1 MSRIALALLVLL
13 ASFPSD
19 ARDYQLSATNAD
31 LPTCSSNN
39 WQQGISG
46 GIRTYHCVNGSVSLS
61 SGDNITA
68 TSQAILSA
76 DAGFSFAGSN
86 IIGSSTTVVD
96 LVSSSGS
103 TTWQESNNRLFGNY
117 RAADTPVT
125 LNNVD
130 VQGAITTGGAITIQ
144 SGSVSG
150 DVRSNNHGIRLKNTN
165 VQGAVFANGDI
176 VVDGSSVSG
185 SIETPNN
192 ALTIIDSTITGNLT
206 ANGDIIVTRSD
217 VSGNITT
224 PNNALMVTDSTI
236 KGSLTANGD
245 IIVTRS
251 DVSGNITTPNNSVTI
266 TGANVVGSVSANGNV
281 VIDNTS
287 VTGNLTSTSNQ
298 VTLNNASYVLGDV
311 TAGKPNWGVVN
322 INGGSVVEGNCLY
335 NTVPANAC
343 GASVLPSAVALYH
356 LEEQVW
362 DGRANEVLDASGNSL
377 HGRAVNGAVTAIA
390 TPALPTLNNL
400 GTCGYGVFNKSS
412 NQYLE
417 IPDSPLLDFEQTL
430 TISTWVYPK
439 DYPNSGLMS
448 IVSKDGNYEFHLDSS
463 GRVYWYWEIQG
474 AGYHVLTSTKSIPKN
489 KWSHITIRYDRN
501 RSNQRQAIF
510 INGQLDSSNNIFGR
524 LRTNNLP
531 LQIGQDQN
539 FSGRAFDGF
548 IDEVQIFSQAL
559 SNAQILQLY
568 RQRHLCGG
576 HIPQCFSDDFNR
588 SELGQDWVAF
598 KSIGN
603 FTPRIVDNR
612 LRLTE
617 AIGNQATAVTYQRIF
632 PAANNLV
639 QVELDYYAWAN
650 LTGNGADGVS
660 LIFSDATVTPRTGGF
675 GGSLGYA
682 QRTDTNP
689 NTPGFAGGWLG
700 IGLDE
705 WGNFANPT
713 EGRVGGVGFRPQSI
727 TVRGSQA
734 SNYRY
739 LTHQTVSPNIDTR
752 NTNTPAPGDRYLIEI
767 DSRNASQVLLS
778 IRRTRNNS
786 TTTILNQYSIPL
798 NQQGAI
804 PEEFFLSLAGST
816 GASVNNH
823 EIDNFRVCAL
833 KSRPVG
839 AQINHFR
846 ITLPQQALTCD
857 VADVS
862 VRACANSDC
871 SNTFTDPVTAYLT
884 PNSLPSATGGW
895 VNGSTLTL
903 NNGIGLT
910 QLRRNEAGTVDVG
923 VSGSNPTAVAFNN
936 TQCSYN
942 GSDFSANNCTVNFLD
957 SGFIVDVPNAYAN
970 QTVTGTIKA
979 VRKDNASQQCLP
991 SFGNVQKSVAF
1002 WSEYLNPTANN
1013 SGFQSVTVGVNGTP
1027 IGQSANNATSIS
1039 LNFNQNGEASF
1050 PISYREVGSL
1060 ALHARFTGSGDEQDL
1075 LLEGQDSFIR
1085 VPKALVLSAKSF
1097 YDSDGKCAAADMS
1110 CNVFARA
1117 DENFDLNIRAEAVV
1131 ADPVDASDD
1140 LTIHNYQQQNI
1151 ALQHTLVQPS
1161 AGQSGVL
1168 GVNEYTHL
1176 LGGTTTVA
1184 QKVSEVGVFD
1194 FSLVA
1199 PTHYLGLDLASAN
1212 LPIAVTSTGSIGRF
1226 IPAYFDVSPMT
1237 VTLAAACST
1246 GGQPFTYLGQP
1257 FSYANNPG
1265 LYLQPKSGSGSDT
1278 LNYLIGDWW
1287 RYENSWTERDYSD
1300 AANDLSIVFT
1310 NQLDEPVTRQTAST
1324 SGVILD
1330 GERLSYQKP
1339 LQPKPVFNAA
1349 FNLTLSASDLTDQD
1363 GVCYR
1368 PNASP
1373 LCSGYTF
1380 SHIDGAMPLYWGK
1393 LVIQDVY
1400 GPETQALEQP
1410 IYVEHFTNNGF
1421 VRTIEDSCT
1430 ALPAI
1435 TGFTLQSDPN
1445 NNGYTVLTTGV
1456 AVPPQVLAEHSAANL
1471 NSGKRAIRFS
1481 APGAGARGVIDS
1493 VLDLNAHNLLWLAED
1508 KDGDGNFDQT
1518 TQGRAQFGLYRGSD
1532 RVIWWRESN

>member
-1 MSRIALALLVLL
+1 MNV
-13 ASFPSD
+13 
-19 ARDYQLSATNAD
+19 
-31 LPTCSSNN
+31 NN
-39 WQQGISG
+39 
-46 GIRTYHCVNGSVSLS
+46 
-61 SGDNITA
+61 
-68 TSQAILSA
+68 
-76 DAGFSFAGSN
+76 
-86 IIGSSTTVVD
+86 
-96 LVSSSGS
+96 
-103 TTWQESNNRLFGNY
+103 
-117 RAADTPVT
+117 
-125 LNNVD
+125 
-130 VQGAITTGGAITIQ
+130 
-144 SGSVSG
+144 
-150 DVRSNNHGIRLKNTN
+150 
-165 VQGAVFANGDI
+165 
-176 VVDGSSVSG
+176 SSV
-185 SIETPNN
+185 
-192 ALTIIDSTITGNLT
+192 
-206 ANGDIIVTRSD
+206 V
-217 VSGNITT
+217 
-224 PNNALMVTDSTI
+224 
-236 KGSLTANGD
+236 
-245 IIVTRS
+245 
-251 DVSGNITTPNNSVTI
+251 
-266 TGANVVGSVSANGNV
+266 
-281 VIDNTS
+281 
-287 VTGNLTSTSNQ
+287 
-298 VTLNNASYVLGDV
+298 
-311 TAGKPNWGVVN
+311 
-322 INGGSVVEGNCLY
+322 GNCLPST
-335 NTVPANAC
+335 NPLNAC
-343 GASVLPSAVALYH
+343 SPAPIAVYQLDEAQWNGQVGQVKNSVR
-356 LEEQVW
+356 
-362 DGRANEVLDASGNSL
+362 DTL
-377 HGRAVNGAVTAIA
+377 HGRAINGATTNNTA
-390 TPALPTLNNL
+390 PALPVDLNNM
-400 GTCGYGVFNKSS
+400 GTCGYGVFIGNQ
-412 NQYLE
+412 NQYVD
-417 IPDSPLLDFEQTL
+417 IPHNQQLSFSERL
-430 TISTWVYPK
+430 TVSAWVYPVSRSTGDGLHTIVAK
-439 DYPNSGLMS
+439 D
-448 IVSKDGNYEFHLDSS
+448 DNYEFHLDSQ
-463 GRVYWYWEIQG
+463 GRVYWYW
-474 AGYHVLTSTKSIPKN
+474 ATSNNNANSLRTTQSIPLN
-489 KWSHITIRYDRN
+489 TWSHITIRYDRN
-501 RSNQRQAIF
+501 LSDNQRQRIY
-510 INGQLDSSNNIFGR
+510 INGVAVASNNDSRALKTNTLNLEIGR
-524 LRTNNLP
+524 
-531 LQIGQDQN
+531 DFN
-539 FSGRAFDGF
+539 FDSRSFNGR
-548 IDEVQIFSQAL
+548 IDEVTIYSSAL
-559 SNAQILQLY
+559 TDEQILSLY
-568 RQRHLCGG
+568 NQRHSCGG
-576 HIPQCFSDDFNR
+576 DIPQCFSDDFNR
-588 SELGQDWVAF
+588 PNLEQDWVPF
-598 KSIGN
+598 TSSGN
-603 FTPRIVDNR
+603 FTPRVVSNR

-895 VNGSTLTL
+895 VNGPTLTL

-957 SGFIVDVPNAYAN
+957 SGFVVDVPNAYAN

-1002 WSEYLNPTANN
+1002 WSDYLEPSSGS
-1013 SGFQSVTVGVNGTP
+1013 SGFKVLPVVVNGTNV
-1027 IGQSANNATSIS
+1027 GQSANNAQPINLT
-1039 LNFNQNGEASF
+1039 FDQNGTAAF
-1050 PISYREVGSL
+1050 TVSYREAGNV
-1060 ALHARFTGSGDEQDL
+1060 ALNARFTGSGDEQDL
-1075 LLEGQDSFIR
+1075 LLEGQASFIR
-1085 VPKALVLSAKSF
+1085 VPKALVLNAKSF
-1097 YDSDGKCAAADMS
+1097 YNSDGQCPAANMS

-1161 AGQSGVL
+1161 TGQSGVL

-1176 LGGTTTVA
+1176 QGGTTTVA

-1212 LPIAVTSTGSIGRF
+1212 LPIDVVSTGPIGRF

-1300 AANDLSIVFT
+1300 TANNLSIVFT

-1393 LVIQDVY
+1393 LVIQDLY

-1456 AVPPQVLAEHSAANL
+1456 AVPPQVLAEHSAASL
-1471 NSGKRAIRFS
+1471 NSGQRAIRFS

>member
-1 MSRIALALLVLL
+1 MINYKWLIGLILFSSTV
-13 ASFPSD
+13 
-19 ARDYQLSATNAD
+19 SAQQYN
-31 LPTCSSNN
+31 LSNN
-39 WQQGISG
+39 QYPPCNTSWQKSG
-46 GIRTYHCVNGSVSLS
+46 NTYTCTGDGKVTLNNGDVIIANIESTLVANNGFELRGNVIGSQTNRINLQANYGHIQTVTTQTS
-61 SGDNITA
+61 TMYGNITA
-68 TSQAILSA
+68 TS
-76 DAGFSFAGSN
+76 SN
-86 IIGSSTTVVD
+86 ID
-96 LVSSSGS
+96 LSYLS
-103 TTWQESNNRLFGNY
+103 LFGNI
-117 RAADTPVT
+117 TSGGVIT
-125 LNNVD
+125 LNSGVVEGNVISLNKSVNINNVNFSGD
-130 VQGAITTGGAITIQ
+130 IRGNDAVNITGGTY
-144 SGSVSG
+144 
-150 DVRSNNHGIRLKNTN
+150 
-165 VQGAVFANGDI
+165 
-176 VVDGSSVSG
+176 
-185 SIETPNN
+185 
-192 ALTIIDSTITGNLT
+192 
-206 ANGDIIVTRSD
+206 
-217 VSGNITT
+217 SGNITMSA
-224 PNNALMVTDSTI
+224 NNPVTFNSVTMTSGSISGSNRFNASNSTLGSLSNPI
-236 KGSLTANGD
+236 SVTTNSNDITINNSTVYGSLTVNNPGG
-245 IIVTRS
+245 V
-251 DVSGNITTPNNSVTI
+251 VQVNNS
-266 TGANVVGSVSANGNV
+266 
-281 VIDNTS
+281 S
-287 VTGNLTSTSNQ
+287 VTGSCLPRSNP
-298 VTLNNASYVLGDV
+298 L
-311 TAGKPNWGVVN
+311 
-322 INGGSVVEGNCLY
+322 
-335 NTVPANAC
+335 NAC
-343 GASVLPSAVALYH
+343 SPAPIAVYQLDEAQWNGQVGQVKNSVS
-356 LEEQVW
+356 
-362 DGRANEVLDASGNSL
+362 DTL
-377 HGRAVNGAVTAIA
+377 HGRAINGATTNNTA
-390 TPALPTLNNL
+390 PALPVDLNNM
-400 GTCGYGVFNKSS
+400 GTCGYGVFIGNQ
-412 NQYLE
+412 NQYVD
-417 IPDSPLLDFEQTL
+417 IPHNQQLSFSERL
-430 TISTWVYPK
+430 TVSAWVYPVSRPTGDGLHTIVAK
-439 DYPNSGLMS
+439 D
-448 IVSKDGNYEFHLDSS
+448 DNYEFHLDSQ
-463 GRVYWYWEIQG
+463 GRVYWYW
-474 AGYHVLTSTKSIPKN
+474 ATSNNNANSLRTTQSIPLN
-489 KWSHITIRYDRN
+489 TWSHITIRYDRN
-501 RSNQRQAIF
+501 LSGNQRQRIY
-510 INGQLDSSNNIFGR
+510 INGVAVASNNDSR
-524 LRTNNLP
+524 ALRTNTLNLE
-531 LQIGQDQN
+531 IGRDFN
-539 FSGRAFDGF
+539 FDSRSFNGR
-548 IDEVQIFSQAL
+548 IDEVTIYGSAL
-559 SNAQILQLY
+559 TDEQILSLY
-568 RQRHLCGG
+568 NQRHSCGG
-576 HIPQCFSDDFNR
+576 DIPQCFSDDFNR
-588 SELGQDWVAF
+588 PNLEQDWVPF
-598 KSIGN
+598 TSSGN
-603 FTPRIVDNR
+603 FTPRVVSNR

-705 WGNFANPT
+705 WGNFSNPT

-957 SGFIVDVPNAYAN
+957 SGFVVDVPNAYAN

-1002 WSEYLNPTANN
+1002 WSDYLEPSSGS
-1013 SGFQSVTVGVNGTP
+1013 SGFKVLPVVVNGTNV
-1027 IGQSANNATSIS
+1027 GQSANNAQPINLT
-1039 LNFNQNGEASF
+1039 FDQNGTAAF
-1050 PISYREVGSL
+1050 TVSYREAGNV
-1060 ALHARFTGSGDEQDL
+1060 ALNARFTGSGDEQDL
-1075 LLEGQDSFIR
+1075 LLEGQASFIR
-1085 VPKALVLSAKSF
+1085 VPKALVLNAKSF
-1097 YDSDGKCAAADMS
+1097 YNSDGQCPAANMS

-1161 AGQSGVL
+1161 TGQSGVL

-1176 LGGTTTVA
+1176 QGGTTTVA

-1212 LPIAVTSTGSIGRF
+1212 LPIDVVSTGPIGRF

-1300 AANDLSIVFT
+1300 AANNLSIVFT

-1380 SHIDGAMPLYWGK
+1380 PPIDGAMPLYWGK

-1400 GPETQALEQP
+1400 GPETQPLEQP

-1435 TGFTLQSDPN
+1435 SGFTLQSDPN

-1471 NSGKRAIRFS
+1471 NSGQRAIRFS
-1481 APGAGARGVIDS
+1481 APGAGALGVIDS

>member
-1 MSRIALALLVLL
+1 MINYKWLIGLILFSSTV
-13 ASFPSD
+13 
-19 ARDYQLSATNAD
+19 SAQQYN
-31 LPTCSSNN
+31 LSNN
-39 WQQGISG
+39 QYPPCNTSWQKSG
-46 GIRTYHCVNGSVSLS
+46 NTYTCTGDGKVTLNNGDVIIANIESTLVANNGFELRGNVIGSQTNRINLQANYGHIQTVTTQTS
-61 SGDNITA
+61 TMYGNITA
-68 TSQAILSA
+68 TS
-76 DAGFSFAGSN
+76 SN
-86 IIGSSTTVVD
+86 ID
-96 LVSSSGS
+96 LSYLS
-103 TTWQESNNRLFGNY
+103 LFGNI
-117 RAADTPVT
+117 TSGGVIT
-125 LNNVD
+125 LNSGVVEGNVISLNKSVNINNVNFSGD
-130 VQGAITTGGAITIQ
+130 IRGNDAVNITGGTY
-144 SGSVSG
+144 
-150 DVRSNNHGIRLKNTN
+150 
-165 VQGAVFANGDI
+165 
-176 VVDGSSVSG
+176 
-185 SIETPNN
+185 
-192 ALTIIDSTITGNLT
+192 
-206 ANGDIIVTRSD
+206 
-217 VSGNITT
+217 SGNITMSA
-224 PNNALMVTDSTI
+224 NNPVTFNSVTMTSGSISGSNRFNASNSTLGSLSNPI
-236 KGSLTANGD
+236 SVTTNSNDITINNSTVYGSLTVNNPGG
-245 IIVTRS
+245 V
-251 DVSGNITTPNNSVTI
+251 VQVNNS
-266 TGANVVGSVSANGNV
+266 
-281 VIDNTS
+281 S
-287 VTGNLTSTSNQ
+287 VTGSCLPRSNP
-298 VTLNNASYVLGDV
+298 L
-311 TAGKPNWGVVN
+311 
-322 INGGSVVEGNCLY
+322 
-335 NTVPANAC
+335 NAC
-343 GASVLPSAVALYH
+343 SPAPIAVYQLDEAQWNGQVGQVKNSVS
-356 LEEQVW
+356 
-362 DGRANEVLDASGNSL
+362 DTL
-377 HGRAVNGAVTAIA
+377 HGRAINGATTNNTA
-390 TPALPTLNNL
+390 PALPVDLNNM
-400 GTCGYGVFNKSS
+400 GTCGYGVFIGNQ
-412 NQYLE
+412 NQYVD
-417 IPDSPLLDFEQTL
+417 IPHNQQLSFSERL
-430 TISTWVYPK
+430 TVSAWVYPVSRPTGDGLHTIVAK
-439 DYPNSGLMS
+439 D
-448 IVSKDGNYEFHLDSS
+448 DNYEFHLDSQ
-463 GRVYWYWEIQG
+463 GRVYWYW
-474 AGYHVLTSTKSIPKN
+474 ATSNNNANSLRTTQSIPLN
-489 KWSHITIRYDRN
+489 TWSHITIRYDRN
-501 RSNQRQAIF
+501 LSGNQRQRIY
-510 INGQLDSSNNIFGR
+510 INGVAVASNNDSR
-524 LRTNNLP
+524 ELRTNTLNLE
-531 LQIGQDQN
+531 IGRDFN
-539 FSGRAFDGF
+539 FDSRSFNGR
-548 IDEVQIFSQAL
+548 IDEVTIYGSAL
-559 SNAQILQLY
+559 TDEQILSLY
-568 RQRHLCGG
+568 NQRHSCGG
-576 HIPQCFSDDFNR
+576 DIPQCFSDDFNR
-588 SELGQDWVAF
+588 PNLEQDWVPF
-598 KSIGN
+598 TSSGN
-603 FTPRIVDNR
+603 FTPRVVSNR

-1184 QKVSEVGVFD
+1184 EKVSEVGVFD

-1199 PTHYLGLDLASAN
+1199 PTHYLGLDLANAN

-1226 IPAYFDVSPMT
+1226 IPAYFSVSPMSN
-1237 VTLAAACST
+1237 VTLDAACKT
-1246 GGQPFTYLGQP
+1246 GNAFSYLGQP
-1257 FSYANNPG
+1257 FEYSNSPG
-1265 LYLQPKSGSGSDT
+1265 LYLQPKSANNADT
-1278 LNYLIGDWW
+1278 QNYLIDPWW
-1287 RYENSWTERDYSD
+1287 RYNNQWNGRTYSD
-1300 AANDLSIVFT
+1300 SANGVNLGFDNLQTSPISRQALNNSGIVL
-1310 NQLDEPVTRQTAST
+1310 N
-1324 SGVILD
+1324 
-1330 GERLSYQKP
+1330 GERVWYQKP
-1339 LQPKPVFNAA
+1339 LQPKPVFNSA
-1349 FNLTLSASDLTDQD
+1349 FDLTLNASNLTDQD

-1368 PNASP
+1368 QNASSP
-1373 LCSGYTF
+1373 CLGYTF

-1471 NSGKRAIRFS
+1471 NSGQRSIRFS
-1481 APGAGARGVIDS
+1481 APGAGALGVIDS

>member
-1 MSRIALALLVLL
+1 MINYKWLIGLILFSSTV
-13 ASFPSD
+13 
-19 ARDYQLSATNAD
+19 SAHQYN
-31 LPTCSSNN
+31 LSNN
-39 WQQGISG
+39 QYPPCNTSWQKSG
-46 GIRTYHCVNGSVSLS
+46 NTYTCTGDGKVTLNNGDVIIANIESTLVANNGFELRGNVIGSQTNRINLQANYGHIQTVTTQTS
-61 SGDNITA
+61 TMYGNITA
-68 TSQAILSA
+68 TS
-76 DAGFSFAGSN
+76 SN
-86 IIGSSTTVVD
+86 ID
-96 LVSSSGS
+96 LSYLS
-103 TTWQESNNRLFGNY
+103 LFGNI
-117 RAADTPVT
+117 TSGGVIT
-125 LNNVD
+125 LNSGVVEGNVISLNKSVNINNVNFSGD
-130 VQGAITTGGAITIQ
+130 IRGNDAVNITGGTY
-144 SGSVSG
+144 
-150 DVRSNNHGIRLKNTN
+150 
-165 VQGAVFANGDI
+165 
-176 VVDGSSVSG
+176 
-185 SIETPNN
+185 
-192 ALTIIDSTITGNLT
+192 
-206 ANGDIIVTRSD
+206 
-217 VSGNITT
+217 SGNITMSA
-224 PNNALMVTDSTI
+224 NNPVTFNSVTMTSGSISGSNRFNASNSTLGLLSNPI
-236 KGSLTANGD
+236 SVTTNSNDITINNSTVYGSLTVNNPGG
-245 IIVTRS
+245 V
-251 DVSGNITTPNNSVTI
+251 VQVNNS
-266 TGANVVGSVSANGNV
+266 
-281 VIDNTS
+281 S
-287 VTGNLTSTSNQ
+287 VTGSCLPRSNP
-298 VTLNNASYVLGDV
+298 L
-311 TAGKPNWGVVN
+311 
-322 INGGSVVEGNCLY
+322 
-335 NTVPANAC
+335 NAC
-343 GASVLPSAVALYH
+343 SPAPIAVYQLDEAQWNGQVGQVKNSVS
-356 LEEQVW
+356 
-362 DGRANEVLDASGNSL
+362 DTL
-377 HGRAVNGAVTAIA
+377 HGRAINGATTNNTA
-390 TPALPTLNNL
+390 PALPVDLNNM
-400 GTCGYGVFNKSS
+400 GTCGYGVFIGNQ
-412 NQYLE
+412 NQYVD
-417 IPDSPLLDFEQTL
+417 IPHNQQLSFSERL
-430 TISTWVYPK
+430 TVSAWVYPVSRPTGDGLHTIVAK
-439 DYPNSGLMS
+439 D
-448 IVSKDGNYEFHLDSS
+448 DNYEFHLDSQ
-463 GRVYWYWEIQG
+463 GRVYWYW
-474 AGYHVLTSTKSIPKN
+474 ATSNNNANSLRTTQSIPLN
-489 KWSHITIRYDRN
+489 TWSHITIRYDRN
-501 RSNQRQAIF
+501 LSGNQRQRIY
-510 INGQLDSSNNIFGR
+510 INGVAVASNNDSR
-524 LRTNNLP
+524 ALRTNTLNLE
-531 LQIGQDQN
+531 IGRDFN
-539 FSGRAFDGF
+539 FDSRSFNGR
-548 IDEVQIFSQAL
+548 IDEVTIYGSAL
-559 SNAQILQLY
+559 TDEQILSLY
-568 RQRHLCGG
+568 NQHHSCGG
-576 HIPQCFSDDFNR
+576 DIPQCFSDDFNR
-588 SELGQDWVAF
+588 PNLEQDWVPF
-598 KSIGN
+598 TSSGN
-603 FTPRIVDNR
+603 FTPRVVSNR

-1199 PTHYLGLDLASAN
+1199 PTHYLGLDLANAN

-1226 IPAYFDVSPMT
+1226 IPAYFSVSPMSN
-1237 VTLAAACST
+1237 VTLDAACKT
-1246 GGQPFTYLGQP
+1246 GNAFSYLGQP
-1257 FSYANNPG
+1257 FEYSNSPG
-1265 LYLQPKSGSGSDT
+1265 LYLQPKSANNADT
-1278 LNYLIGDWW
+1278 QNYLIDPWW
-1287 RYENSWTERDYSD
+1287 RYNNQWNGRTYSD
-1300 AANDLSIVFT
+1300 SANGVNLGFDNLQTSPISRQALNNSGIVL
-1310 NQLDEPVTRQTAST
+1310 N
-1324 SGVILD
+1324 
-1330 GERLSYQKP
+1330 GERVWYQKP
-1339 LQPKPVFNAA
+1339 LQPKPVFNSA
-1349 FNLTLSASDLTDQD
+1349 FDLTLNASNLTDQD

-1368 PNASP
+1368 QNASSP
-1373 LCSGYTF
+1373 CLGYTF

-1445 NNGYTVLTTGV
+1445 NNGYNVLTTGV

-1471 NSGKRAIRFS
+1471 NSGQRAIRFS

-1493 VLDLNAHNLLWLAED
+1493 VLDLNGHNLLWLAED
-1508 KDGDGNFDQT
+1508 KDGDNNFDQT

>member
-1 MSRIALALLVLL
+1 MINYKWLIGLILFSSTV
-13 ASFPSD
+13 
-19 ARDYQLSATNAD
+19 SAQQYN
-31 LPTCSSNN
+31 LSNN
-39 WQQGISG
+39 QYPPCNTSWQKSG
-46 GIRTYHCVNGSVSLS
+46 NTYTCTGDGKVTLNNGDVIIANIESTLVANNGFELRGNVIGSQTNRINLQANYGHIQTVTTQTS
-61 SGDNITA
+61 TMYGNITA
-68 TSQAILSA
+68 TS
-76 DAGFSFAGSN
+76 SN
-86 IIGSSTTVVD
+86 ID
-96 LVSSSGS
+96 LSYLS
-103 TTWQESNNRLFGNY
+103 LFGNI
-117 RAADTPVT
+117 TSGGVIT
-125 LNNVD
+125 LNSGVVEGNV
-130 VQGAITTGGAITIQ
+130 I
-144 SGSVSG
+144 SLNKSVNINNVNFSG
-150 DVRSNNHGIRLKNTN
+150 DVRGND
-165 VQGAVFANGDI
+165 AVN
-176 VVDGSSVSG
+176 
-185 SIETPNN
+185 
-192 ALTIIDSTITGNLT
+192 ITGGT
-206 ANGDIIVTRSD
+206 Y
-217 VSGNITT
+217 SGNITMSA
-224 PNNALMVTDSTI
+224 NNPVTFNSVTMTSGSISGSNRFNASNSTLGSLSNPI
-236 KGSLTANGD
+236 SVTTNSNDITINNSTVYGSLTVNNPGG
-245 IIVTRS
+245 V
-251 DVSGNITTPNNSVTI
+251 VQVNNS
-266 TGANVVGSVSANGNV
+266 
-281 VIDNTS
+281 S
-287 VTGNLTSTSNQ
+287 VTGSCLPRSNP
-298 VTLNNASYVLGDV
+298 L
-311 TAGKPNWGVVN
+311 
-322 INGGSVVEGNCLY
+322 
-335 NTVPANAC
+335 NAC
-343 GASVLPSAVALYH
+343 SPAPIAVYQLDEAQWNGQVGQVKNSVS
-356 LEEQVW
+356 
-362 DGRANEVLDASGNSL
+362 DTL
-377 HGRAVNGAVTAIA
+377 HGRAINGATTNNTA
-390 TPALPTLNNL
+390 PALPVDLNNM
-400 GTCGYGVFNKSS
+400 GTCGYGVFIGNQ
-412 NQYLE
+412 NQYVD
-417 IPDSPLLDFEQTL
+417 IPHNQQLSFSERL
-430 TISTWVYPK
+430 TVSAWVYPVSRPTGDGLHTIVAK
-439 DYPNSGLMS
+439 D
-448 IVSKDGNYEFHLDSS
+448 DNYEFHLDSQ
-463 GRVYWYWEIQG
+463 GRVYWYW
-474 AGYHVLTSTKSIPKN
+474 ATSNNNANSLRTTQSIPLN
-489 KWSHITIRYDRN
+489 TWSHITIRYDRN
-501 RSNQRQAIF
+501 LSDNQRQRIY
-510 INGQLDSSNNIFGR
+510 INGVAVASNNDSRALKTNTLNLEIGR
-524 LRTNNLP
+524 
-531 LQIGQDQN
+531 DFN
-539 FSGRAFDGF
+539 FDSRSFNGR
-548 IDEVQIFSQAL
+548 IDEVTIYGSAL
-559 SNAQILQLY
+559 TDEQILSLY
-568 RQRHLCGG
+568 NQRHSCGG
-576 HIPQCFSDDFNR
+576 DIPQCFSDDFNR
-588 SELGQDWVAF
+588 PNLEQDWVPF
-598 KSIGN
+598 TSSGN
-603 FTPRIVDNR
+603 FTPRVVSNR

-895 VNGSTLTL
+895 VNGPTLTL

-957 SGFIVDVPNAYAN
+957 SGFVVDVPNAYAN

-1002 WSEYLNPTANN
+1002 WSDYLEPSSGS
-1013 SGFQSVTVGVNGTP
+1013 SGFKVLPVVVNGTNV
-1027 IGQSANNATSIS
+1027 GQSANNAQPINLT
-1039 LNFNQNGEASF
+1039 FDQNGTAAF
-1050 PISYREVGSL
+1050 TVSYREAGNV
-1060 ALHARFTGSGDEQDL
+1060 ALNARFTGSGDEQDL
-1075 LLEGQDSFIR
+1075 LLEGQASFIR
-1085 VPKALVLSAKSF
+1085 VPKALVLNAKSF
-1097 YDSDGKCAAADMS
+1097 YNSDGQCPAANMS

-1161 AGQSGVL
+1161 TGQSGVL

-1212 LPIAVTSTGSIGRF
+1212 LPIDVVSTGPIGRF

-1246 GGQPFTYLGQP
+1246 GAQPFTYLGQP

-1265 LYLQPKSGSGSDT
+1265 LYLQPKSANNADT
-1278 LNYLIGDWW
+1278 QNYLIDPWW
-1287 RYENSWTERDYSD
+1287 RYNNQWNGRTYSD
-1300 AANDLSIVFT
+1300 SANGVNLGFDNLQTSPISRQALNNSGIVLT
-1310 NQLDEPVTRQTAST
+1310 
-1324 SGVILD
+1324 
-1330 GERLSYQKP
+1330 GERVWYE
-1339 LQPKPVFNAA
+1339 KPVQLKEVFKAA
-1349 FNLTLSASDLTDQD
+1349 FDLTLNASNLTDLD

-1368 PNASP
+1368 LDATSP
-1373 LCSGYTF
+1373 CLGFVF
-1380 SHIDGAMPLYWGK
+1380 SNIDQTMSLYWGK

-1471 NSGKRAIRFS
+1471 NSGQRAIRFS
-1481 APGAGARGVIDS
+1481 APGAGARGVINS

-1508 KDGDGNFDQT
+1508 KDGDNNFDQA

>member
-1 MSRIALALLVLL
+1 MINYKWLIGLILFSSTV
-13 ASFPSD
+13 
-19 ARDYQLSATNAD
+19 SAQQYN
-31 LPTCSSNN
+31 LSNN
-39 WQQGISG
+39 QYPPCNTSWQKSG
-46 GIRTYHCVNGSVSLS
+46 NTYTCTGDGKVTLNNGDVIIANIESTLVANNGFELRGNVIGSQTNRINLQANYGHIQTVTTQTS
-61 SGDNITA
+61 IMYGNITA
-68 TSQAILSA
+68 T
-76 DAGFSFAGSN
+76 GSN
-86 IIGSSTTVVD
+86 ID
-96 LVSSSGS
+96 LSYLS
-103 TTWQESNNRLFGNY
+103 LFGNM
-117 RAADTPVT
+117 TSGGVIT
-125 LNNVD
+125 LNSGVVEGNVISLNKSVNINNVNFSGD
-130 VQGAITTGGAITIQ
+130 IRGNDAVNITGGTY
-144 SGSVSG
+144 
-150 DVRSNNHGIRLKNTN
+150 
-165 VQGAVFANGDI
+165 
-176 VVDGSSVSG
+176 
-185 SIETPNN
+185 
-192 ALTIIDSTITGNLT
+192 
-206 ANGDIIVTRSD
+206 
-217 VSGNITT
+217 SGNITMSA
-224 PNNALMVTDSTI
+224 NNPVTFNSVTMTSGSISGSNRFNASNSTLGSLSNPI
-236 KGSLTANGD
+236 SVTTNSNDITINNSTVYGSLTVNNPGG
-245 IIVTRS
+245 V
-251 DVSGNITTPNNSVTI
+251 VQVNNS
-266 TGANVVGSVSANGNV
+266 
-281 VIDNTS
+281 S
-287 VTGNLTSTSNQ
+287 VTGSCLPRSNP
-298 VTLNNASYVLGDV
+298 L
-311 TAGKPNWGVVN
+311 
-322 INGGSVVEGNCLY
+322 
-335 NTVPANAC
+335 NAC
-343 GASVLPSAVALYH
+343 SPAPIAVYQLDEAQWNGQVGQVKNSVS
-356 LEEQVW
+356 
-362 DGRANEVLDASGNSL
+362 DTL
-377 HGRAVNGAVTAIA
+377 HGRAINGATTNNTA
-390 TPALPTLNNL
+390 PALPVDLNNM
-400 GTCGYGVFNKSS
+400 GTCGYGVFIGNQ
-412 NQYLE
+412 NQYVD
-417 IPDSPLLDFEQTL
+417 IPHNQQLSFSERL
-430 TISTWVYPK
+430 TVSAWVYPVSRPTGDGLHTIVAK
-439 DYPNSGLMS
+439 D
-448 IVSKDGNYEFHLDSS
+448 DNYEFHLDSQ
-463 GRVYWYWEIQG
+463 GRVYWYW
-474 AGYHVLTSTKSIPKN
+474 ATSNNNANSLRTTQSIPLN
-489 KWSHITIRYDRN
+489 TWSHITIRYDRN
-501 RSNQRQAIF
+501 LSGNQRQRIY
-510 INGQLDSSNNIFGR
+510 INGVAVASNNDSR
-524 LRTNNLP
+524 ALRTNTLNLE
-531 LQIGQDQN
+531 IGRDFN
-539 FSGRAFDGF
+539 FDSRSFNGR
-548 IDEVQIFSQAL
+548 IDEVTIYGSAL
-559 SNAQILQLY
+559 TDEQILSLY
-568 RQRHLCGG
+568 NQRHSCGG
-576 HIPQCFSDDFNR
+576 DIPQCFSDDFNR
-588 SELGQDWVAF
+588 PNLEQDWVPF
-598 KSIGN
+598 TSSGN
-603 FTPRIVDNR
+603 FTPRVVSNR

-957 SGFIVDVPNAYAN
+957 SGFVVDVPNAYAN

-1002 WSEYLNPTANN
+1002 WSDYLEPSSGS
-1013 SGFQSVTVGVNGTP
+1013 SGFKVLPVVVNGTNV
-1027 IGQSANNATSIS
+1027 GQSANNAQPINLT
-1039 LNFNQNGEASF
+1039 FDQNGTAAF
-1050 PISYREVGSL
+1050 TVSYREAGNV
-1060 ALHARFTGSGDEQDL
+1060 ALNARFTGSGDEQDL
-1075 LLEGQDSFIR
+1075 LLEGQASFIR
-1085 VPKALVLSAKSF
+1085 VPKALVLNAKSF
-1097 YDSDGKCAAADMS
+1097 YNSDGQCPAANMS

-1161 AGQSGVL
+1161 TGQSGVL

-1176 LGGTTTVA
+1176 QGGTTTVA

-1212 LPIAVTSTGSIGRF
+1212 LPIDVVSTGPIGRF

-1300 AANDLSIVFT
+1300 AANNLSIVFT

-1380 SHIDGAMPLYWGK
+1380 PPIDGAMPLYWGK

-1435 TGFTLQSDPN
+1435 SGFTLQSDPN

-1471 NSGKRAIRFS
+1471 NSGQRAIRFS
-1481 APGAGARGVIDS
+1481 APGAGALGVIDS
-1493 VLDLNAHNLLWLAED
+1493 VLDLNAHNLL
-1508 KDGDGNFDQT
+1508 
-1518 TQGRAQFGLYRGSD
+1518 
-1532 RVIWWRESN
+1532 

>member
-1 MSRIALALLVLL
+1 MINYKWLIGLILFSSTV
-13 ASFPSD
+13 
-19 ARDYQLSATNAD
+19 SAQQYN
-31 LPTCSSNN
+31 LSNN
-39 WQQGISG
+39 QYPPCNTSWQKSG
-46 GIRTYHCVNGSVSLS
+46 NTYTCTGDGKVTLNNGDVIIANIESTLVANNGFELRGNVIGSQTNRINLQANYGHIQTVTTQTS
-61 SGDNITA
+61 IMYGNITA
-68 TSQAILSA
+68 TS
-76 DAGFSFAGSN
+76 SN
-86 IIGSSTTVVD
+86 ID
-96 LVSSSGS
+96 LSYLS
-103 TTWQESNNRLFGNY
+103 LFGNI
-117 RAADTPVT
+117 TSGGVIT
-125 LNNVD
+125 LNSGVVEGNVISLNKSVNINNVNFSGD
-130 VQGAITTGGAITIQ
+130 IRGNDAVNITGGTY
-144 SGSVSG
+144 
-150 DVRSNNHGIRLKNTN
+150 
-165 VQGAVFANGDI
+165 
-176 VVDGSSVSG
+176 
-185 SIETPNN
+185 
-192 ALTIIDSTITGNLT
+192 
-206 ANGDIIVTRSD
+206 
-217 VSGNITT
+217 SGNITMSA
-224 PNNALMVTDSTI
+224 NNPVTFNSVTMTSGSISGSNRFNASNSTLGSLSNPI
-236 KGSLTANGD
+236 SVTTNSNDITINNSTVYGSLTVNNPGG
-245 IIVTRS
+245 V
-251 DVSGNITTPNNSVTI
+251 VQVNNS
-266 TGANVVGSVSANGNV
+266 
-281 VIDNTS
+281 S
-287 VTGNLTSTSNQ
+287 VTGSCLPRSNP
-298 VTLNNASYVLGDV
+298 L
-311 TAGKPNWGVVN
+311 
-322 INGGSVVEGNCLY
+322 
-335 NTVPANAC
+335 NAC
-343 GASVLPSAVALYH
+343 SPAPIAVYQLDEAQWNGQVGQVKNSVS
-356 LEEQVW
+356 
-362 DGRANEVLDASGNSL
+362 DTL
-377 HGRAVNGAVTAIA
+377 HGRAINGATTNNTA
-390 TPALPTLNNL
+390 PALPVDLNNM
-400 GTCGYGVFNKSS
+400 GTCGYGVFIGNQ
-412 NQYLE
+412 NQYVD
-417 IPDSPLLDFEQTL
+417 IPHNQQLSFSERL
-430 TISTWVYPK
+430 TVSAWVYPVSRPTGDGLHTIVAK
-439 DYPNSGLMS
+439 D
-448 IVSKDGNYEFHLDSS
+448 DNYEFHLDSQ
-463 GRVYWYWEIQG
+463 GRVYWYW
-474 AGYHVLTSTKSIPKN
+474 ATSNNNANSLRTTQSIPLN
-489 KWSHITIRYDRN
+489 TWSHITIRYDRN
-501 RSNQRQAIF
+501 LSGNQRQRIY
-510 INGQLDSSNNIFGR
+510 INGVAVASNNDSR
-524 LRTNNLP
+524 ALRTNTLNLE
-531 LQIGQDQN
+531 IGRDFN
-539 FSGRAFDGF
+539 FDSRSFNGR
-548 IDEVQIFSQAL
+548 IDEVTIYGSAL
-559 SNAQILQLY
+559 TDEQILSLY
-568 RQRHLCGG
+568 NQRHSCGG
-576 HIPQCFSDDFNR
+576 DIPQCFSDDFNR
-588 SELGQDWVAF
+588 PNLEQDWVPF
-598 KSIGN
+598 TSSGN
-603 FTPRIVDNR
+603 FTPRVVSNR

-957 SGFIVDVPNAYAN
+957 SGFVVDVPNAYAN

-1002 WSEYLNPTANN
+1002 WSDYLEPSSGS
-1013 SGFQSVTVGVNGTP
+1013 SGFKVLPVVVNGTNV
-1027 IGQSANNATSIS
+1027 GQSANNAQPINLT
-1039 LNFNQNGEASF
+1039 FDQNGTAAF
-1050 PISYREVGSL
+1050 TVSYREAGNV
-1060 ALHARFTGSGDEQDL
+1060 ALNARFTGSGDEQDL
-1075 LLEGQDSFIR
+1075 LLEGQASFIR
-1085 VPKALVLSAKSF
+1085 VPKALVLNAKSF
-1097 YDSDGKCAAADMS
+1097 YNSDGQCPAANMS

-1161 AGQSGVL
+1161 TGQSGVL

-1176 LGGTTTVA
+1176 QGGTTTVA

-1212 LPIAVTSTGSIGRF
+1212 LPIDVVSTGPIGRF

-1456 AVPPQVLAEHSAANL
+1456 AVPPQVFAEHSAANL
-1471 NSGKRAIRFS
+1471 SSGKRAIRFS
-1481 APGAGARGVIDS
+1481 APGAGALGVIDS

-1508 KDGDGNFDQT
+1508 KDGDNNFDQT

>member
-1 MSRIALALLVLL
+1 MINYKWLIGLILFSSTV
-13 ASFPSD
+13 
-19 ARDYQLSATNAD
+19 SAQQYN
-31 LPTCSSNN
+31 LSNN
-39 WQQGISG
+39 QYPPCNTSWQKSG
-46 GIRTYHCVNGSVSLS
+46 NTYTCTGDGKVTLNNGDVIIANIESTLVANNGFELRGNVIGSQTNRINLQANYGHIQTVTTQTS
-61 SGDNITA
+61 TMYGNITA
-68 TSQAILSA
+68 TS
-76 DAGFSFAGSN
+76 SN
-86 IIGSSTTVVD
+86 ID
-96 LVSSSGS
+96 LSYLS
-103 TTWQESNNRLFGNY
+103 LFGNI
-117 RAADTPVT
+117 TSGGVIT
-125 LNNVD
+125 LNSGVVEGNVISLNKSVNINNVNFSGD
-130 VQGAITTGGAITIQ
+130 IRGNDAVNITGGTY
-144 SGSVSG
+144 
-150 DVRSNNHGIRLKNTN
+150 
-165 VQGAVFANGDI
+165 
-176 VVDGSSVSG
+176 
-185 SIETPNN
+185 
-192 ALTIIDSTITGNLT
+192 
-206 ANGDIIVTRSD
+206 
-217 VSGNITT
+217 SGNITMSA
-224 PNNALMVTDSTI
+224 NNPVTFNSVTMTSGSISGSNRFNASNSTLGSLSNPI
-236 KGSLTANGD
+236 SVTTNSNDITINNSTVYGSLTVNNPGG
-245 IIVTRS
+245 V
-251 DVSGNITTPNNSVTI
+251 VQVNNS
-266 TGANVVGSVSANGNV
+266 
-281 VIDNTS
+281 S
-287 VTGNLTSTSNQ
+287 VTGSCLPRSNP
-298 VTLNNASYVLGDV
+298 L
-311 TAGKPNWGVVN
+311 
-322 INGGSVVEGNCLY
+322 
-335 NTVPANAC
+335 NAC
-343 GASVLPSAVALYH
+343 SPAPIAVYQLDEAQWNGQVGQVKNSVS
-356 LEEQVW
+356 
-362 DGRANEVLDASGNSL
+362 DTL
-377 HGRAVNGAVTAIA
+377 HGRAINGATTNNTA
-390 TPALPTLNNL
+390 PALPVDLNNM
-400 GTCGYGVFNKSS
+400 GTCGYGVFIGNQ
-412 NQYLE
+412 NQYVD
-417 IPDSPLLDFEQTL
+417 IPHNQQLSFSERL
-430 TISTWVYPK
+430 TVSAWVYPVSRPTGDGLHTIVAK
-439 DYPNSGLMS
+439 D
-448 IVSKDGNYEFHLDSS
+448 DNYEFHLDSQ
-463 GRVYWYWEIQG
+463 GRVYWYW
-474 AGYHVLTSTKSIPKN
+474 ATSNNNANSLRTTQSIPLN
-489 KWSHITIRYDRN
+489 TWSHITIRYDRN
-501 RSNQRQAIF
+501 LSGNQRQRIY
-510 INGQLDSSNNIFGR
+510 INGVAVASNNDSR
-524 LRTNNLP
+524 ALRTNTLNLE
-531 LQIGQDQN
+531 IGRDFN
-539 FSGRAFDGF
+539 FDSRSFNGR
-548 IDEVQIFSQAL
+548 IDEVTIYGSAL
-559 SNAQILQLY
+559 TDEQILSLY
-568 RQRHLCGG
+568 NQRHSCGG
-576 HIPQCFSDDFNR
+576 DIPQCFSDDFNR
-588 SELGQDWVAF
+588 PNLEQDWVPF
-598 KSIGN
+598 TSSGN
-603 FTPRIVDNR
+603 FTPRVVSNR

-895 VNGSTLTL
+895 VNGPTLTL

-957 SGFIVDVPNAYAN
+957 SGFVVDVPNAYAN

-1002 WSEYLNPTANN
+1002 WSDYLEPSSGS
-1013 SGFQSVTVGVNGTP
+1013 SGFKVLPVVVNGTNV
-1027 IGQSANNATSIS
+1027 GQSANNAQPINLT
-1039 LNFNQNGEASF
+1039 FDQNGTAAF
-1050 PISYREVGSL
+1050 TVSYREAGNV
-1060 ALHARFTGSGDEQDL
+1060 ALNARFTGSGDEQDL
-1075 LLEGQDSFIR
+1075 LLEGQASFIR
-1085 VPKALVLSAKSF
+1085 VPKALVLNAKSF
-1097 YDSDGKCAAADMS
+1097 YNSDGQCPAANMS

-1131 ADPVDASDD
+1131 ADPDDASDD

-1161 AGQSGVL
+1161 TGQSGVL

-1176 LGGTTTVA
+1176 QGGTTTVA

-1212 LPIAVTSTGSIGRF
+1212 LPIDVVSTGPIGRF

-1300 AANDLSIVFT
+1300 AANNLSIVFT

-1380 SHIDGAMPLYWGK
+1380 PPIDGAMPLYWGK

-1435 TGFTLQSDPN
+1435 SGFTLQSDPN

-1471 NSGKRAIRFS
+1471 NSGQRAIRFS

-1508 KDGDGNFDQT
+1508 KDGDNNFDQT

>member
-1 MSRIALALLVLL
+1 MINYKWLIGLILFSSTV
-13 ASFPSD
+13 
-19 ARDYQLSATNAD
+19 SAQQYN
-31 LPTCSSNN
+31 LSNN
-39 WQQGISG
+39 QYPPCNTSWQKSG
-46 GIRTYHCVNGSVSLS
+46 NTYTCTGDGKVTLNNGDVIIANIESTLVANNGFELRGNVIGSQTNRINLQANYGHIQTVTTQTS
-61 SGDNITA
+61 IMYGNITA
-68 TSQAILSA
+68 TS
-76 DAGFSFAGSN
+76 SN
-86 IIGSSTTVVD
+86 ID
-96 LVSSSGS
+96 LSYLS
-103 TTWQESNNRLFGNY
+103 LFGNI
-117 RAADTPVT
+117 TSGGVIT
-125 LNNVD
+125 LNSGVVEGNVISLNKSVNINNVNFSGD
-130 VQGAITTGGAITIQ
+130 IRGNDAVNITGGTY
-144 SGSVSG
+144 
-150 DVRSNNHGIRLKNTN
+150 
-165 VQGAVFANGDI
+165 
-176 VVDGSSVSG
+176 
-185 SIETPNN
+185 
-192 ALTIIDSTITGNLT
+192 
-206 ANGDIIVTRSD
+206 
-217 VSGNITT
+217 SGNITMSA
-224 PNNALMVTDSTI
+224 NNPVTFNSVTMTSGSISGSNRFNASNSTLGSLSNPI
-236 KGSLTANGD
+236 SVTTNSNDITINNSTVYGSLTVNNPGG
-245 IIVTRS
+245 V
-251 DVSGNITTPNNSVTI
+251 VQVNNS
-266 TGANVVGSVSANGNV
+266 
-281 VIDNTS
+281 S
-287 VTGNLTSTSNQ
+287 VTGSCLPRSNP
-298 VTLNNASYVLGDV
+298 L
-311 TAGKPNWGVVN
+311 
-322 INGGSVVEGNCLY
+322 
-335 NTVPANAC
+335 NAC
-343 GASVLPSAVALYH
+343 SPAPIAVYQLDEAQWNGQVGQVKNSVS
-356 LEEQVW
+356 
-362 DGRANEVLDASGNSL
+362 DTL
-377 HGRAVNGAVTAIA
+377 HGRAINGATTNNTA
-390 TPALPTLNNL
+390 PALPVDLNNM
-400 GTCGYGVFNKSS
+400 GTCGYGVFIGNQ
-412 NQYLE
+412 NQYVD
-417 IPDSPLLDFEQTL
+417 IPHNQQLSFSERL
-430 TISTWVYPK
+430 TVSAWVYPVSRPTGDGLHTIVAK
-439 DYPNSGLMS
+439 D
-448 IVSKDGNYEFHLDSS
+448 DNYEFHLDSQ
-463 GRVYWYWEIQG
+463 GRVYWYW
-474 AGYHVLTSTKSIPKN
+474 ATSNNNANSLRTTQSIPLN
-489 KWSHITIRYDRN
+489 TWSHITIRYDRN
-501 RSNQRQAIF
+501 LSGNQRQRIY
-510 INGQLDSSNNIFGR
+510 INGVAVASNNDSR
-524 LRTNNLP
+524 ALRTNTLNLE
-531 LQIGQDQN
+531 IGRDFN
-539 FSGRAFDGF
+539 FDSRSFNGR
-548 IDEVQIFSQAL
+548 IDEVTIYGSAL
-559 SNAQILQLY
+559 TDEQILSLY
-568 RQRHLCGG
+568 NQRHSCGG
-576 HIPQCFSDDFNR
+576 DIPQCFSDDFNR
-588 SELGQDWVAF
+588 PNLEQDWVPF
-598 KSIGN
+598 TSSGN
-603 FTPRIVDNR
+603 FTPRVVSNR

-884 PNSLPSATGGW
+884 PNSLPSTTGGW
-895 VNGSTLTL
+895 VNGPTLTL

-942 GSDFSANNCTVNFLD
+942 GSDFSANNCTVNFAD

-1013 SGFQSVTVGVNGTP
+1013 SGFQSVSVGVNGTP

-1060 ALHARFTGSGDEQDL
+1060 ALHARFTGSGDEQGL
-1075 LLEGQDSFIR
+1075 LLEGEDSFIR
-1085 VPKALVLSAKSF
+1085 VPRALVLSANHS
-1097 YDSDGKCAAADMS
+1097 YNPTHQNGQCSAEDIS

-1117 DENFDLNIRAEAVV
+1117 DENFDLIIRAVV
-1131 ADPVDASDD
+1131 AAPIEDNDFTNN
-1140 LTIHNYQQQNI
+1140 LTAYNYQQQNI

-1176 LGGTTTVA
+1176 LGGTTTIA

-1194 FSLVA
+1194 FSLFA

-1226 IPAYFDVSPMT
+1226 IPAYFSVSPMSN
-1237 VTLAAACST
+1237 VTLDAACKT
-1246 GGQPFTYLGQP
+1246 GNAFSYLGQP
-1257 FSYANNPG
+1257 FEYSNSPG
-1265 LYLQPKSGSGSDT
+1265 LYLQPKSANNADT
-1278 LNYLIGDWW
+1278 QNYLIDPWW
-1287 RYENSWTERDYSD
+1287 RYNNQWNGRTYSD
-1300 AANDLSIVFT
+1300 SANGVNLGFDNLQTSPISRQALNNSGIVL
-1310 NQLDEPVTRQTAST
+1310 N
-1324 SGVILD
+1324 
-1330 GERLSYQKP
+1330 GERVWYQKP
-1339 LQPKPVFNAA
+1339 LQPKPVFNSA
-1349 FNLTLSASDLTDQD
+1349 FDLTLNASNLTDQD

-1368 PNASP
+1368 QNASSP
-1373 LCSGYTF
+1373 CLGYTF

-1400 GPETQALEQP
+1400 GPETQASEQP

-1445 NNGYTVLTTGV
+1445 DNGYTVLTTGV

-1471 NSGKRAIRFS
+1471 NSGQRAIRFS

>member
-1 MSRIALALLVLL
+1 MINYKWLIGLILFSSTV
-13 ASFPSD
+13 
-19 ARDYQLSATNAD
+19 SAQQYN
-31 LPTCSSNN
+31 LSNN
-39 WQQGISG
+39 QYPPCNTSWQKSG
-46 GIRTYHCVNGSVSLS
+46 NTYTCTGDGKVTLNNGDVIIANIESTLVANNGFELRGNVIGSQTNRINLQANYGHIQTVTTQTS
-61 SGDNITA
+61 TMYGNITA
-68 TSQAILSA
+68 TS
-76 DAGFSFAGSN
+76 SN
-86 IIGSSTTVVD
+86 ID
-96 LVSSSGS
+96 LSYLS
-103 TTWQESNNRLFGNY
+103 LFGNI
-117 RAADTPVT
+117 TSGGVIT
-125 LNNVD
+125 LNSGVVEGNVISLNKSVNINNVNFSGD
-130 VQGAITTGGAITIQ
+130 IRGNDAVNITGGTY
-144 SGSVSG
+144 
-150 DVRSNNHGIRLKNTN
+150 
-165 VQGAVFANGDI
+165 
-176 VVDGSSVSG
+176 
-185 SIETPNN
+185 
-192 ALTIIDSTITGNLT
+192 
-206 ANGDIIVTRSD
+206 
-217 VSGNITT
+217 SGNITMSA
-224 PNNALMVTDSTI
+224 NNPVTFNSVTMTSGSISGSNRFNASNSTLGSLSNPI
-236 KGSLTANGD
+236 SVTTNSNDITINNSTVYGSLTVNNPGG
-245 IIVTRS
+245 V
-251 DVSGNITTPNNSVTI
+251 VQVNNS
-266 TGANVVGSVSANGNV
+266 
-281 VIDNTS
+281 S
-287 VTGNLTSTSNQ
+287 VTGSCLPRSNP
-298 VTLNNASYVLGDV
+298 L
-311 TAGKPNWGVVN
+311 
-322 INGGSVVEGNCLY
+322 
-335 NTVPANAC
+335 NAC
-343 GASVLPSAVALYH
+343 SPAPIAVYQLDEAQWNGQVGQVKNSVS
-356 LEEQVW
+356 
-362 DGRANEVLDASGNSL
+362 DTL
-377 HGRAVNGAVTAIA
+377 HGRAINGATTNNTA
-390 TPALPTLNNL
+390 PALPVDLNNM
-400 GTCGYGVFNKSS
+400 GTCGYGVFIGNQ
-412 NQYLE
+412 NQYVD
-417 IPDSPLLDFEQTL
+417 IPHNQQLSFSERL
-430 TISTWVYPK
+430 TVSAWVYPVSRPTGDGLHTIVAK
-439 DYPNSGLMS
+439 D
-448 IVSKDGNYEFHLDSS
+448 DNYEFHLDSQ
-463 GRVYWYWEIQG
+463 GRVYWYW
-474 AGYHVLTSTKSIPKN
+474 ATSNNNANSLRTTQSIPLN
-489 KWSHITIRYDRN
+489 TWSHITIRYDRN
-501 RSNQRQAIF
+501 LSGNQRQRIY
-510 INGQLDSSNNIFGR
+510 INGVAVASNNDSR
-524 LRTNNLP
+524 ALRTNTLNLE
-531 LQIGQDQN
+531 IGRDFN
-539 FSGRAFDGF
+539 FDSRSFNGR
-548 IDEVQIFSQAL
+548 IDEVTIYGSAL
-559 SNAQILQLY
+559 TDEQILSLY
-568 RQRHLCGG
+568 NQRHSCGG
-576 HIPQCFSDDFNR
+576 DIPQCFSDDFNR
-588 SELGQDWVAF
+588 PNLEQDWVPF
-598 KSIGN
+598 TSSGN
-603 FTPRIVDNR
+603 FTPRVVSNR

-957 SGFIVDVPNAYAN
+957 SGFVVDVPNAYAN

-1002 WSEYLNPTANN
+1002 WSDYLEPSSGS
-1013 SGFQSVTVGVNGTP
+1013 SGFKVLPVVVNGTNV
-1027 IGQSANNATSIS
+1027 GQSANNAQPINLT
-1039 LNFNQNGEASF
+1039 FDQNGTAAF
-1050 PISYREVGSL
+1050 TVSYREAGNV
-1060 ALHARFTGSGDEQDL
+1060 ALNARFTGSGDEQDL
-1075 LLEGQDSFIR
+1075 LLEGQASFIR
-1085 VPKALVLSAKSF
+1085 VPKALVLNAKSF
-1097 YDSDGKCAAADMS
+1097 YNSDGQCPAANMS

-1161 AGQSGVL
+1161 TGQSGVL

-1176 LGGTTTVA
+1176 QGGTTTVA

-1212 LPIAVTSTGSIGRF
+1212 LPIDVVSTGPIGRF

-1300 AANDLSIVFT
+1300 AANNLSIVFT

-1324 SGVILD
+1324 SGVILN

-1339 LQPKPVFNAA
+1339 LQLKPVFNAA

-1380 SHIDGAMPLYWGK
+1380 PPIDGAMPLYWGK

-1471 NSGKRAIRFS
+1471 NSGQRAIRFS
-1481 APGAGARGVIDS
+1481 APGAGALGVIDS

>member
-1 MSRIALALLVLL
+1 MINYKWLIGLILFSSTV
-13 ASFPSD
+13 
-19 ARDYQLSATNAD
+19 SAQQYN
-31 LPTCSSNN
+31 LSNN
-39 WQQGISG
+39 QYPPCNTSWQKSG
-46 GIRTYHCVNGSVSLS
+46 NTYTCTGDGKVTLNNGDVIIANIESTLVANNGFELRGNVIGSQTNRINLQANYGHIQTVTTQTS
-61 SGDNITA
+61 TMYGNITA
-68 TSQAILSA
+68 TS
-76 DAGFSFAGSN
+76 SN
-86 IIGSSTTVVD
+86 ID
-96 LVSSSGS
+96 LSYLS
-103 TTWQESNNRLFGNY
+103 LFGNI
-117 RAADTPVT
+117 TSGGVIT
-125 LNNVD
+125 LNSGVVEGNVISLNKSVNINNVNFSGD
-130 VQGAITTGGAITIQ
+130 IRGNDAVNITGGTY
-144 SGSVSG
+144 
-150 DVRSNNHGIRLKNTN
+150 
-165 VQGAVFANGDI
+165 
-176 VVDGSSVSG
+176 
-185 SIETPNN
+185 
-192 ALTIIDSTITGNLT
+192 
-206 ANGDIIVTRSD
+206 
-217 VSGNITT
+217 SGNITMSA
-224 PNNALMVTDSTI
+224 NNPVTF
-236 KGSLTANGD
+236 
-245 IIVTRS
+245 
-251 DVSGNITTPNNSVTI
+251 NSVTM
-266 TGANVVGSVSANGNV
+266 TSGSISGSNRFNASNSTLGSLSNPV
-281 VIDNTS
+281 S
-287 VTGNLTSTSNQ
+287 VTTNSNEITITNSTVYGNLTSAINNQ
-298 VTLNNASYVLGDV
+298 G
-311 TAGKPNWGVVN
+311 GVVN
-322 INGGSVVEGNCLY
+322 VNNSSVVGNCLPST
-335 NTVPANAC
+335 NPLNAC
-343 GASVLPSAVALYH
+343 SPAPIAVYQLDEAQWNGQV
-356 LEEQVW
+356 EQVK
-362 DGRANEVLDASGNSL
+362 NSVSDTL
-377 HGRAVNGAVTAIA
+377 HGRAINGATTNNTA
-390 TPALPTLNNL
+390 PALPVDLNNM
-400 GTCGYGVFNKSS
+400 GTCGYGVFIGNQ
-412 NQYLE
+412 NQYVD
-417 IPDSPLLDFEQTL
+417 IPHNQQLSFSERL
-430 TISTWVYPK
+430 TVSAWVYPVSRPTGDGLHTIVAK
-439 DYPNSGLMS
+439 D
-448 IVSKDGNYEFHLDSS
+448 DNYEFHLDSQ
-463 GRVYWYWEIQG
+463 GRVYWYW
-474 AGYHVLTSTKSIPKN
+474 ATSNNNANSLRTTQSIPLN
-489 KWSHITIRYDRN
+489 TWSHITIRYDRN
-501 RSNQRQAIF
+501 LSGNQRQRIY
-510 INGQLDSSNNIFGR
+510 INGVAVASNNDSR
-524 LRTNNLP
+524 ALRTNTLNLE
-531 LQIGQDQN
+531 IGRDFN
-539 FSGRAFDGF
+539 FDSRSFNGR
-548 IDEVQIFSQAL
+548 IDEVTIYGSAL
-559 SNAQILQLY
+559 TDEQILSLY
-568 RQRHLCGG
+568 NQRHSCGG
-576 HIPQCFSDDFNR
+576 DIPQCFSDDFNR
-588 SELGQDWVAF
+588 PNLEQDWVPF
-598 KSIGN
+598 TSSGN
-603 FTPRIVDNR
+603 FTPRVVSNR

-895 VNGSTLTL
+895 VNGPTLTL

-957 SGFIVDVPNAYAN
+957 SGFVVDVPNAYAN

-1002 WSEYLNPTANN
+1002 WSDYLEPSSGS
-1013 SGFQSVTVGVNGTP
+1013 SGFKVLPVVVNGTNV
-1027 IGQSANNATSIS
+1027 GQSANNAQPINLT
-1039 LNFNQNGEASF
+1039 FDQNGTAAF
-1050 PISYREVGSL
+1050 TVSYREAGNV
-1060 ALHARFTGSGDEQDL
+1060 ALNARFTGSGDEQDL
-1075 LLEGQDSFIR
+1075 LLEGQASFIR
-1085 VPKALVLSAKSF
+1085 VPKALVLNAKSF
-1097 YDSDGKCAAADMS
+1097 YNSDGQCPAANMS

-1300 AANDLSIVFT
+1300 AANNLSIVFT

-1380 SHIDGAMPLYWGK
+1380 PPIDGAMPLYWGK

-1410 IYVEHFTNNGF
+1410 MYVEHFTNNGF

-1430 ALPAI
+1430 GLPAI

-1471 NSGKRAIRFS
+1471 NSGQRAIRFS
-1481 APGAGARGVIDS
+1481 APGAGALGVIDS

>member
-1 MSRIALALLVLL
+1 MINYKWLIGLILFSSTV
-13 ASFPSD
+13 
-19 ARDYQLSATNAD
+19 SAQQYN
-31 LPTCSSNN
+31 LSNN
-39 WQQGISG
+39 QYPPCNTSWQKSG
-46 GIRTYHCVNGSVSLS
+46 NTYTCT
-61 SGDNITA
+61 GD
-68 TSQAILSA
+68 
-76 DAGFSFAGSN
+76 GK
-86 IIGSSTTVVD
+86 
-96 LVSSSGS
+96 
-103 TTWQESNNRLFGNY
+103 
-117 RAADTPVT
+117 VT
-125 LNNVD
+125 LNNGD
-130 VQGAITTGGAITIQ
+130 VIIANIESTLVANNGFELRGNVIGSQTNRINLQANYGHIQTVTTQTSIMYGNVTATGSNIDLSYLSLFGNITSGGVITLNSGVVEGNVISLNKSVNINNVNFSGDIRGNDAVNITGGTY
-144 SGSVSG
+144 
-150 DVRSNNHGIRLKNTN
+150 
-165 VQGAVFANGDI
+165 
-176 VVDGSSVSG
+176 
-185 SIETPNN
+185 
-192 ALTIIDSTITGNLT
+192 
-206 ANGDIIVTRSD
+206 
-217 VSGNITT
+217 SGNITMSA
-224 PNNALMVTDSTI
+224 NNPVTFNSVTMTSGSISGSNRFNASNSTLGSLSNPI
-236 KGSLTANGD
+236 SVTTNSNDITINNSTVYGSLTVNNPGG
-245 IIVTRS
+245 V
-251 DVSGNITTPNNSVTI
+251 VQVNNS
-266 TGANVVGSVSANGNV
+266 
-281 VIDNTS
+281 S
-287 VTGNLTSTSNQ
+287 VTGSCLPRSNP
-298 VTLNNASYVLGDV
+298 L
-311 TAGKPNWGVVN
+311 
-322 INGGSVVEGNCLY
+322 
-335 NTVPANAC
+335 NAC
-343 GASVLPSAVALYH
+343 SPAPIAVYQLDEAQWNGQVGQVKNSVS
-356 LEEQVW
+356 
-362 DGRANEVLDASGNSL
+362 DTL
-377 HGRAVNGAVTAIA
+377 HGRAINGATTNNTA
-390 TPALPTLNNL
+390 PALPVDLNNM
-400 GTCGYGVFNKSS
+400 GTCGYGVFIGNQ
-412 NQYLE
+412 NQYVD
-417 IPDSPLLDFEQTL
+417 IPHNQQLSFSERL
-430 TISTWVYPK
+430 TVSAWVYPVSRPTGDGLHTIVAK
-439 DYPNSGLMS
+439 D
-448 IVSKDGNYEFHLDSS
+448 DNYEFHLDSQ
-463 GRVYWYWEIQG
+463 GRVYWYW
-474 AGYHVLTSTKSIPKN
+474 ATSNNNANSLRTTQSIPLN
-489 KWSHITIRYDRN
+489 TWSHITIRYDRN
-501 RSNQRQAIF
+501 LSGNQRQRIY
-510 INGQLDSSNNIFGR
+510 INGVAVASNNDSR
-524 LRTNNLP
+524 ALRTNTLNLE
-531 LQIGQDQN
+531 IGRDFN
-539 FSGRAFDGF
+539 FDSRSFNGR
-548 IDEVQIFSQAL
+548 IDEVTIYGSAL
-559 SNAQILQLY
+559 TDEQILSLY
-568 RQRHLCGG
+568 NQRHSCGG
-576 HIPQCFSDDFNR
+576 DIPQCFSDDFNR
-588 SELGQDWVAF
+588 PNLEQDWVPF
-598 KSIGN
+598 TSSGN
-603 FTPRIVDNR
+603 FTPRVVSNR

-1013 SGFQSVTVGVNGTP
+1013 SGFQSVSVGVNGTP

-1060 ALHARFTGSGDEQDL
+1060 ALHARFTGSGDEQGL
-1075 LLEGQDSFIR
+1075 LLEGEDSFIR
-1085 VPKALVLSAKSF
+1085 VPRALVLSANHS
-1097 YDSDGKCAAADMS
+1097 YNPTHQNGQCSAEDIS

-1117 DENFDLNIRAEAVV
+1117 DENFDLNIRAVV
-1131 ADPVDASDD
+1131 AAPIEDNDFTNN
-1140 LTIHNYQQQNI
+1140 LTAYNYQQQNI

-1176 LGGTTTVA
+1176 LGGTTIVA

-1226 IPAYFDVSPMT
+1226 IPAYFSVSPMSN
-1237 VTLAAACST
+1237 VTLDAACKT
-1246 GGQPFTYLGQP
+1246 GNAFSYLGQP
-1257 FSYANNPG
+1257 FEYSNSPG
-1265 LYLQPKSGSGSDT
+1265 LYLQPKSANNSDT
-1278 LNYLIGDWW
+1278 QNYLIDPWW
-1287 RYENSWTERDYSD
+1287 RYNNQWNGRIYSD
-1300 AANDLSIVFT
+1300 SANGVNLGFDNLQTSPISRQALNNSGIVL
-1310 NQLDEPVTRQTAST
+1310 N
-1324 SGVILD
+1324 
-1330 GERLSYQKP
+1330 GERVWYQKP

-1380 SHIDGAMPLYWGK
+1380 PPIDGAMPLYWGK

-1471 NSGKRAIRFS
+1471 NSGQRAIRFS

-1508 KDGDGNFDQT
+1508 KDGDNNFDQT

>member
-1 MSRIALALLVLL
+1 MINYKWLIGLILFSSTV
-13 ASFPSD
+13 
-19 ARDYQLSATNAD
+19 SAQQYN
-31 LPTCSSNN
+31 LSNN
-39 WQQGISG
+39 QYPPCNTSWQKSG
-46 GIRTYHCVNGSVSLS
+46 NTYTCTGDGKVTLNNGDVIIANIESTLVANNGFELRGNVIGSQTNRINLQANYGHIQTVTTQTS
-61 SGDNITA
+61 TMYGNITA
-68 TSQAILSA
+68 TS
-76 DAGFSFAGSN
+76 SN
-86 IIGSSTTVVD
+86 ID
-96 LVSSSGS
+96 LSYLS
-103 TTWQESNNRLFGNY
+103 LFGNI
-117 RAADTPVT
+117 TSGGVIT
-125 LNNVD
+125 LNSGVVEGNVISLNKSVNINNVNFSGD
-130 VQGAITTGGAITIQ
+130 IRGNDAVNITGGTY
-144 SGSVSG
+144 
-150 DVRSNNHGIRLKNTN
+150 
-165 VQGAVFANGDI
+165 
-176 VVDGSSVSG
+176 
-185 SIETPNN
+185 
-192 ALTIIDSTITGNLT
+192 
-206 ANGDIIVTRSD
+206 
-217 VSGNITT
+217 SGNITMSA
-224 PNNALMVTDSTI
+224 NNPVTFNSVTMTSGSISGSNRFNASNSTLGSLSNPI
-236 KGSLTANGD
+236 SVTTNSNDITINNSTVYGSLTVNNPGG
-245 IIVTRS
+245 V
-251 DVSGNITTPNNSVTI
+251 VQVNNS
-266 TGANVVGSVSANGNV
+266 
-281 VIDNTS
+281 S
-287 VTGNLTSTSNQ
+287 VTGSCLPRSNP
-298 VTLNNASYVLGDV
+298 L
-311 TAGKPNWGVVN
+311 
-322 INGGSVVEGNCLY
+322 
-335 NTVPANAC
+335 NAC
-343 GASVLPSAVALYH
+343 SPAPIAVYQLDEAQWNGQVGQVKNSVS
-356 LEEQVW
+356 
-362 DGRANEVLDASGNSL
+362 DTL
-377 HGRAVNGAVTAIA
+377 HGRAINGATTNNTA
-390 TPALPTLNNL
+390 PALPVDLNNM
-400 GTCGYGVFNKSS
+400 GTCGYGVFIGNQ
-412 NQYLE
+412 NQYVD
-417 IPDSPLLDFEQTL
+417 IPHNQQLSFSERL
-430 TISTWVYPK
+430 TVSAWVYPVSRPTGDGLHTIVAK
-439 DYPNSGLMS
+439 D
-448 IVSKDGNYEFHLDSS
+448 DNYEFHLDSQ
-463 GRVYWYWEIQG
+463 GRVYWYW
-474 AGYHVLTSTKSIPKN
+474 ATSNNNANSLRTTQSIPLN
-489 KWSHITIRYDRN
+489 TWSHITIRYDRN
-501 RSNQRQAIF
+501 LSGNQRQRIY
-510 INGQLDSSNNIFGR
+510 INGVAVASNNDSR
-524 LRTNNLP
+524 ALRTNTLNLE
-531 LQIGQDQN
+531 IGRDFN
-539 FSGRAFDGF
+539 FDSRSFNGR
-548 IDEVQIFSQAL
+548 IDEVTIYGSAL
-559 SNAQILQLY
+559 TDEQILSLY
-568 RQRHLCGG
+568 NQRHSCGG
-576 HIPQCFSDDFNR
+576 DIPQCFSDDFNR
-588 SELGQDWVAF
+588 PNLEQDWVPF
-598 KSIGN
+598 TSSGN
-603 FTPRIVDNR
+603 FTPRVVSNR

-895 VNGSTLTL
+895 VNGPTLTL

-942 GSDFSANNCTVNFLD
+942 GSDFSANNCTINFLD

-1013 SGFQSVTVGVNGTP
+1013 SGFQSVSVGVNGTP

-1085 VPKALVLSAKSF
+1085 VPRALVLSANNPYNPTHPNGQCS
-1097 YDSDGKCAAADMS
+1097 AENIS

-1117 DENFDLNIRAEAVV
+1117 DENFDLIIRAVV
-1131 ADPVDASDD
+1131 AAPIEDNDFTNN
-1140 LTIHNYQQQNI
+1140 LTAYNYQQQNI

-1176 LGGTTTVA
+1176 LGGTTTIA

-1194 FSLVA
+1194 FSLFA

-1226 IPAYFDVSPMT
+1226 IPAYFSVSPMSN
-1237 VTLAAACST
+1237 VTLDAACKT
-1246 GGQPFTYLGQP
+1246 GNAFSYLGQP
-1257 FSYANNPG
+1257 FEYSNSPG
-1265 LYLQPKSGSGSDT
+1265 LYLQPKSANNADT
-1278 LNYLIGDWW
+1278 QNYLIDPWW
-1287 RYENSWTERDYSD
+1287 RYNNQWNGRTYSD
-1300 AANDLSIVFT
+1300 SANGVNLGFDNLQTSPISRQALNNSGIVL
-1310 NQLDEPVTRQTAST
+1310 N
-1324 SGVILD
+1324 
-1330 GERLSYQKP
+1330 GERVWYQKP
-1339 LQPKPVFNAA
+1339 LQPKPVFNSA
-1349 FNLTLSASDLTDQD
+1349 FDLTLNASNLTDQD

-1368 PNASP
+1368 QNASSP
-1373 LCSGYTF
+1373 CLGYTF

-1400 GPETQALEQP
+1400 GPETQASEQP

-1471 NSGKRAIRFS
+1471 NSGQRAIRFS
-1481 APGAGARGVIDS
+1481 APGAGALGVIDS

-1508 KDGDGNFDQT
+1508 KDGDNNFDQT

>member
-1 MSRIALALLVLL
+1 MINYKWLIGLILFSSTV
-13 ASFPSD
+13 
-19 ARDYQLSATNAD
+19 SAQQYN
-31 LPTCSSNN
+31 LSNN
-39 WQQGISG
+39 QYPPCNTSWQKSG
-46 GIRTYHCVNGSVSLS
+46 NTYTCTGDGKVTLNNGDVIIANIESTLVANNGFELRGNVIGSQINRINLQANYGHIQTITTQTS
-61 SGDNITA
+61 TMYGNITA
-68 TSQAILSA
+68 TS
-76 DAGFSFAGSN
+76 SN
-86 IIGSSTTVVD
+86 ID
-96 LVSSSGS
+96 LSYLS
-103 TTWQESNNRLFGNY
+103 LFGNI
-117 RAADTPVT
+117 TSGGVIT
-125 LNNVD
+125 LNSGVVEGNVISLNKSVNINNVNFSGD
-130 VQGAITTGGAITIQ
+130 IRGNDAVNITGGTY
-144 SGSVSG
+144 
-150 DVRSNNHGIRLKNTN
+150 
-165 VQGAVFANGDI
+165 
-176 VVDGSSVSG
+176 
-185 SIETPNN
+185 
-192 ALTIIDSTITGNLT
+192 
-206 ANGDIIVTRSD
+206 
-217 VSGNITT
+217 SGNITMSA
-224 PNNALMVTDSTI
+224 NNPVTFNSVTMTSGSISGSNRFNASNSTLGSLSNPI
-236 KGSLTANGD
+236 SVTTNSNDITINNSTVYGSLT
-245 IIVTRS
+245 V
-251 DVSGNITTPNNSVTI
+251 NNS
-266 TGANVVGSVSANGNV
+266 GGVVQVNNS
-281 VIDNTS
+281 S
-287 VTGNLTSTSNQ
+287 VTGSCLPRSNP
-298 VTLNNASYVLGDV
+298 L
-311 TAGKPNWGVVN
+311 
-322 INGGSVVEGNCLY
+322 
-335 NTVPANAC
+335 NAC
-343 GASVLPSAVALYH
+343 SPAPIAVYQLDEAQWNGQVGQVKNSVS
-356 LEEQVW
+356 
-362 DGRANEVLDASGNSL
+362 DTL
-377 HGRAVNGAVTAIA
+377 HGRAINGATTNNTA
-390 TPALPTLNNL
+390 PALPVDLNNM
-400 GTCGYGVFNKSS
+400 GTCGYGVFIGNQ
-412 NQYLE
+412 NQYVD
-417 IPDSPLLDFEQTL
+417 IPHNQQLSFSERL
-430 TISTWVYPK
+430 TVSAWVYPVSRPTGDGLHTIVAK
-439 DYPNSGLMS
+439 D
-448 IVSKDGNYEFHLDSS
+448 DNYEFHLDSQ
-463 GRVYWYWEIQG
+463 GRVYWYW
-474 AGYHVLTSTKSIPKN
+474 ATSNNNANSLRTTQSVPLN
-489 KWSHITIRYDRN
+489 TWSHITIRYDRN
-501 RSNQRQAIF
+501 LSGNQRQRIY
-510 INGQLDSSNNIFGR
+510 INGVAVASNNDSR
-524 LRTNNLP
+524 ALRTNTLNLE
-531 LQIGQDQN
+531 IGRDFN
-539 FSGRAFDGF
+539 FDSRSFNGR
-548 IDEVQIFSQAL
+548 IDEVTIYGSAL
-559 SNAQILQLY
+559 TDEQILSLY
-568 RQRHLCGG
+568 NQRHSCGG
-576 HIPQCFSDDFNR
+576 ESPQCFSDDFNR
-588 SELGQDWVAF
+588 PNLEQDWVPF
-598 KSIGN
+598 TSSGN
-603 FTPRIVDNR
+603 FTPRVVSNR

-839 AQINHFR
+839 AQVNHFR

-895 VNGSTLTL
+895 VNGPTLTL

-942 GSDFSANNCTVNFLD
+942 GSDFSVNNCTVNFLD

-1002 WSEYLNPTANN
+1002 WSDYLEPSSGS
-1013 SGFQSVTVGVNGTP
+1013 SGFKVLPVVVNGTNV
-1027 IGQSANNATSIS
+1027 GQSANNAQPINLT
-1039 LNFNQNGEASF
+1039 FDQNGTAAF
-1050 PISYREVGSL
+1050 TVSYREAGNV
-1060 ALHARFTGSGDEQDL
+1060 ALNARFTGSGDEQDL
-1075 LLEGQDSFIR
+1075 LLEGQASFIR
-1085 VPKALVLSAKSF
+1085 VPKALVLNAKSF
-1097 YDSDGKCAAADMS
+1097 YNSDGQCPAANMS

-1226 IPAYFDVSPMT
+1226 IPAYFSVSPMSN
-1237 VTLAAACST
+1237 VTLDAACKT
-1246 GGQPFTYLGQP
+1246 GNAFSYLGQP
-1257 FSYANNPG
+1257 FEYSNSPG
-1265 LYLQPKSGSGSDT
+1265 LYLQPKSANNVDT
-1278 LNYLIGDWW
+1278 QNYLIDPWW
-1287 RYENSWTERDYSD
+1287 RYNNQWNGRTYSD
-1300 AANDLSIVFT
+1300 SANGVNLGFDNLQTSPISRQALNNSGIVL
-1310 NQLDEPVTRQTAST
+1310 N
-1324 SGVILD
+1324 
-1330 GERLSYQKP
+1330 GERVWYQKP
-1339 LQPKPVFNAA
+1339 LQPKPVFNSA
-1349 FNLTLSASDLTDQD
+1349 FDLTLNASNLTDQD

-1368 PNASP
+1368 QNASSP
-1373 LCSGYTF
+1373 CLGYTF

-1410 IYVEHFTNNGF
+1410 MYVEHFTNNGF

-1471 NSGKRAIRFS
+1471 NSGQRAIRFS

-1508 KDGDGNFDQT
+1508 KDGDNNFDQT

>member
-1 MSRIALALLVLL
+1 MINYKWLIGLILFSSTV
-13 ASFPSD
+13 
-19 ARDYQLSATNAD
+19 SAQQYN
-31 LPTCSSNN
+31 LSNN
-39 WQQGISG
+39 QYPPCNTSWQKSG
-46 GIRTYHCVNGSVSLS
+46 NTYTCTGDGKVTLNNGDVIIANIESTLVANNGFELRGNVIGSQTNRINLQANYGHIQTVTTQTS
-61 SGDNITA
+61 IMYGNITA
-68 TSQAILSA
+68 TS
-76 DAGFSFAGSN
+76 SN
-86 IIGSSTTVVD
+86 ID
-96 LVSSSGS
+96 LSYLS
-103 TTWQESNNRLFGNY
+103 LFGNI
-117 RAADTPVT
+117 TSGGVIT
-125 LNNVD
+125 LNSGVVEGNVISLNKSVNINNVNFSGD
-130 VQGAITTGGAITIQ
+130 IRGNDAVNITGGTY
-144 SGSVSG
+144 
-150 DVRSNNHGIRLKNTN
+150 
-165 VQGAVFANGDI
+165 
-176 VVDGSSVSG
+176 
-185 SIETPNN
+185 
-192 ALTIIDSTITGNLT
+192 
-206 ANGDIIVTRSD
+206 
-217 VSGNITT
+217 SGNITMSA
-224 PNNALMVTDSTI
+224 NNPVTFNSVTMTSGSISGSNRFNASNSTLGSLSNPI
-236 KGSLTANGD
+236 SVTTNSNDITINNSTVYGSLT
-245 IIVTRS
+245 V
-251 DVSGNITTPNNSVTI
+251 NNS
-266 TGANVVGSVSANGNV
+266 GGVVQVNNS
-281 VIDNTS
+281 S
-287 VTGNLTSTSNQ
+287 VTGSCLPRSNP
-298 VTLNNASYVLGDV
+298 L
-311 TAGKPNWGVVN
+311 
-322 INGGSVVEGNCLY
+322 
-335 NTVPANAC
+335 NAC
-343 GASVLPSAVALYH
+343 SPAPIAVYQLDEAQWNGQAGQVKNSVS
-356 LEEQVW
+356 
-362 DGRANEVLDASGNSL
+362 DTL
-377 HGRAVNGAVTAIA
+377 HGRAINGATTNNTA
-390 TPALPTLNNL
+390 PALPVDLNNM
-400 GTCGYGVFNKSS
+400 GTCGYGVFIGNQ
-412 NQYLE
+412 NQYVD
-417 IPDSPLLDFEQTL
+417 IPHNQQLSFSERL
-430 TISTWVYPK
+430 TVSAWVYPVSRPTGDGLHTIVAK
-439 DYPNSGLMS
+439 D
-448 IVSKDGNYEFHLDSS
+448 DNYEFHLDSQ
-463 GRVYWYWEIQG
+463 GRVYWYW
-474 AGYHVLTSTKSIPKN
+474 ATSNNNANSLRTTQSIPLN
-489 KWSHITIRYDRN
+489 TWSHITIRYDRN
-501 RSNQRQAIF
+501 LSGNQRQRIY
-510 INGQLDSSNNIFGR
+510 INGVAVASNNDSR
-524 LRTNNLP
+524 ALRTNTLNLE
-531 LQIGQDQN
+531 IGRDFN
-539 FSGRAFDGF
+539 FDSRSFNGR
-548 IDEVQIFSQAL
+548 IDEVTIYGSAL
-559 SNAQILQLY
+559 TDEQILSLY
-568 RQRHLCGG
+568 NQRHSCGG
-576 HIPQCFSDDFNR
+576 DIPQCFSDDFNR
-588 SELGQDWVAF
+588 PNLEQDWVPF
-598 KSIGN
+598 TSSGN
-603 FTPRIVDNR
+603 FTPRVVSNR

-957 SGFIVDVPNAYAN
+957 SGFVVDVPNAYAN

-1002 WSEYLNPTANN
+1002 WSDYLEPSSGS
-1013 SGFQSVTVGVNGTP
+1013 SGFKVLPVVVNGTNV
-1027 IGQSANNATSIS
+1027 GQSANNAQPINLT
-1039 LNFNQNGEASF
+1039 FDQNGTAAF
-1050 PISYREVGSL
+1050 TVSYREAGNV
-1060 ALHARFTGSGDEQDL
+1060 ALNARFTGSGDEQDL
-1075 LLEGQDSFIR
+1075 LLEGQASFIR
-1085 VPKALVLSAKSF
+1085 VPKALVLNAKSF
-1097 YDSDGKCAAADMS
+1097 YNSDGQCPAANMS

-1161 AGQSGVL
+1161 TGQSGVL

-1176 LGGTTTVA
+1176 QGGTTTVA

-1226 IPAYFDVSPMT
+1226 IPAYFSVSPMSN
-1237 VTLAAACST
+1237 VTLDAACKT
-1246 GGQPFTYLGQP
+1246 GNAFSYLGQP
-1257 FSYANNPG
+1257 FEYSNSPG
-1265 LYLQPKSGSGSDT
+1265 LYLQPKSANNADT
-1278 LNYLIGDWW
+1278 QNYLIDPWW
-1287 RYENSWTERDYSD
+1287 RYNNQWNGRTYSD
-1300 AANDLSIVFT
+1300 SANGVNLGFDNLQTSPISRQALNNSGIVL
-1310 NQLDEPVTRQTAST
+1310 N
-1324 SGVILD
+1324 
-1330 GERLSYQKP
+1330 GERVWYQKP

-1380 SHIDGAMPLYWGK
+1380 PPIDGAMPLYWGK

-1471 NSGKRAIRFS
+1471 NSGQRAIRFS

-1508 KDGDGNFDQT
+1508 KDGDNNFDQT

>member
-1 MSRIALALLVLL
+1 MINYKWLIGLILFSSTV
-13 ASFPSD
+13 
-19 ARDYQLSATNAD
+19 SAQQYN
-31 LPTCSSNN
+31 LSNN
-39 WQQGISG
+39 QYPPCNTSWQKSG
-46 GIRTYHCVNGSVSLS
+46 NTYTCTGDGKVTLNNGDVIIANIESTLVANNGFELRGNVIGSQTNRINLQANYGHIQTVTTQTS
-61 SGDNITA
+61 IMYGNITA
-68 TSQAILSA
+68 T
-76 DAGFSFAGSN
+76 GSN
-86 IIGSSTTVVD
+86 ID
-96 LVSSSGS
+96 LIYLS
-103 TTWQESNNRLFGNY
+103 LFGNI
-117 RAADTPVT
+117 TSGGVIT
-125 LNNVD
+125 LNSGVVEGNVISLNKSVNINNVNFSGD
-130 VQGAITTGGAITIQ
+130 IRGNDAVNITGGTY
-144 SGSVSG
+144 
-150 DVRSNNHGIRLKNTN
+150 
-165 VQGAVFANGDI
+165 
-176 VVDGSSVSG
+176 
-185 SIETPNN
+185 
-192 ALTIIDSTITGNLT
+192 
-206 ANGDIIVTRSD
+206 
-217 VSGNITT
+217 SGNITMSA
-224 PNNALMVTDSTI
+224 NNPVTFNSVTMTSGSISGSNRFNASNSTLGSLSNPI
-236 KGSLTANGD
+236 SVTTNSNDITINNSTVYGSLTVNNPGG
-245 IIVTRS
+245 V
-251 DVSGNITTPNNSVTI
+251 VQVNNS
-266 TGANVVGSVSANGNV
+266 
-281 VIDNTS
+281 S
-287 VTGNLTSTSNQ
+287 VTGSCLPRSNP
-298 VTLNNASYVLGDV
+298 L
-311 TAGKPNWGVVN
+311 
-322 INGGSVVEGNCLY
+322 
-335 NTVPANAC
+335 NAC
-343 GASVLPSAVALYH
+343 SPAPIAVYQLDEAQWNGQVGQVKNSVS
-356 LEEQVW
+356 
-362 DGRANEVLDASGNSL
+362 DTL
-377 HGRAVNGAVTAIA
+377 HGRAINGATTNNTA
-390 TPALPTLNNL
+390 PALPVDLNNM
-400 GTCGYGVFNKSS
+400 GTCGYGVFIGNQ
-412 NQYLE
+412 NQYVD
-417 IPDSPLLDFEQTL
+417 IPHNQQLSFSERL
-430 TISTWVYPK
+430 TVSAWVYPVSRPTGDGLHTIVAK
-439 DYPNSGLMS
+439 D
-448 IVSKDGNYEFHLDSS
+448 DNYEFHLDSQ
-463 GRVYWYWEIQG
+463 GRVYWYW
-474 AGYHVLTSTKSIPKN
+474 ATSNNNANSLRTTQSIPLN
-489 KWSHITIRYDRN
+489 TWSHITIRYDRN
-501 RSNQRQAIF
+501 LSGNQRQRIY
-510 INGQLDSSNNIFGR
+510 INGVAVASNNDSR
-524 LRTNNLP
+524 ALRTNTLNLE
-531 LQIGQDQN
+531 IGRDFN
-539 FSGRAFDGF
+539 FDSRSFNGR
-548 IDEVQIFSQAL
+548 IDEVTIYGSAL
-559 SNAQILQLY
+559 TDEQILSLY
-568 RQRHLCGG
+568 NQRHSCGG
-576 HIPQCFSDDFNR
+576 DIPQCFSDDFNR
-588 SELGQDWVAF
+588 PNLEQDWVPF
-598 KSIGN
+598 TSSGN
-603 FTPRIVDNR
+603 FTPRVVSNR

-895 VNGSTLTL
+895 VNGPTLTL

-957 SGFIVDVPNAYAN
+957 SGFVVDVPNAYAN

-1002 WSEYLNPTANN
+1002 WSDYLEPSSGS
-1013 SGFQSVTVGVNGTP
+1013 SGFKVLPVVVNGTNV
-1027 IGQSANNATSIS
+1027 GQSANNAQPINLT
-1039 LNFNQNGEASF
+1039 FDQNGTAAF
-1050 PISYREVGSL
+1050 TVSYREAGNV
-1060 ALHARFTGSGDEQDL
+1060 ALNARFTGSGDEQDL
-1075 LLEGQDSFIR
+1075 LLEGQASFIR
-1085 VPKALVLSAKSF
+1085 VPKALVLNAKSF
-1097 YDSDGKCAAADMS
+1097 YNSDGQCPAANMS

-1131 ADPVDASDD
+1131 ADPADASDD

-1161 AGQSGVL
+1161 TGQSGVL

-1212 LPIAVTSTGSIGRF
+1212 LPIDVVSTGPIGRF

-1246 GGQPFTYLGQP
+1246 GAQPFTYLGQP

-1265 LYLQPKSGSGSDT
+1265 LYLQPKSANNADT
-1278 LNYLIGDWW
+1278 QNYLIDPWW
-1287 RYENSWTERDYSD
+1287 RYNNQWNGRTYSD
-1300 AANDLSIVFT
+1300 SANGVNLGFDNLQTSPISRQALNNSGIVLT
-1310 NQLDEPVTRQTAST
+1310 
-1324 SGVILD
+1324 
-1330 GERLSYQKP
+1330 GERVWYE
-1339 LQPKPVFNAA
+1339 KPVQLKEVFKAA
-1349 FNLTLSASDLTDQD
+1349 FDLTLNASNLTDLD

-1368 PNASP
+1368 LDATSP
-1373 LCSGYTF
+1373 CLGFVF
-1380 SHIDGAMPLYWGK
+1380 SNIDQTMSLYWGK

-1471 NSGKRAIRFS
+1471 NSGQRAIRFS
-1481 APGAGARGVIDS
+1481 APGAGARGVINS

-1508 KDGDGNFDQT
+1508 KDGDNNFDQA

>member
-1 MSRIALALLVLL
+1 MINYKWLIGLILFSSTV
-13 ASFPSD
+13 
-19 ARDYQLSATNAD
+19 SAQQYN
-31 LPTCSSNN
+31 LSNN
-39 WQQGISG
+39 QYPPCNTSWQKSG
-46 GIRTYHCVNGSVSLS
+46 NTYTCTGDGKVTLNNGDVIIANIESTLVANNGFELRGNVIGSQTNRINLQANYGHIQTVTTQTS
-61 SGDNITA
+61 IMYGNITA
-68 TSQAILSA
+68 TS
-76 DAGFSFAGSN
+76 SN
-86 IIGSSTTVVD
+86 ID
-96 LVSSSGS
+96 LSYLS
-103 TTWQESNNRLFGNY
+103 LFGNI
-117 RAADTPVT
+117 TSGGVIT
-125 LNNVD
+125 LNSGVVEGNVISLNKSVNINNVNFSGD
-130 VQGAITTGGAITIQ
+130 IRGNDAVNITGGTY
-144 SGSVSG
+144 
-150 DVRSNNHGIRLKNTN
+150 
-165 VQGAVFANGDI
+165 
-176 VVDGSSVSG
+176 
-185 SIETPNN
+185 
-192 ALTIIDSTITGNLT
+192 
-206 ANGDIIVTRSD
+206 
-217 VSGNITT
+217 SGNITMSA
-224 PNNALMVTDSTI
+224 NNPVTFNSVTMTSGSISGSNRFNASNSTLGSLSNPI
-236 KGSLTANGD
+236 SVTTNSNDITINNSTVYGSLTVNNPGG
-245 IIVTRS
+245 V
-251 DVSGNITTPNNSVTI
+251 VQVNNS
-266 TGANVVGSVSANGNV
+266 
-281 VIDNTS
+281 S
-287 VTGNLTSTSNQ
+287 VTGSCLPRSNP
-298 VTLNNASYVLGDV
+298 L
-311 TAGKPNWGVVN
+311 
-322 INGGSVVEGNCLY
+322 
-335 NTVPANAC
+335 NAC
-343 GASVLPSAVALYH
+343 SPAPIAVYQLDEAQWNGQVGQVKNSVS
-356 LEEQVW
+356 
-362 DGRANEVLDASGNSL
+362 DTL
-377 HGRAVNGAVTAIA
+377 HGRAINGATTNNTA
-390 TPALPTLNNL
+390 PALPVDLNNM
-400 GTCGYGVFNKSS
+400 GTCGYGVFIGNQ
-412 NQYLE
+412 NQYVD
-417 IPDSPLLDFEQTL
+417 IPHNQQLSFSERL
-430 TISTWVYPK
+430 TVSAWVYPVSRPTGDGLHTIVAK
-439 DYPNSGLMS
+439 D
-448 IVSKDGNYEFHLDSS
+448 DNYEFHLDSQ
-463 GRVYWYWEIQG
+463 GRVYWYW
-474 AGYHVLTSTKSIPKN
+474 ATSNNNANSLRTTQSIPLN
-489 KWSHITIRYDRN
+489 TWSHITIRYDRN
-501 RSNQRQAIF
+501 LSGNQRQRIY
-510 INGQLDSSNNIFGR
+510 INGVAVASNNDSR
-524 LRTNNLP
+524 ALRTNTLNLE
-531 LQIGQDQN
+531 IGRDFN
-539 FSGRAFDGF
+539 FDSRSFNGR
-548 IDEVQIFSQAL
+548 IDEVTIYGSAL
-559 SNAQILQLY
+559 TDEQILSLY
-568 RQRHLCGG
+568 NQRHSCGG
-576 HIPQCFSDDFNR
+576 DIPQCFSDDFNR
-588 SELGQDWVAF
+588 PNLEQDWVPF
-598 KSIGN
+598 TSSGN
-603 FTPRIVDNR
+603 FTPRVVSNR

-895 VNGSTLTL
+895 VNGPTLTL

-942 GSDFSANNCTVNFLD
+942 GSDFSANNCTVNFAD

-1002 WSEYLNPTANN
+1002 WSDYLNPTANN
-1013 SGFQSVTVGVNGTP
+1013 SGFQSVSVGVNGTP

-1060 ALHARFTGSGDEQDL
+1060 ALHARFTGSGDEQGL
-1075 LLEGQDSFIR
+1075 LLEGEDSFIR
-1085 VPKALVLSAKSF
+1085 VPRALVLSANHS
-1097 YDSDGKCAAADMS
+1097 YNPTHQNGQCSAEDIS

-1117 DENFDLNIRAEAVV
+1117 DENFDLIIRAVV
-1131 ADPVDASDD
+1131 AAPIEENDFTNN
-1140 LTIHNYQQQNI
+1140 LTAYNYQQQNI

-1176 LGGTTTVA
+1176 LGGTTTIA

-1194 FSLVA
+1194 FSLFA

-1226 IPAYFDVSPMT
+1226 IPAYFSVSPMSN
-1237 VTLAAACST
+1237 VTLDAACKT
-1246 GGQPFTYLGQP
+1246 GNAFSYLGQP
-1257 FSYANNPG
+1257 FEYSNSPG
-1265 LYLQPKSGSGSDT
+1265 LYLQPKSANNADT
-1278 LNYLIGDWW
+1278 QNYLIDPWW
-1287 RYENSWTERDYSD
+1287 RYNNQWNGRTYSD
-1300 AANDLSIVFT
+1300 SANGVNLGFDNLQTSPISRQALNNSGIVL
-1310 NQLDEPVTRQTAST
+1310 N
-1324 SGVILD
+1324 
-1330 GERLSYQKP
+1330 GERVWYQKP
-1339 LQPKPVFNAA
+1339 LQPKPVFNSA
-1349 FNLTLSASDLTDQD
+1349 FDLALNASNLTDQD

-1368 PNASP
+1368 QNASSP
-1373 LCSGYTF
+1373 CLGYTF

-1400 GPETQALEQP
+1400 GPETQASEQP

-1445 NNGYTVLTTGV
+1445 DNGYTVLTTGV

-1508 KDGDGNFDQT
+1508 KDGDNNFDQT

>member
-1 MSRIALALLVLL
+1 MINYKWLIGLILFSSTV
-13 ASFPSD
+13 
-19 ARDYQLSATNAD
+19 SAQQYN
-31 LPTCSSNN
+31 LSNN
-39 WQQGISG
+39 QYPPCNTSWQKSG
-46 GIRTYHCVNGSVSLS
+46 NTYTCTGDGKVTLNNGDVIIANIESTLVANNGFELRGNVIGSQTNRINLQANYGHIQTVTTQTS
-61 SGDNITA
+61 TMYGNITA
-68 TSQAILSA
+68 TS
-76 DAGFSFAGSN
+76 SN
-86 IIGSSTTVVD
+86 ID
-96 LVSSSGS
+96 LSYLS
-103 TTWQESNNRLFGNY
+103 LFGNI
-117 RAADTPVT
+117 TSGGVIT
-125 LNNVD
+125 LNSGVVEGNVISLNKSVNINNVNFSGD
-130 VQGAITTGGAITIQ
+130 IRGNDAVNITGGTY
-144 SGSVSG
+144 
-150 DVRSNNHGIRLKNTN
+150 
-165 VQGAVFANGDI
+165 
-176 VVDGSSVSG
+176 
-185 SIETPNN
+185 
-192 ALTIIDSTITGNLT
+192 
-206 ANGDIIVTRSD
+206 
-217 VSGNITT
+217 SGNITMSA
-224 PNNALMVTDSTI
+224 NNPVTFNSVTMTSGSISGSNRFNASNSTLGSLSNPI
-236 KGSLTANGD
+236 SVTTNSNDITINNSTVYGSLTVNNPGG
-245 IIVTRS
+245 V
-251 DVSGNITTPNNSVTI
+251 VQVNNS
-266 TGANVVGSVSANGNV
+266 
-281 VIDNTS
+281 S
-287 VTGNLTSTSNQ
+287 VTGSCLPRSNP
-298 VTLNNASYVLGDV
+298 L
-311 TAGKPNWGVVN
+311 
-322 INGGSVVEGNCLY
+322 
-335 NTVPANAC
+335 NAC
-343 GASVLPSAVALYH
+343 SPAPIAVYQLDEAQWNGQVGQVKNSVS
-356 LEEQVW
+356 
-362 DGRANEVLDASGNSL
+362 DTL
-377 HGRAVNGAVTAIA
+377 HGRAINGATTNNTA
-390 TPALPTLNNL
+390 PALPVDLNNM
-400 GTCGYGVFNKSS
+400 GTCGYGVFIGNQ
-412 NQYLE
+412 NQYVD
-417 IPDSPLLDFEQTL
+417 IPHNQQLSFSERL
-430 TISTWVYPK
+430 TVSAWVYPVSRPTGDGLHTIVAK
-439 DYPNSGLMS
+439 D
-448 IVSKDGNYEFHLDSS
+448 DNYEFHLDSQ
-463 GRVYWYWEIQG
+463 GRVYWYW
-474 AGYHVLTSTKSIPKN
+474 ATSNNNANSLRTTQSIPLN
-489 KWSHITIRYDRN
+489 TWSHITIRYDRN
-501 RSNQRQAIF
+501 LSGNQRQRIY
-510 INGQLDSSNNIFGR
+510 INGVAVASNNDSR
-524 LRTNNLP
+524 ALRTNTLNLE
-531 LQIGQDQN
+531 IGRDFN
-539 FSGRAFDGF
+539 FDSRSFNGR
-548 IDEVQIFSQAL
+548 IDEVTIYGSAL
-559 SNAQILQLY
+559 TDEQILSLY
-568 RQRHLCGG
+568 NQRHSCGG
-576 HIPQCFSDDFNR
+576 DIPQCFSDDFNR
-588 SELGQDWVAF
+588 PNLEQDWVPF
-598 KSIGN
+598 TSSGN
-603 FTPRIVDNR
+603 FTPRVVSNR

-957 SGFIVDVPNAYAN
+957 SGFVVDVPNAYAN

-1002 WSEYLNPTANN
+1002 WSHYLEPSSGS
-1013 SGFQSVTVGVNGTP
+1013 SGFKVLPVVVNGTNV
-1027 IGQSANNATSIS
+1027 GQSANNAQPINLT
-1039 LNFNQNGEASF
+1039 FDQNGTAAF
-1050 PISYREVGSL
+1050 TVSYREAGNV
-1060 ALHARFTGSGDEQDL
+1060 ALNARFTGSGDEQDL
-1075 LLEGQDSFIR
+1075 LLEGQASFIR
-1085 VPKALVLSAKSF
+1085 VPKALVLNAKSF
-1097 YDSDGKCAAADMS
+1097 YNSDGQCPAANMS

-1161 AGQSGVL
+1161 TGQSGVL

-1176 LGGTTTVA
+1176 QGGTTTVA

-1212 LPIAVTSTGSIGRF
+1212 LPIDVVSTGPIGRF

-1471 NSGKRAIRFS
+1471 NSGQRAIRFS

-1508 KDGDGNFDQT
+1508 KDGDNNFDQT

>member
-1 MSRIALALLVLL
+1 MINYKWLIGLILFSSTV
-13 ASFPSD
+13 
-19 ARDYQLSATNAD
+19 SAQQYN
-31 LPTCSSNN
+31 LSNN
-39 WQQGISG
+39 QYPPCNTSWQKSG
-46 GIRTYHCVNGSVSLS
+46 NTYTCTGDGKVTLNNGDVIIANIESTLVANNGFELRGNVIGSQTNRINLQANYGHIQTVTTQTS
-61 SGDNITA
+61 TMYGNITA
-68 TSQAILSA
+68 TS
-76 DAGFSFAGSN
+76 SN
-86 IIGSSTTVVD
+86 ID
-96 LVSSSGS
+96 LSYLS
-103 TTWQESNNRLFGNY
+103 LFGNI
-117 RAADTPVT
+117 TSGGVIT
-125 LNNVD
+125 LNSGVVEGNVISLNKSVNINNVNFSGD
-130 VQGAITTGGAITIQ
+130 IRGNDAVNITGGTY
-144 SGSVSG
+144 
-150 DVRSNNHGIRLKNTN
+150 
-165 VQGAVFANGDI
+165 
-176 VVDGSSVSG
+176 
-185 SIETPNN
+185 
-192 ALTIIDSTITGNLT
+192 
-206 ANGDIIVTRSD
+206 
-217 VSGNITT
+217 SGNITMSA
-224 PNNALMVTDSTI
+224 NNPVTFNSVTMTSGSISGSNRFNASNSTLGSLSNPI
-236 KGSLTANGD
+236 SVTTNSNDITINNSTVYGSLTVNNPGG
-245 IIVTRS
+245 V
-251 DVSGNITTPNNSVTI
+251 VQVNNS
-266 TGANVVGSVSANGNV
+266 
-281 VIDNTS
+281 S
-287 VTGNLTSTSNQ
+287 VTGSCLPRSNP
-298 VTLNNASYVLGDV
+298 L
-311 TAGKPNWGVVN
+311 
-322 INGGSVVEGNCLY
+322 
-335 NTVPANAC
+335 NAC
-343 GASVLPSAVALYH
+343 SPAPIAVYQLDEAQWNGQVGQVKNSVS
-356 LEEQVW
+356 
-362 DGRANEVLDASGNSL
+362 DTL
-377 HGRAVNGAVTAIA
+377 HGRAINGATTNNTA
-390 TPALPTLNNL
+390 PALPVDLNNM
-400 GTCGYGVFNKSS
+400 GTCGYGVFIGNQ
-412 NQYLE
+412 NQYVD
-417 IPDSPLLDFEQTL
+417 IPHNQQLSFSERL
-430 TISTWVYPK
+430 TVSAWVYPVSRPTGDGLHTIVAK
-439 DYPNSGLMS
+439 D
-448 IVSKDGNYEFHLDSS
+448 DNYEFHLDSQ
-463 GRVYWYWEIQG
+463 GRVYWYW
-474 AGYHVLTSTKSIPKN
+474 ATSNNNANSLRTTQSIPLN
-489 KWSHITIRYDRN
+489 TWSHITIRYDRN
-501 RSNQRQAIF
+501 LSGNQRQRIY
-510 INGQLDSSNNIFGR
+510 INGVAVASNNDSR
-524 LRTNNLP
+524 ALRTNTLNLE
-531 LQIGQDQN
+531 IGRDFN
-539 FSGRAFDGF
+539 FDSRSFNGR
-548 IDEVQIFSQAL
+548 IDEVTIYGSAL
-559 SNAQILQLY
+559 TDEQILSLY
-568 RQRHLCGG
+568 NQRHSCGG
-576 HIPQCFSDDFNR
+576 DIPQCFSDDFNR
-588 SELGQDWVAF
+588 PNLEQDWVPF
-598 KSIGN
+598 TSSGN
-603 FTPRIVDNR
+603 FTPRVVSNR

-895 VNGSTLTL
+895 VNGPTLTL

-957 SGFIVDVPNAYAN
+957 SGFVVDVPNAYAN

-1002 WSEYLNPTANN
+1002 WSDYLEPSSGS
-1013 SGFQSVTVGVNGTP
+1013 SGFKVLPVVVNGTNV
-1027 IGQSANNATSIS
+1027 GQSANNAQPINLT
-1039 LNFNQNGEASF
+1039 FDQNGTAAF
-1050 PISYREVGSL
+1050 TVSYREAGNV
-1060 ALHARFTGSGDEQDL
+1060 ALNARFTGSGDEQDL
-1075 LLEGQDSFIR
+1075 LLEGQASFIR
-1085 VPKALVLSAKSF
+1085 VPKALVLNAKSF
-1097 YDSDGKCAAADMS
+1097 YNSDGQCPAANMS

-1131 ADPVDASDD
+1131 ADPDDASDD

-1161 AGQSGVL
+1161 TGQSGVL

-1176 LGGTTTVA
+1176 QGGTTTVA

-1212 LPIAVTSTGSIGRF
+1212 LPIDVVSTGPIGRF

-1300 AANDLSIVFT
+1300 AANNLSIVFT

-1380 SHIDGAMPLYWGK
+1380 PPIDGAMPLYWGK

-1435 TGFTLQSDPN
+1435 SGFTLQSDPN

-1471 NSGKRAIRFS
+1471 NSGQRAIRFS

>member
-1 MSRIALALLVLL
+1 MINYKWLIGLILFSSTV
-13 ASFPSD
+13 
-19 ARDYQLSATNAD
+19 SAQQYN
-31 LPTCSSNN
+31 LSNN
-39 WQQGISG
+39 QYPPCNTSWQKSG
-46 GIRTYHCVNGSVSLS
+46 NTYTCTGDGKVTLNNGDVIIANIESTLVANNGFELRGNVIGSQTNRINLQANYGHIQTVTTQTS
-61 SGDNITA
+61 TMYGNITA
-68 TSQAILSA
+68 TS
-76 DAGFSFAGSN
+76 SN
-86 IIGSSTTVVD
+86 ID
-96 LVSSSGS
+96 LSYLS
-103 TTWQESNNRLFGNY
+103 LFGNI
-117 RAADTPVT
+117 TSGGVIT
-125 LNNVD
+125 LNSGVVEGNVISLNKSVNINNVNFSGD
-130 VQGAITTGGAITIQ
+130 IRGNDAVNITGGTY
-144 SGSVSG
+144 
-150 DVRSNNHGIRLKNTN
+150 
-165 VQGAVFANGDI
+165 
-176 VVDGSSVSG
+176 
-185 SIETPNN
+185 
-192 ALTIIDSTITGNLT
+192 
-206 ANGDIIVTRSD
+206 
-217 VSGNITT
+217 SGNITMSA
-224 PNNALMVTDSTI
+224 NNPVTFNSVTMTSGSISGSNRFNASNSTLGSLSNPI
-236 KGSLTANGD
+236 SVTTNSNDITINNSTVYGSLTVNNPDG
-245 IIVTRS
+245 V
-251 DVSGNITTPNNSVTI
+251 VQVNNS
-266 TGANVVGSVSANGNV
+266 
-281 VIDNTS
+281 S
-287 VTGNLTSTSNQ
+287 VTGSCLPRSNP
-298 VTLNNASYVLGDV
+298 L
-311 TAGKPNWGVVN
+311 
-322 INGGSVVEGNCLY
+322 
-335 NTVPANAC
+335 NAC
-343 GASVLPSAVALYH
+343 SPVPIAVYQLDEAQWNGQVGQVKNSVS
-356 LEEQVW
+356 
-362 DGRANEVLDASGNSL
+362 DTL
-377 HGRAVNGAVTAIA
+377 HGRAINGATTNNTA
-390 TPALPTLNNL
+390 PALPVDLNNM
-400 GTCGYGVFNKSS
+400 GTCGYGVFIGNQ
-412 NQYLE
+412 NQYVD
-417 IPDSPLLDFEQTL
+417 IPHNQQLSFSERL
-430 TISTWVYPK
+430 TVSAWVYPVSRPTGDGLHTIVAK
-439 DYPNSGLMS
+439 D
-448 IVSKDGNYEFHLDSS
+448 DNYEFHLDSQ
-463 GRVYWYWEIQG
+463 GRVYWYW
-474 AGYHVLTSTKSIPKN
+474 ATSNNNANSLRTTQSIPLN
-489 KWSHITIRYDRN
+489 TWSHITIRYDRN
-501 RSNQRQAIF
+501 LSGNQRQRIY
-510 INGQLDSSNNIFGR
+510 INGVAVASNNDSR
-524 LRTNNLP
+524 ALRTNTLNLE
-531 LQIGQDQN
+531 IGRDFN
-539 FSGRAFDGF
+539 FDSRSFNGR
-548 IDEVQIFSQAL
+548 IDEVTIYGSAL
-559 SNAQILQLY
+559 TDEQILSLY
-568 RQRHLCGG
+568 NQRHSCGG
-576 HIPQCFSDDFNR
+576 DIPQCFSDDFNR
-588 SELGQDWVAF
+588 PNLEQDWVPF
-598 KSIGN
+598 TSSGN
-603 FTPRIVDNR
+603 FTPRVVSNR

-739 LTHQTVSPNIDTR
+739 LTYQTVSPNIDTR

-957 SGFIVDVPNAYAN
+957 SGFVVDVPNAYAN

-1002 WSEYLNPTANN
+1002 WSDYLEPSSGS
-1013 SGFQSVTVGVNGTP
+1013 SGFKVLPVVVNGTNV
-1027 IGQSANNATSIS
+1027 GQSANNAQPINLT
-1039 LNFNQNGEASF
+1039 FDQNGTAAF
-1050 PISYREVGSL
+1050 TVSYREAGNV
-1060 ALHARFTGSGDEQDL
+1060 ALNARFTGSGDEQDL
-1075 LLEGQDSFIR
+1075 LLEGQASFIR
-1085 VPKALVLSAKSF
+1085 VPKALVLNAKSF
-1097 YDSDGKCAAADMS
+1097 YNSDGQCPAANMS

-1161 AGQSGVL
+1161 TGQSGVL

-1176 LGGTTTVA
+1176 QGGTTTVA

-1212 LPIAVTSTGSIGRF
+1212 LPIDVVSTGPIGRF

-1300 AANDLSIVFT
+1300 AANNLSIVFT

-1380 SHIDGAMPLYWGK
+1380 PPIDGAMPLYWGK

-1435 TGFTLQSDPN
+1435 SGFTLQSDPN

-1471 NSGKRAIRFS
+1471 NSGQRAIRFS

-1508 KDGDGNFDQT
+1508 KDGDNNFDQT

>member
-1 MSRIALALLVLL
+1 MINYKWLIGLILFSSTV
-13 ASFPSD
+13 
-19 ARDYQLSATNAD
+19 SAQQYN
-31 LPTCSSNN
+31 LSNN
-39 WQQGISG
+39 QYPPCNTSWQKSG
-46 GIRTYHCVNGSVSLS
+46 NTYTCTGDGKVTLNNGDVIIANIESTLVANNGFELRGNVIGSQTNRINLQANYGHIQTVTTQTS
-61 SGDNITA
+61 TMYGNITA
-68 TSQAILSA
+68 TS
-76 DAGFSFAGSN
+76 SN
-86 IIGSSTTVVD
+86 ID
-96 LVSSSGS
+96 LSYLS
-103 TTWQESNNRLFGNY
+103 LFGNI
-117 RAADTPVT
+117 TSGGVIT
-125 LNNVD
+125 LNSGVVEGNVISLNKSVNINNVNFSGD
-130 VQGAITTGGAITIQ
+130 IRGNDAVNITGGTY
-144 SGSVSG
+144 
-150 DVRSNNHGIRLKNTN
+150 
-165 VQGAVFANGDI
+165 
-176 VVDGSSVSG
+176 
-185 SIETPNN
+185 
-192 ALTIIDSTITGNLT
+192 
-206 ANGDIIVTRSD
+206 
-217 VSGNITT
+217 SGNITMSA
-224 PNNALMVTDSTI
+224 NNPVTFNSVTMTSGSISGSNRFNASNSTLGSLSNPI
-236 KGSLTANGD
+236 SVTTNSNDITINNSTVYGSLTVNNPGG
-245 IIVTRS
+245 V
-251 DVSGNITTPNNSVTI
+251 VQVNNS
-266 TGANVVGSVSANGNV
+266 
-281 VIDNTS
+281 S
-287 VTGNLTSTSNQ
+287 VTGSCLPRSNP
-298 VTLNNASYVLGDV
+298 L
-311 TAGKPNWGVVN
+311 
-322 INGGSVVEGNCLY
+322 
-335 NTVPANAC
+335 NAC
-343 GASVLPSAVALYH
+343 SPAPIAVYQLDEAQWNGQVGQVKNSVS
-356 LEEQVW
+356 
-362 DGRANEVLDASGNSL
+362 DTL
-377 HGRAVNGAVTAIA
+377 HGRAINGATTNNTA
-390 TPALPTLNNL
+390 PALPVDLNNM
-400 GTCGYGVFNKSS
+400 GTCGYGVFIGNQ
-412 NQYLE
+412 NQYVD
-417 IPDSPLLDFEQTL
+417 IPHNQQLSFSERL
-430 TISTWVYPK
+430 TVSAWVYPVSRPTGDGLHTIVAK
-439 DYPNSGLMS
+439 D
-448 IVSKDGNYEFHLDSS
+448 DNYEFHLDSQ
-463 GRVYWYWEIQG
+463 GRVYWYW
-474 AGYHVLTSTKSIPKN
+474 ATSNNNANSLRTTQSIPLN
-489 KWSHITIRYDRN
+489 TWSHITIRYDRN
-501 RSNQRQAIF
+501 LSGNQRQRIY
-510 INGQLDSSNNIFGR
+510 INGVAVASNNDSR
-524 LRTNNLP
+524 ALRTNTLNLE
-531 LQIGQDQN
+531 IGRDFN
-539 FSGRAFDGF
+539 FDSRSFNGR
-548 IDEVQIFSQAL
+548 IDEVTIYGSAL
-559 SNAQILQLY
+559 TDEQILSLY
-568 RQRHLCGG
+568 NQRHSCGG
-576 HIPQCFSDDFNR
+576 DIPQCFSDDFNR
-588 SELGQDWVAF
+588 PNLEQDWVPF
-598 KSIGN
+598 TSSGN
-603 FTPRIVDNR
+603 FTPRVVSNR

-839 AQINHFR
+839 AQVNHFR

-895 VNGSTLTL
+895 VNGPTLTL

-942 GSDFSANNCTVNFLD
+942 GSDFSVNNCTVNFAD

-1002 WSEYLNPTANN
+1002 WSDYLEPSSGS
-1013 SGFQSVTVGVNGTP
+1013 SGFKVLPVVVNGTNV
-1027 IGQSANNATSIS
+1027 GQSANNAQPINLT
-1039 LNFNQNGEASF
+1039 FDQNGTAAF
-1050 PISYREVGSL
+1050 TVSYREAGNV
-1060 ALHARFTGSGDEQDL
+1060 ALNARFTGSGDEQDL
-1075 LLEGQDSFIR
+1075 LLEGQASFIR
-1085 VPKALVLSAKSF
+1085 VPKALVLNAKSF
-1097 YDSDGKCAAADMS
+1097 YNSDGQCPAANMS

-1161 AGQSGVL
+1161 TGQSGVL

-1176 LGGTTTVA
+1176 QGGTTTVA

-1212 LPIAVTSTGSIGRF
+1212 LPIDVVSTGPIGRF

-1300 AANDLSIVFT
+1300 AANNLSIVFT

-1380 SHIDGAMPLYWGK
+1380 PPIDGAMPLYWGK

-1435 TGFTLQSDPN
+1435 SGFTLQSDPN

-1471 NSGKRAIRFS
+1471 NSGQRAIRFS

>member
-1 MSRIALALLVLL
+1 MINYKWLIGLILFSSTV
-13 ASFPSD
+13 
-19 ARDYQLSATNAD
+19 SAQQYN
-31 LPTCSSNN
+31 LSNN
-39 WQQGISG
+39 QYPPCNTSWQKSG
-46 GIRTYHCVNGSVSLS
+46 NTYTCTGDGKVTLNNGDVIIANIESTLVANNGFELRGNVIGSQTNRINLQANYGHIQTVTTQTS
-61 SGDNITA
+61 TMYGNITA
-68 TSQAILSA
+68 TS
-76 DAGFSFAGSN
+76 SN
-86 IIGSSTTVVD
+86 ID
-96 LVSSSGS
+96 LSYLS
-103 TTWQESNNRLFGNY
+103 LFGNI
-117 RAADTPVT
+117 TSGGVIT
-125 LNNVD
+125 LNSGVVEGNVISLNKSVNINNVNFSGD
-130 VQGAITTGGAITIQ
+130 IRGNDAVNITGGTY
-144 SGSVSG
+144 
-150 DVRSNNHGIRLKNTN
+150 
-165 VQGAVFANGDI
+165 
-176 VVDGSSVSG
+176 
-185 SIETPNN
+185 
-192 ALTIIDSTITGNLT
+192 
-206 ANGDIIVTRSD
+206 
-217 VSGNITT
+217 SGNITMSA
-224 PNNALMVTDSTI
+224 NNPVTFNSVTMTSGSISGSNRFNASNSTLGSLSNPI
-236 KGSLTANGD
+236 SVTTNSNDITINNSTVYGSLTVNNPGG
-245 IIVTRS
+245 V
-251 DVSGNITTPNNSVTI
+251 VQVNNS
-266 TGANVVGSVSANGNV
+266 
-281 VIDNTS
+281 S
-287 VTGNLTSTSNQ
+287 VTGSCLPRSNP
-298 VTLNNASYVLGDV
+298 L
-311 TAGKPNWGVVN
+311 
-322 INGGSVVEGNCLY
+322 
-335 NTVPANAC
+335 NAC
-343 GASVLPSAVALYH
+343 SPAPIAVYQLDEAQWNGQVGQVKNSVS
-356 LEEQVW
+356 
-362 DGRANEVLDASGNSL
+362 DTL
-377 HGRAVNGAVTAIA
+377 HGRAINGATTNNTA
-390 TPALPTLNNL
+390 PALPVDLNNM
-400 GTCGYGVFNKSS
+400 GTCGYGVFIGNQ
-412 NQYLE
+412 NQYVD
-417 IPDSPLLDFEQTL
+417 IPHNQQLSFSERL
-430 TISTWVYPK
+430 TVSAWVYPVSRPTGDGLHTIVAK
-439 DYPNSGLMS
+439 D
-448 IVSKDGNYEFHLDSS
+448 DNYEFHLDSQ
-463 GRVYWYWEIQG
+463 GRVYWYW
-474 AGYHVLTSTKSIPKN
+474 ATSNNNANSLRTTQSIPLN
-489 KWSHITIRYDRN
+489 TWSHITIRYDRN
-501 RSNQRQAIF
+501 LSGNQRQRIY
-510 INGQLDSSNNIFGR
+510 INGVAVASNNDSR
-524 LRTNNLP
+524 ALRTNTLNLE
-531 LQIGQDQN
+531 IGRDFN
-539 FSGRAFDGF
+539 FDSRSFNGR
-548 IDEVQIFSQAL
+548 IDEVTIYGSAL
-559 SNAQILQLY
+559 TDEQILSLY
-568 RQRHLCGG
+568 NQRHSCGG
-576 HIPQCFSDDFNR
+576 DIPQCFSDDFNR
-588 SELGQDWVAF
+588 PNLEQDWVPF
-598 KSIGN
+598 TSSGN
-603 FTPRIVDNR
+603 FTPRVVSNR

-942 GSDFSANNCTVNFLD
+942 GSDFSVNNCTVNFLD

-1013 SGFQSVTVGVNGTP
+1013 SGFQSVSVGVNGTP

-1050 PISYREVGSL
+1050 PISYREVGIL
-1060 ALHARFTGSGDEQDL
+1060 ALHARFTGSGDEQGL
-1075 LLEGQDSFIR
+1075 LLEGEDSFIR
-1085 VPKALVLSAKSF
+1085 VPRALVLSANHS
-1097 YDSDGKCAAADMS
+1097 YNPTHQNGQCSAEDIS

-1117 DENFDLNIRAEAVV
+1117 DENFYLNIRAVV
-1131 ADPVDASDD
+1131 AAPIEDNDFTNN
-1140 LTIHNYQQQNI
+1140 LTAYNYQQQNI

-1161 AGQSGVL
+1161 AGRSGVL

>member
-1 MSRIALALLVLL
+1 MINYKWLIGLILFS
-13 ASFPSD
+13 
-19 ARDYQLSATNAD
+19 SAVSAQQYN
-31 LPTCSSNN
+31 LSNN
-39 WQQGISG
+39 QYPPCNTSWQKSG
-46 GIRTYHCVNGSVSLS
+46 NTYTCTGDGKVTLNNGDVIIANIESTLVANNGFELRGNVIGSQTNRINLQANYGHIQTVTTQTS
-61 SGDNITA
+61 TMYGNITA
-68 TSQAILSA
+68 TS
-76 DAGFSFAGSN
+76 SN
-86 IIGSSTTVVD
+86 ID
-96 LVSSSGS
+96 LSYLS
-103 TTWQESNNRLFGNY
+103 LFGNI
-117 RAADTPVT
+117 TSGGVIT
-125 LNNVD
+125 LNSGVVEGNVISLNKSVNINNVNFSGD
-130 VQGAITTGGAITIQ
+130 IRGNDAVNITGGTY
-144 SGSVSG
+144 
-150 DVRSNNHGIRLKNTN
+150 
-165 VQGAVFANGDI
+165 
-176 VVDGSSVSG
+176 
-185 SIETPNN
+185 
-192 ALTIIDSTITGNLT
+192 
-206 ANGDIIVTRSD
+206 
-217 VSGNITT
+217 SGNITMSA
-224 PNNALMVTDSTI
+224 NNPVTF
-236 KGSLTANGD
+236 
-245 IIVTRS
+245 
-251 DVSGNITTPNNSVTI
+251 NSVTMTSGSI
-266 TGANVVGSVSANGNV
+266 SGANRFNASNSTLGSLSNP
-281 VIDNTS
+281 IS
-287 VTGNLTSTSNQ
+287 VTTNSNEITITNSTVYGNLTSAINNQ
-298 VTLNNASYVLGDV
+298 G
-311 TAGKPNWGVVN
+311 GVVN
-322 INGGSVVEGNCLY
+322 VNNSSVIGNCLPST
-335 NTVPANAC
+335 NPLNAC
-343 GASVLPSAVALYH
+343 MPAAVALYRF
-356 LEEQVW
+356 EEAQW
-362 DGRANEVLDASGNSL
+362 TGQAGEVKNSVSNAL
-377 HGRAVNGAVTAIA
+377 HGRAINGATTNNTA
-390 TPALPTLNNL
+390 PALPVDLNNM
-400 GTCGYGVFNKSS
+400 GTCGYGVFIGNQ
-412 NQYLE
+412 NQYVD
-417 IPDSPLLDFEQTL
+417 IPHNQQLSFSERL
-430 TISTWVYPK
+430 TVSAWVYPVSRPSGDGLHTIVAK
-439 DYPNSGLMS
+439 D
-448 IVSKDGNYEFHLDSS
+448 DNYEFHLDSQ
-463 GRVYWYWEIQG
+463 GRVYWYW
-474 AGYHVLTSTKSIPKN
+474 ATSNNNANSLRTTQSIPLN
-489 KWSHITIRYDRN
+489 TWSHITIRYDRTLPN
-501 RSNQRQAIF
+501 HRQRIY
-510 INGQLDSSNNIFGR
+510 INGVAVASNNDSNALKTNTRNLEIGR
-524 LRTNNLP
+524 
-531 LQIGQDQN
+531 DFN
-539 FSGRAFDGF
+539 FDSRSFNGR
-548 IDEVQIFSQAL
+548 IDEVTIYGSAL
-559 SNAQILQLY
+559 TDEQILSLY
-568 RQRHLCGG
+568 NQRHSCGG
-576 HIPQCFSDDFNR
+576 EIPQCFSDDFNR
-588 SELGQDWVAF
+588 PNLEQDWVPF
-598 KSIGN
+598 TSSGN
-603 FTPRIVDNR
+603 FTPRVVSNR

-767 DSRNASQVLLS
+767 DSRNANQVLLS
-778 IRRTRNNS
+778 IRRTNNNT

-857 VADVS
+857 VAEVS
-862 VRACANSDC
+862 VKACANSDC
-871 SNTFTDPVTAYLT
+871 SSTFTDPVTAYLT

-895 VNGSTLTL
+895 VNGPTLTL

-910 QLRRNEAGTVDVG
+910 QLRRNQAGNVEVG

-942 GSDFSANNCTVNFLD
+942 GSDFSANNCTVNFAD

-991 SFGNVQKSVAF
+991 SFQNVQKSVAF
-1002 WSEYLNPTANN
+1002 WSDYLEPSSGS
-1013 SGFQSVTVGVNGTP
+1013 SGFKVLPVVVNGTNV
-1027 IGQSANNATSIS
+1027 GQSANNAQPINLT
-1039 LNFNQNGEASF
+1039 FDQNGTAAF
-1050 PISYREVGSL
+1050 TVSYREAGHV
-1060 ALHARFTGSGDEQDL
+1060 ALNARFNGSGDEQDL

-1085 VPKALVLSAKSF
+1085 VPKTLVLSAKSF
-1097 YDSDGKCAAADMS
+1097 YNSDGQCPAANMS

-1131 ADPVDASDD
+1131 ADPADASDD
-1140 LTIHNYQQQNI
+1140 LAIRNYQQQNI

-1161 AGQSGVL
+1161 AGQPGVL

-1199 PTHYLGLDLASAN
+1199 PTHYLGLDLTSAN

-1226 IPAYFDVSPMT
+1226 IPAYFAVSPMSNA
-1237 VTLAAACST
+1237 TLDAACKT
-1246 GGQPFTYLGQP
+1246 GNAFSYLGQP
-1257 FSYANNPG
+1257 FEYSNSPG
-1265 LYLQPKSGSGSDT
+1265 LYLQPKSANNADT
-1278 LNYLIGDWW
+1278 QNYLIDPWW
-1287 RYENSWTERDYSD
+1287 RYNNQWNGRTYSD
-1300 AANDLSIVFT
+1300 SANGVNLGFDNLQTSPISRQASNNSGIVL
-1310 NQLDEPVTRQTAST
+1310 N
-1324 SGVILD
+1324 
-1330 GERLSYQKP
+1330 GERVWYQKP
-1339 LQPKPVFNAA
+1339 LEPKAVFNAA
-1349 FNLTLSASDLTDQD
+1349 FDLTLNASNLTDQD

-1368 PNASP
+1368 QNASS
-1373 LCSGYTF
+1373 LCLGYTF

-1435 TGFTLQSDPN
+1435 TGFTLQSND
-1445 NNGYTVLTTGV
+1445 YTVLTSGS
-1456 AVPPQVLAEHSAANL
+1456 AIPPQVRAEHDT
-1471 NSGKRAIRFS
+1471 GKLAQGQRTIRFS
-1481 APGAGARGVIDS
+1481 APGAGARGVIDA
-1493 VLDLNAHNLLWLAED
+1493 VLDLDTHNLMWLAED
-1508 KDGDGNFDQT
+1508 KDGDNNFEQT

-1532 RVIWWRESN
+1532 RVIWWRESHSL

>member
-1 MSRIALALLVLL
+1 MINYKWLIGLILFSSTV
-13 ASFPSD
+13 
-19 ARDYQLSATNAD
+19 SAQQYN
-31 LPTCSSNN
+31 LSNN
-39 WQQGISG
+39 QYPPCNTSWQKSG
-46 GIRTYHCVNGSVSLS
+46 NTYTCTGDGKVTLNNGDVIIANIESTLVANNGFELRGNVIGSQTNRINLQANYGHIQTVTTQTS
-61 SGDNITA
+61 IMYGNITA
-68 TSQAILSA
+68 TS
-76 DAGFSFAGSN
+76 SN
-86 IIGSSTTVVD
+86 ID
-96 LVSSSGS
+96 LSYLS
-103 TTWQESNNRLFGNY
+103 LFGNI
-117 RAADTPVT
+117 TSGGVIT
-125 LNNVD
+125 LNSGVVEGNVISLNKSVNINNVNFSGD
-130 VQGAITTGGAITIQ
+130 IRGNDAVNITGGTY
-144 SGSVSG
+144 
-150 DVRSNNHGIRLKNTN
+150 
-165 VQGAVFANGDI
+165 
-176 VVDGSSVSG
+176 
-185 SIETPNN
+185 
-192 ALTIIDSTITGNLT
+192 
-206 ANGDIIVTRSD
+206 
-217 VSGNITT
+217 SGNITMSA
-224 PNNALMVTDSTI
+224 NNPVTFNSVTMTSGSISGSNRFNASNSTLGSLSNPI
-236 KGSLTANGD
+236 SVTTNSNDITINNSTVYGSLT
-245 IIVTRS
+245 V
-251 DVSGNITTPNNSVTI
+251 NNS
-266 TGANVVGSVSANGNV
+266 GGVVQVNNS
-281 VIDNTS
+281 S
-287 VTGNLTSTSNQ
+287 VTGSCLPSSNP
-298 VTLNNASYVLGDV
+298 L
-311 TAGKPNWGVVN
+311 
-322 INGGSVVEGNCLY
+322 
-335 NTVPANAC
+335 NAC
-343 GASVLPSAVALYH
+343 SPAPIAVYQLDEAQWNGQVGQVKNSVS
-356 LEEQVW
+356 
-362 DGRANEVLDASGNSL
+362 DTL
-377 HGRAVNGAVTAIA
+377 HGRAINGATTNNTA
-390 TPALPTLNNL
+390 PALPVDLNNM
-400 GTCGYGVFNKSS
+400 GTCGYGVFIGNQ
-412 NQYLE
+412 NQYVD
-417 IPDSPLLDFEQTL
+417 IPHNQQLSFSERL
-430 TISTWVYPK
+430 TISAWVYPVSRPTGDGLHTIVAK
-439 DYPNSGLMS
+439 D
-448 IVSKDGNYEFHLDSS
+448 DNYEFHLDSQ
-463 GRVYWYWEIQG
+463 GRVYWYW
-474 AGYHVLTSTKSIPKN
+474 ATSNNNANSLRTTQSIPLN
-489 KWSHITIRYDRN
+489 TWSHITIRYDRN
-501 RSNQRQAIF
+501 LSGNQRQRIY
-510 INGQLDSSNNIFGR
+510 INGVAVASNNDSR
-524 LRTNNLP
+524 ALRTNTLNLE
-531 LQIGQDQN
+531 IGRDFN
-539 FSGRAFDGF
+539 FDSRSFNGR
-548 IDEVQIFSQAL
+548 IDEVTIYGSAL
-559 SNAQILQLY
+559 TDEQILSLY
-568 RQRHLCGG
+568 NQRHSCGG
-576 HIPQCFSDDFNR
+576 DIPQCFSDDFNR
-588 SELGQDWVAF
+588 PNLEQDWVPF
-598 KSIGN
+598 TSSGN
-603 FTPRIVDNR
+603 FTPRVVSNR

-1199 PTHYLGLDLASAN
+1199 PTHYLGLDLANAN

-1226 IPAYFDVSPMT
+1226 IPAYFSVSPMSN
-1237 VTLAAACST
+1237 VTLDAACKT
-1246 GGQPFTYLGQP
+1246 GNAFSYLGQP
-1257 FSYANNPG
+1257 FEYSNSPG
-1265 LYLQPKSGSGSDT
+1265 LYLQPKSANNADT
-1278 LNYLIGDWW
+1278 QNYLIDPWW
-1287 RYENSWTERDYSD
+1287 RYNNQWNGRTYSD
-1300 AANDLSIVFT
+1300 SANGVNLGFDNLQTSPISRQALNNSGIVL
-1310 NQLDEPVTRQTAST
+1310 N
-1324 SGVILD
+1324 
-1330 GERLSYQKP
+1330 GERVWYQKP
-1339 LQPKPVFNAA
+1339 LQPKPVFNSA
-1349 FNLTLSASDLTDQD
+1349 FDLTLNASNLTDQD

-1368 PNASP
+1368 QNASSP
-1373 LCSGYTF
+1373 CLGYTF

-1471 NSGKRAIRFS
+1471 NSGQRSIRFS
-1481 APGAGARGVIDS
+1481 APGAGALGVIDS

>member
-1 MSRIALALLVLL
+1 MINYKWLIGLILFSSTV
-13 ASFPSD
+13 
-19 ARDYQLSATNAD
+19 SAQQYN
-31 LPTCSSNN
+31 LSNN
-39 WQQGISG
+39 QYPPCNTSWQKSG
-46 GIRTYHCVNGSVSLS
+46 NTYTCTGGGKVTLNNGDVIIANIESTLVANNGFELRGNVIGSQTNRINLQANYGHIQTVTTQTS
-61 SGDNITA
+61 TMYGNITA
-68 TSQAILSA
+68 TS
-76 DAGFSFAGSN
+76 SN
-86 IIGSSTTVVD
+86 ID
-96 LVSSSGS
+96 LSYLS
-103 TTWQESNNRLFGNY
+103 LFGNI
-117 RAADTPVT
+117 TSGGVIT
-125 LNNVD
+125 LNSGVVEGNVISLNKSVNINNVNFSGD
-130 VQGAITTGGAITIQ
+130 IRGNDAVNITGGTY
-144 SGSVSG
+144 
-150 DVRSNNHGIRLKNTN
+150 
-165 VQGAVFANGDI
+165 
-176 VVDGSSVSG
+176 
-185 SIETPNN
+185 
-192 ALTIIDSTITGNLT
+192 
-206 ANGDIIVTRSD
+206 
-217 VSGNITT
+217 SGNITMSA
-224 PNNALMVTDSTI
+224 NNPVTFNSVTMTSGSISGSNRFNASNSTLGSLSNPI
-236 KGSLTANGD
+236 SVTTNSNDITINNSTVYGSLTVNNPGG
-245 IIVTRS
+245 V
-251 DVSGNITTPNNSVTI
+251 VQVNNS
-266 TGANVVGSVSANGNV
+266 
-281 VIDNTS
+281 S
-287 VTGNLTSTSNQ
+287 VTGSCLPRSNP
-298 VTLNNASYVLGDV
+298 L
-311 TAGKPNWGVVN
+311 
-322 INGGSVVEGNCLY
+322 
-335 NTVPANAC
+335 NAC
-343 GASVLPSAVALYH
+343 SPAPIAVYQLDEAQWNGQVGQVKNSVS
-356 LEEQVW
+356 
-362 DGRANEVLDASGNSL
+362 DTL
-377 HGRAVNGAVTAIA
+377 HGRAINGATTNNTA
-390 TPALPTLNNL
+390 PALPVDLNNM
-400 GTCGYGVFNKSS
+400 GTCGYGVFIGNQ
-412 NQYLE
+412 NQYVD
-417 IPDSPLLDFEQTL
+417 IPHNQQLSFSERL
-430 TISTWVYPK
+430 TVSAWVYPVSRPTGDGLHTIVAK
-439 DYPNSGLMS
+439 D
-448 IVSKDGNYEFHLDSS
+448 DNYEFHLDSQ
-463 GRVYWYWEIQG
+463 GRVYWYW
-474 AGYHVLTSTKSIPKN
+474 ATSNNNANSLRTTQSIPLN
-489 KWSHITIRYDRN
+489 TWSHITIRYDRN
-501 RSNQRQAIF
+501 LSGNQRQRIY
-510 INGQLDSSNNIFGR
+510 INGVAVASNNDSR
-524 LRTNNLP
+524 ALRTNTLNLE
-531 LQIGQDQN
+531 IGRDFN
-539 FSGRAFDGF
+539 FDSRSFNGR
-548 IDEVQIFSQAL
+548 IDEVTIYGSAL
-559 SNAQILQLY
+559 TDEQILSLY
-568 RQRHLCGG
+568 NQRHSCGG
-576 HIPQCFSDDFNR
+576 DIPQCFSDDFNR
-588 SELGQDWVAF
+588 PNLEQDWVPF
-598 KSIGN
+598 TSSGN
-603 FTPRIVDNR
+603 FTPRVVSNR
-612 LRLTE
+612 LSLTE

-871 SNTFTDPVTAYLT
+871 SNTFTEPVTAYLT

-895 VNGSTLTL
+895 VNGPTLTL

-942 GSDFSANNCTVNFLD
+942 GSDFSANNCTINFLD

-1075 LLEGQDSFIR
+1075 LLEGEDSFIR
-1085 VPKALVLSAKSF
+1085 VPRALVLSANHS
-1097 YDSDGKCAAADMS
+1097 YNPTHQNGQCSAEDIS

-1117 DENFDLNIRAEAVV
+1117 DENFDLNIRAVV
-1131 ADPVDASDD
+1131 AAPIEDNDFTNN
-1140 LTIHNYQQQNI
+1140 LTAYNYQQQNI

-1212 LPIAVTSTGSIGRF
+1212 LPIDVVSTGPIGRF

-1246 GGQPFTYLGQP
+1246 GGQSFTYLGQP

-1287 RYENSWTERDYSD
+1287 R
-1300 AANDLSIVFT
+1300 
-1310 NQLDEPVTRQTAST
+1310 
-1324 SGVILD
+1324 
-1330 GERLSYQKP
+1330 
-1339 LQPKPVFNAA
+1339 
-1349 FNLTLSASDLTDQD
+1349 
-1363 GVCYR
+1363 
-1368 PNASP
+1368 
-1373 LCSGYTF
+1373 
-1380 SHIDGAMPLYWGK
+1380 
-1393 LVIQDVY
+1393 
-1400 GPETQALEQP
+1400 
-1410 IYVEHFTNNGF
+1410 
-1421 VRTIEDSCT
+1421 
-1430 ALPAI
+1430 
-1435 TGFTLQSDPN
+1435 
-1445 NNGYTVLTTGV
+1445 
-1456 AVPPQVLAEHSAANL
+1456 
-1471 NSGKRAIRFS
+1471 
-1481 APGAGARGVIDS
+1481 
-1493 VLDLNAHNLLWLAED
+1493 
-1508 KDGDGNFDQT
+1508 
-1518 TQGRAQFGLYRGSD
+1518 
-1532 RVIWWRESN
+1532 

>member
-1 MSRIALALLVLL
+1 MINYKWLIGLILFSSTV
-13 ASFPSD
+13 
-19 ARDYQLSATNAD
+19 SAQQYN
-31 LPTCSSNN
+31 LSNN
-39 WQQGISG
+39 QYPPCNTSWQKSG
-46 GIRTYHCVNGSVSLS
+46 NTYTCTGDGKVTLNNGDVIIANIESTLVANNGFELRGNVIGSQTNRINLQANYGHIQTVTTQTS
-61 SGDNITA
+61 TMYGNITA
-68 TSQAILSA
+68 TS
-76 DAGFSFAGSN
+76 SN
-86 IIGSSTTVVD
+86 ID
-96 LVSSSGS
+96 LSYLS
-103 TTWQESNNRLFGNY
+103 LFGNI
-117 RAADTPVT
+117 TSGGVIT
-125 LNNVD
+125 LNSGVVEGNV
-130 VQGAITTGGAITIQ
+130 I
-144 SGSVSG
+144 SLNKSVNINNVNFSG
-150 DVRSNNHGIRLKNTN
+150 DVRGND
-165 VQGAVFANGDI
+165 AVN
-176 VVDGSSVSG
+176 
-185 SIETPNN
+185 
-192 ALTIIDSTITGNLT
+192 ITGGT
-206 ANGDIIVTRSD
+206 Y
-217 VSGNITT
+217 SGNITMSA
-224 PNNALMVTDSTI
+224 NNPVTFNSVTMTSGSISGSNRFNASNSTLGSLSNPI
-236 KGSLTANGD
+236 SVTTNSNDITINNSTVYGSLTVNNPGG
-245 IIVTRS
+245 V
-251 DVSGNITTPNNSVTI
+251 VQVNNS
-266 TGANVVGSVSANGNV
+266 
-281 VIDNTS
+281 S
-287 VTGNLTSTSNQ
+287 VTGSCLPRSNP
-298 VTLNNASYVLGDV
+298 L
-311 TAGKPNWGVVN
+311 
-322 INGGSVVEGNCLY
+322 
-335 NTVPANAC
+335 NAC
-343 GASVLPSAVALYH
+343 SPAPIAVYQLDEAQWNGQVGQVKNSVS
-356 LEEQVW
+356 
-362 DGRANEVLDASGNSL
+362 DTL
-377 HGRAVNGAVTAIA
+377 HGRAINGATTNNTA
-390 TPALPTLNNL
+390 PALPVDLNNM
-400 GTCGYGVFNKSS
+400 GTCGYGVFIGNQ
-412 NQYLE
+412 NQYVD
-417 IPDSPLLDFEQTL
+417 IPHNQQLSFSERL
-430 TISTWVYPK
+430 TVSAWVYPVSRPTGDGLHTIVAK
-439 DYPNSGLMS
+439 D
-448 IVSKDGNYEFHLDSS
+448 DNYEFHLDSQ
-463 GRVYWYWEIQG
+463 GRVYWYW
-474 AGYHVLTSTKSIPKN
+474 ATSNNNANSLRTTQSIPLN
-489 KWSHITIRYDRN
+489 TWSHITIRYDRN
-501 RSNQRQAIF
+501 LSGNQRQRIY
-510 INGQLDSSNNIFGR
+510 INGVAVASNNDSR
-524 LRTNNLP
+524 ALRTNTLNLE
-531 LQIGQDQN
+531 IGRDFN
-539 FSGRAFDGF
+539 FDSRSFNGR
-548 IDEVQIFSQAL
+548 IDEVTIYGSAL
-559 SNAQILQLY
+559 TDEQILSLY
-568 RQRHLCGG
+568 NQRHSCGG
-576 HIPQCFSDDFNR
+576 DIPQCFSDDFNR
-588 SELGQDWVAF
+588 PNLEQDWVPF
-598 KSIGN
+598 TSSGN
-603 FTPRIVDNR
+603 FTPRVVSNR

-957 SGFIVDVPNAYAN
+957 SGFVVDVPNAYAN

-1002 WSEYLNPTANN
+1002 WSDYLEPSSGS
-1013 SGFQSVTVGVNGTP
+1013 SGFKVLPVVVNGTNV
-1027 IGQSANNATSIS
+1027 GQSANNAQPINLT
-1039 LNFNQNGEASF
+1039 FDQNGTAAF
-1050 PISYREVGSL
+1050 TVSYREAGNV
-1060 ALHARFTGSGDEQDL
+1060 ALNARFTGSGDEQDL
-1075 LLEGQDSFIR
+1075 LLEGQASFIR
-1085 VPKALVLSAKSF
+1085 VPRALVLSANHLYNPTHHGQCSAE
-1097 YDSDGKCAAADMS
+1097 DIS

-1161 AGQSGVL
+1161 TGQSGVL

-1176 LGGTTTVA
+1176 QGGTTTVA

-1212 LPIAVTSTGSIGRF
+1212 LPIDVVSTGPIGRF

-1300 AANDLSIVFT
+1300 AANNLSIVFT

-1380 SHIDGAMPLYWGK
+1380 PPIDGAMPLYWGK

-1456 AVPPQVLAEHSAANL
+1456 AVPPQVLAEHLAANL
-1471 NSGKRAIRFS
+1471 NSGQRAIRFS
-1481 APGAGARGVIDS
+1481 APGAGALGVIDS

-1508 KDGDGNFDQT
+1508 KDGDNNFDQT

>member
-1 MSRIALALLVLL
+1 MINYKWLIGLILFSSTV
-13 ASFPSD
+13 
-19 ARDYQLSATNAD
+19 SAQQYN
-31 LPTCSSNN
+31 LSNN
-39 WQQGISG
+39 QYPPCNTSWQKSG
-46 GIRTYHCVNGSVSLS
+46 NTYTCTGDGKVTLNNGDVIIANIESTLVANNGFELRGNVIGSQTNRINLQANYGHIQTVTTQTS
-61 SGDNITA
+61 TMYGNITA
-68 TSQAILSA
+68 TS
-76 DAGFSFAGSN
+76 SN
-86 IIGSSTTVVD
+86 ID
-96 LVSSSGS
+96 LSYLS
-103 TTWQESNNRLFGNY
+103 LFGNI
-117 RAADTPVT
+117 TSGGVIT
-125 LNNVD
+125 LNSGVVEGNVISLNKSVNINNVNFSGD
-130 VQGAITTGGAITIQ
+130 IRGNDAVNITGGTY
-144 SGSVSG
+144 
-150 DVRSNNHGIRLKNTN
+150 
-165 VQGAVFANGDI
+165 
-176 VVDGSSVSG
+176 
-185 SIETPNN
+185 
-192 ALTIIDSTITGNLT
+192 
-206 ANGDIIVTRSD
+206 
-217 VSGNITT
+217 SGNITMSA
-224 PNNALMVTDSTI
+224 NNPVTF
-236 KGSLTANGD
+236 
-245 IIVTRS
+245 
-251 DVSGNITTPNNSVTI
+251 NSVTM
-266 TGANVVGSVSANGNV
+266 TSGSISGSNRFNASNSTLGSLSNP
-281 VIDNTS
+281 IS
-287 VTGNLTSTSNQ
+287 VTTNSNEITITNSTVYGNLTSAINNQ
-298 VTLNNASYVLGDV
+298 G
-311 TAGKPNWGVVN
+311 GVVN
-322 INGGSVVEGNCLY
+322 VNNSSVVGNCLPST
-335 NTVPANAC
+335 NPLNAC
-343 GASVLPSAVALYH
+343 SPAPIAVYQLDEAQWNG
-356 LEEQVW
+356 QVGQVKNAVS
-362 DGRANEVLDASGNSL
+362 DTL
-377 HGRAVNGAVTAIA
+377 HGRAINGATTNNTA
-390 TPALPTLNNL
+390 PALPVDLNNM
-400 GTCGYGVFNKSS
+400 GTCGYGVFIGNQ
-412 NQYLE
+412 NQYVD
-417 IPDSPLLDFEQTL
+417 IPHNQQLSFSERL
-430 TISTWVYPK
+430 TVSAWVYPVSRPTGDGLHTIVAK
-439 DYPNSGLMS
+439 D
-448 IVSKDGNYEFHLDSS
+448 DNYEFHLDSQ
-463 GRVYWYWEIQG
+463 GRVYWYW
-474 AGYHVLTSTKSIPKN
+474 ATSNNNANSLRTTQSIPLN
-489 KWSHITIRYDRN
+489 TWSHITIRYDRN
-501 RSNQRQAIF
+501 LSGNQRQRIY
-510 INGQLDSSNNIFGR
+510 INGVAVASNNDSR
-524 LRTNNLP
+524 ALRTNTLNLE
-531 LQIGQDQN
+531 IGRDFN
-539 FSGRAFDGF
+539 FDSRSFNGR
-548 IDEVQIFSQAL
+548 IDEVTIYGSAL
-559 SNAQILQLY
+559 TDEQILSLY
-568 RQRHLCGG
+568 NQRHSCGG
-576 HIPQCFSDDFNR
+576 DIPQCFSDDFNR
-588 SELGQDWVAF
+588 PNLEQDWVPF
-598 KSIGN
+598 TSSGN
-603 FTPRIVDNR
+603 FTPRVVSNR

-895 VNGSTLTL
+895 VNGPTLTL

-942 GSDFSANNCTVNFLD
+942 GSDFSVNNCTVNFLD

-1002 WSEYLNPTANN
+1002 WSDYLEPSSGS
-1013 SGFQSVTVGVNGTP
+1013 SGFKVLPVVVNGTNV
-1027 IGQSANNATSIS
+1027 GQSANNAQPINLT
-1039 LNFNQNGEASF
+1039 FDQNGTAAF
-1050 PISYREVGSL
+1050 TVSYREAGNV
-1060 ALHARFTGSGDEQDL
+1060 ALNARFTGSGDEQDL
-1075 LLEGQDSFIR
+1075 LLEGQASFIR
-1085 VPKALVLSAKSF
+1085 VPKALVLNAKSF
-1097 YDSDGKCAAADMS
+1097 YNSDGQCPAANMS

-1226 IPAYFDVSPMT
+1226 IPAYFSVSPMSN
-1237 VTLAAACST
+1237 VTLDAACKT
-1246 GGQPFTYLGQP
+1246 GNAFSYLGQP
-1257 FSYANNPG
+1257 FEYSNSPG
-1265 LYLQPKSGSGSDT
+1265 LYLQPKSANNADT
-1278 LNYLIGDWW
+1278 QNYLIDPWW
-1287 RYENSWTERDYSD
+1287 RYNNQWNGRTYSD
-1300 AANDLSIVFT
+1300 SANDVNLGFDNLQTSPISRQALNNSGIVL
-1310 NQLDEPVTRQTAST
+1310 N
-1324 SGVILD
+1324 
-1330 GERLSYQKP
+1330 GERVWYQKP
-1339 LQPKPVFNAA
+1339 LQPKPVFNSA
-1349 FNLTLSASDLTDQD
+1349 FDLTLNASNLTDQD

-1368 PNASP
+1368 QNASSP
-1373 LCSGYTF
+1373 CLGYTF

-1445 NNGYTVLTTGV
+1445 DNGYTVLTTGV

-1471 NSGKRAIRFS
+1471 NSGQRAIRFS

>member
-1 MSRIALALLVLL
+1 MINYKWLIGLILFSSTV
-13 ASFPSD
+13 
-19 ARDYQLSATNAD
+19 SAQQYN
-31 LPTCSSNN
+31 LSNN
-39 WQQGISG
+39 QYPPCNTSWQKSG
-46 GIRTYHCVNGSVSLS
+46 NTYTCTGDGKVTLNNGDVIIANIESTLVANNGFELRGNVIGSQINRINLQANYGHIQTITTQTS
-61 SGDNITA
+61 TMYGNITA
-68 TSQAILSA
+68 TS
-76 DAGFSFAGSN
+76 SN
-86 IIGSSTTVVD
+86 ID
-96 LVSSSGS
+96 LSYLS
-103 TTWQESNNRLFGNY
+103 LFGNI
-117 RAADTPVT
+117 TSGGVIT
-125 LNNVD
+125 LNSGVVEGNVISLNKSVNINNVNFSGD
-130 VQGAITTGGAITIQ
+130 IRGNDAVNITGGTY
-144 SGSVSG
+144 
-150 DVRSNNHGIRLKNTN
+150 
-165 VQGAVFANGDI
+165 
-176 VVDGSSVSG
+176 
-185 SIETPNN
+185 
-192 ALTIIDSTITGNLT
+192 
-206 ANGDIIVTRSD
+206 
-217 VSGNITT
+217 SGNITMSA
-224 PNNALMVTDSTI
+224 NNPVTFNSVTMTSGSISGSNRFNASNSTLGSLSNPI
-236 KGSLTANGD
+236 SVTTNSNDITINNSTVYGSLT
-245 IIVTRS
+245 V
-251 DVSGNITTPNNSVTI
+251 NNS
-266 TGANVVGSVSANGNV
+266 GGVVQVNNS
-281 VIDNTS
+281 S
-287 VTGNLTSTSNQ
+287 VTGSCLPRSNP
-298 VTLNNASYVLGDV
+298 L
-311 TAGKPNWGVVN
+311 
-322 INGGSVVEGNCLY
+322 
-335 NTVPANAC
+335 NAC
-343 GASVLPSAVALYH
+343 SPAPIAVYQLDEAQWNGQAGQVKNSVS
-356 LEEQVW
+356 
-362 DGRANEVLDASGNSL
+362 DTL
-377 HGRAVNGAVTAIA
+377 HGRAINGATTNNTA
-390 TPALPTLNNL
+390 PALPVDLNNM
-400 GTCGYGVFNKSS
+400 GTCGYGVFIGNQ
-412 NQYLE
+412 NQYVD
-417 IPDSPLLDFEQTL
+417 IPHNQQLSFSERL
-430 TISTWVYPK
+430 TVSAWVYPVSRPTGDGLHTIVAK
-439 DYPNSGLMS
+439 D
-448 IVSKDGNYEFHLDSS
+448 DNYEFHLDSQ
-463 GRVYWYWEIQG
+463 GRVYWYW
-474 AGYHVLTSTKSIPKN
+474 ATSNNNANSLRTTQSIPLN
-489 KWSHITIRYDRN
+489 TWSHITIRYDRN
-501 RSNQRQAIF
+501 LSGNQRQRIY
-510 INGQLDSSNNIFGR
+510 INGVAVASNNDSR
-524 LRTNNLP
+524 ALRTNTLNLE
-531 LQIGQDQN
+531 IGRDFN
-539 FSGRAFDGF
+539 FDSRSFNGR
-548 IDEVQIFSQAL
+548 IDEVTIYGSAL
-559 SNAQILQLY
+559 TDEQILSLY
-568 RQRHLCGG
+568 NQRHSCGG
-576 HIPQCFSDDFNR
+576 EIPQCFSDDFNR
-588 SELGQDWVAF
+588 PNLEQDWVPF
-598 KSIGN
+598 TSSGN
-603 FTPRIVDNR
+603 FTPRVVSNR

-839 AQINHFR
+839 AQVNHFR

-895 VNGSTLTL
+895 VNGPTLTL

-1199 PTHYLGLDLASAN
+1199 PTHYLGLDLANAN

-1226 IPAYFDVSPMT
+1226 IPAYFSVSPMSN
-1237 VTLAAACST
+1237 VTLDAACKT
-1246 GGQPFTYLGQP
+1246 GNAFSYLGQP
-1257 FSYANNPG
+1257 FEYSNSPG
-1265 LYLQPKSGSGSDT
+1265 LYLQPKSANNADT
-1278 LNYLIGDWW
+1278 QNYLIDPWW
-1287 RYENSWTERDYSD
+1287 RYNNQWNGRTYSD
-1300 AANDLSIVFT
+1300 SANGVNLGFDNLQTSPISRQALNNSGIVL
-1310 NQLDEPVTRQTAST
+1310 N
-1324 SGVILD
+1324 
-1330 GERLSYQKP
+1330 GERVWYQKP
-1339 LQPKPVFNAA
+1339 LQPKPVFNSA
-1349 FNLTLSASDLTDQD
+1349 FDLTLNASNLTDQD

-1368 PNASP
+1368 QNASSP
-1373 LCSGYTF
+1373 CLGYTF

-1445 NNGYTVLTTGV
+1445 NNGYNVLTTGV

-1471 NSGKRAIRFS
+1471 NSGQRAIRFS

-1493 VLDLNAHNLLWLAED
+1493 VLDLNGHNLLWLAED
-1508 KDGDGNFDQT
+1508 KDGDNNFDQA

>member
-1 MSRIALALLVLL
+1 MINYKWLIGLILFSSTV
-13 ASFPSD
+13 
-19 ARDYQLSATNAD
+19 SAQQYN
-31 LPTCSSNN
+31 LSNN
-39 WQQGISG
+39 QYPPCNTSWQKSG
-46 GIRTYHCVNGSVSLS
+46 NTYTCTGDGKVTLNNGDVIIANIESTLVANNGFELRGNVIGSQTNRINLQANYGHIQTVTTQTS
-61 SGDNITA
+61 TMYGNITA
-68 TSQAILSA
+68 TS
-76 DAGFSFAGSN
+76 SN
-86 IIGSSTTVVD
+86 ID
-96 LVSSSGS
+96 LSYLS
-103 TTWQESNNRLFGNY
+103 LFGNI
-117 RAADTPVT
+117 TSGGVIT
-125 LNNVD
+125 LNSGVVEGNVISLNKSVNINNVNFSGD
-130 VQGAITTGGAITIQ
+130 IRGNDAVNITGGTY
-144 SGSVSG
+144 
-150 DVRSNNHGIRLKNTN
+150 
-165 VQGAVFANGDI
+165 
-176 VVDGSSVSG
+176 
-185 SIETPNN
+185 
-192 ALTIIDSTITGNLT
+192 
-206 ANGDIIVTRSD
+206 
-217 VSGNITT
+217 SGNITMSA
-224 PNNALMVTDSTI
+224 NNPVTFNSVTMTSGSISGSNRFNASNSTLGSLSNPI
-236 KGSLTANGD
+236 SVTTNSNDITINNSTVYGSLTVNNPGG
-245 IIVTRS
+245 V
-251 DVSGNITTPNNSVTI
+251 VQVNNS
-266 TGANVVGSVSANGNV
+266 
-281 VIDNTS
+281 S
-287 VTGNLTSTSNQ
+287 VTGSCLPRSNP
-298 VTLNNASYVLGDV
+298 L
-311 TAGKPNWGVVN
+311 
-322 INGGSVVEGNCLY
+322 
-335 NTVPANAC
+335 NAC
-343 GASVLPSAVALYH
+343 SPAPIAVYQLDEAQWNGQVGQVKNSVS
-356 LEEQVW
+356 
-362 DGRANEVLDASGNSL
+362 DTL
-377 HGRAVNGAVTAIA
+377 HGRAINGATTNNTA
-390 TPALPTLNNL
+390 PALPVDLNNM
-400 GTCGYGVFNKSS
+400 GTCGYGVFIGNQ
-412 NQYLE
+412 NQYVD
-417 IPDSPLLDFEQTL
+417 IPHNQQLSFSERL
-430 TISTWVYPK
+430 TVSAWVYPVSRPTGDGLHTIVAK
-439 DYPNSGLMS
+439 D
-448 IVSKDGNYEFHLDSS
+448 DNYEFHLDSQ
-463 GRVYWYWEIQG
+463 GRVYWYW
-474 AGYHVLTSTKSIPKN
+474 ATSNNNANSLRTTQSIPLN
-489 KWSHITIRYDRN
+489 TWSHITIRYDRN
-501 RSNQRQAIF
+501 LSGNQRQRIY
-510 INGQLDSSNNIFGR
+510 INGVAVASNNDSR
-524 LRTNNLP
+524 ELRTNTLNLE
-531 LQIGQDQN
+531 IGRDFN
-539 FSGRAFDGF
+539 FDSRSFNGR
-548 IDEVQIFSQAL
+548 IDEVTIYGSAL
-559 SNAQILQLY
+559 TDEQILSLY
-568 RQRHLCGG
+568 NQRHSCGG
-576 HIPQCFSDDFNR
+576 DIPQCFSDDFNR
-588 SELGQDWVAF
+588 PNLEQDWVPF
-598 KSIGN
+598 TSSGN
-603 FTPRIVDNR
+603 FTPRVVSNR

-1199 PTHYLGLDLASAN
+1199 PTHYLGLDLANAN

-1226 IPAYFDVSPMT
+1226 IPAYFSVSPMSN
-1237 VTLAAACST
+1237 VTLDAACKT
-1246 GGQPFTYLGQP
+1246 GNAFSYLGQP
-1257 FSYANNPG
+1257 FEYSNSPG
-1265 LYLQPKSGSGSDT
+1265 LYLQPKSANNADT
-1278 LNYLIGDWW
+1278 QNYLIDPWW
-1287 RYENSWTERDYSD
+1287 RYNNQWNGRTYSD
-1300 AANDLSIVFT
+1300 SANGVNLGFDNLQTSPISRQALNNSGIVL
-1310 NQLDEPVTRQTAST
+1310 N
-1324 SGVILD
+1324 
-1330 GERLSYQKP
+1330 GERVWYQKP
-1339 LQPKPVFNAA
+1339 LQPKPVFNSA
-1349 FNLTLSASDLTDQD
+1349 FDLTLNASNLTDQD

-1368 PNASP
+1368 QNASSP
-1373 LCSGYTF
+1373 CLGYTF

-1471 NSGKRAIRFS
+1471 NSGQRSIRFS
-1481 APGAGARGVIDS
+1481 APGAGALGVIDS

>member
-1 MSRIALALLVLL
+1 MINYKWLIGLILFSSTV
-13 ASFPSD
+13 
-19 ARDYQLSATNAD
+19 SAQQYN
-31 LPTCSSNN
+31 LSNN
-39 WQQGISG
+39 QYPPCNTSWQKSG
-46 GIRTYHCVNGSVSLS
+46 NTYTCTGDGKVTLNNGDVIIANIESTLVANNGFELRGNVIGSQTNRINLQANYGHIQTVTTQTS
-61 SGDNITA
+61 TMYGNITA
-68 TSQAILSA
+68 TS
-76 DAGFSFAGSN
+76 SN
-86 IIGSSTTVVD
+86 ID
-96 LVSSSGS
+96 LSYLS
-103 TTWQESNNRLFGNY
+103 LFGNI
-117 RAADTPVT
+117 TSGGVIT
-125 LNNVD
+125 LNSGVVEGNV
-130 VQGAITTGGAITIQ
+130 I
-144 SGSVSG
+144 SLNKSVNINNVNFSG
-150 DVRSNNHGIRLKNTN
+150 DVRGND
-165 VQGAVFANGDI
+165 AVN
-176 VVDGSSVSG
+176 
-185 SIETPNN
+185 
-192 ALTIIDSTITGNLT
+192 ITGGT
-206 ANGDIIVTRSD
+206 Y
-217 VSGNITT
+217 SGNITMSA
-224 PNNALMVTDSTI
+224 NNPVTFNSVTMTSGSISGSNRFNASNSTLGSLSNPI
-236 KGSLTANGD
+236 SVTTNSNDITINNSTVYGSLTVNNPGG
-245 IIVTRS
+245 V
-251 DVSGNITTPNNSVTI
+251 VQVNNS
-266 TGANVVGSVSANGNV
+266 
-281 VIDNTS
+281 S
-287 VTGNLTSTSNQ
+287 VTGSCLPRSNP
-298 VTLNNASYVLGDV
+298 L
-311 TAGKPNWGVVN
+311 
-322 INGGSVVEGNCLY
+322 
-335 NTVPANAC
+335 NAC
-343 GASVLPSAVALYH
+343 SPAPIAVYQLDESQWNGQVGQVKNSVS
-356 LEEQVW
+356 
-362 DGRANEVLDASGNSL
+362 DTL
-377 HGRAVNGAVTAIA
+377 HGRAINGATTNNTA
-390 TPALPTLNNL
+390 PALPVDLNNM
-400 GTCGYGVFNKSS
+400 GTCGYGVFIGNQ
-412 NQYLE
+412 NQYVD
-417 IPDSPLLDFEQTL
+417 IPHNQQLSFSERL
-430 TISTWVYPK
+430 TVSAWVYPVSRPTGDGLHTIVAK
-439 DYPNSGLMS
+439 D
-448 IVSKDGNYEFHLDSS
+448 DNYEFHLDSQ
-463 GRVYWYWEIQG
+463 GRVYWYW
-474 AGYHVLTSTKSIPKN
+474 ATSNNNANSLRTTQSIPLN
-489 KWSHITIRYDRN
+489 TWSHITIRYDRN
-501 RSNQRQAIF
+501 LSDNQRQRIY
-510 INGQLDSSNNIFGR
+510 INGVAVASNNDSR
-524 LRTNNLP
+524 ALRTNTLNLE
-531 LQIGQDQN
+531 IGRDFN
-539 FSGRAFDGF
+539 FDSRSFNGR
-548 IDEVQIFSQAL
+548 IDEVTIYGSAL
-559 SNAQILQLY
+559 TDEQILSLY
-568 RQRHLCGG
+568 NQRHSCGG
-576 HIPQCFSDDFNR
+576 DIPQCFSDDFNR
-588 SELGQDWVAF
+588 PNLEQDWVPF
-598 KSIGN
+598 TSSGN
-603 FTPRIVDNR
+603 FTPRVVSNR

-857 VADVS
+857 VAYVS

-895 VNGSTLTL
+895 VNGPTLTL

-1002 WSEYLNPTANN
+1002 WSDYLEPSSGS
-1013 SGFQSVTVGVNGTP
+1013 SGFKVLPVVVNGTNV
-1027 IGQSANNATSIS
+1027 GQSANNAQPINLT
-1039 LNFNQNGEASF
+1039 FDQNGTAAF
-1050 PISYREVGSL
+1050 TVSYREAGNV
-1060 ALHARFTGSGDEQDL
+1060 ALNARFTGSGDEQDL
-1075 LLEGQDSFIR
+1075 LLEGQASFIR
-1085 VPKALVLSAKSF
+1085 VPKALVLNAKSF
-1097 YDSDGKCAAADMS
+1097 YNSDGQCPAANMS

-1161 AGQSGVL
+1161 TGQSGVL

-1212 LPIAVTSTGSIGRF
+1212 LPIDVVSTGPIGRF

-1300 AANDLSIVFT
+1300 AANNLSIVFT
-1310 NQLDEPVTRQTAST
+1310 NQLDEPVTRQTASI

-1380 SHIDGAMPLYWGK
+1380 PPIDGAMPLYWGK

-1410 IYVEHFTNNGF
+1410 IYVEHYTNNGF

-1435 TGFTLQSDPN
+1435 TGFSLQSDPN
-1445 NNGYTVLTTGV
+1445 DNGYTVLTTGV

-1471 NSGKRAIRFS
+1471 NSGQRAIRFS

-1508 KDGDGNFDQT
+1508 KDGDNTFDQT

>member
-1 MSRIALALLVLL
+1 M
-13 ASFPSD
+13 
-19 ARDYQLSATNAD
+19 Y
-31 LPTCSSNN
+31 
-39 WQQGISG
+39 G
-46 GIRTYHCVNGSVSLS
+46 
-61 SGDNITA
+61 NITA
-68 TSQAILSA
+68 TS
-76 DAGFSFAGSN
+76 SN
-86 IIGSSTTVVD
+86 ID
-96 LVSSSGS
+96 LSYLS
-103 TTWQESNNRLFGNY
+103 LFGNI
-117 RAADTPVT
+117 TSGGVIT
-125 LNNVD
+125 LNSGVVEGNV
-130 VQGAITTGGAITIQ
+130 I
-144 SGSVSG
+144 SLNKSVNINNVNFSG
-150 DVRSNNHGIRLKNTN
+150 DVRGND
-165 VQGAVFANGDI
+165 AVN
-176 VVDGSSVSG
+176 
-185 SIETPNN
+185 
-192 ALTIIDSTITGNLT
+192 ITGGT
-206 ANGDIIVTRSD
+206 Y
-217 VSGNITT
+217 SGNITMSA
-224 PNNALMVTDSTI
+224 NNPVTFNSVTMTSGSISGSNRFNASNSTLGSLSNPI
-236 KGSLTANGD
+236 SVTTNSNDITINNSTVYGSLTVNNPGG
-245 IIVTRS
+245 V
-251 DVSGNITTPNNSVTI
+251 VQVNNS
-266 TGANVVGSVSANGNV
+266 
-281 VIDNTS
+281 S
-287 VTGNLTSTSNQ
+287 VTGSCLPRSNP
-298 VTLNNASYVLGDV
+298 L
-311 TAGKPNWGVVN
+311 
-322 INGGSVVEGNCLY
+322 
-335 NTVPANAC
+335 NAC
-343 GASVLPSAVALYH
+343 SPAPIAVYQLDEAQWNGQVGQVKNSVS
-356 LEEQVW
+356 
-362 DGRANEVLDASGNSL
+362 DTL
-377 HGRAVNGAVTAIA
+377 HGRAINGATTNNTA
-390 TPALPTLNNL
+390 PALPVDLNNM
-400 GTCGYGVFNKSS
+400 GTCGYGVFIGNQ
-412 NQYLE
+412 NQYVD
-417 IPDSPLLDFEQTL
+417 IPHNQQLSFSERL
-430 TISTWVYPK
+430 TVSAWVYPVSRPTGDGLHTIVAK
-439 DYPNSGLMS
+439 D
-448 IVSKDGNYEFHLDSS
+448 DNYEFHLDSQ
-463 GRVYWYWEIQG
+463 GRVYWYW
-474 AGYHVLTSTKSIPKN
+474 ATSNNNANSLRTTQSIPLN
-489 KWSHITIRYDRN
+489 TWSHITIRYDRN
-501 RSNQRQAIF
+501 LSGNQRQRIY
-510 INGQLDSSNNIFGR
+510 INGVAVASNNDSRALKTNTLNLEIGR
-524 LRTNNLP
+524 
-531 LQIGQDQN
+531 DFN
-539 FSGRAFDGF
+539 FDSRSFNGR
-548 IDEVQIFSQAL
+548 IDEVTIYGSAL
-559 SNAQILQLY
+559 TDEQILSLY
-568 RQRHLCGG
+568 NQRHSCGG
-576 HIPQCFSDDFNR
+576 DIPQCFSDDFNR
-588 SELGQDWVAF
+588 PNLEQDWVPF
-598 KSIGN
+598 TSSGN
-603 FTPRIVDNR
+603 FTPRVVSNR

-895 VNGSTLTL
+895 VNGPTLTL

-942 GSDFSANNCTVNFLD
+942 GSDFSANNCTVNFAD

-1002 WSEYLNPTANN
+1002 WSDYLEPSSGS
-1013 SGFQSVTVGVNGTP
+1013 SGFKVLPVVVNGTNV
-1027 IGQSANNATSIS
+1027 GQSANNAQPINLT
-1039 LNFNQNGEASF
+1039 FDQNGTAAF
-1050 PISYREVGSL
+1050 TVSYREAGNV
-1060 ALHARFTGSGDEQDL
+1060 ALNARFTGSGDEQDL
-1075 LLEGQDSFIR
+1075 LLEGQASFIR
-1085 VPKALVLSAKSF
+1085 VPKALVLNAKSF
-1097 YDSDGKCAAADMS
+1097 YNSDGQCPAANMS

-1161 AGQSGVL
+1161 TGQSGVL

-1212 LPIAVTSTGSIGRF
+1212 LPIDVVSTGPIGRF

-1265 LYLQPKSGSGSDT
+1265 LYLQPKSANNADT
-1278 LNYLIGDWW
+1278 QNYLIDPWW
-1287 RYENSWTERDYSD
+1287 RYNNQWNGRTYSD
-1300 AANDLSIVFT
+1300 SANGVNLGFDNLQTSPISRQALNNSGIVLT
-1310 NQLDEPVTRQTAST
+1310 
-1324 SGVILD
+1324 
-1330 GERLSYQKP
+1330 GERVWYE
-1339 LQPKPVFNAA
+1339 KPVQLKEVFKAA
-1349 FNLTLSASDLTDQD
+1349 FDLTLNASNLTDLD

-1368 PNASP
+1368 LDATSP
-1373 LCSGYTF
+1373 CLGFVF
-1380 SHIDGAMPLYWGK
+1380 SNIDQTMSLYWGK

-1471 NSGKRAIRFS
+1471 NSGQRAIRFS

-1508 KDGDGNFDQT
+1508 KDGDNNFDQT

>member
-1 MSRIALALLVLL
+1 MINYKWLIGLILFSSTV
-13 ASFPSD
+13 
-19 ARDYQLSATNAD
+19 SAQQYN
-31 LPTCSSNN
+31 LSNN
-39 WQQGISG
+39 QYPPCNTSWQKSG
-46 GIRTYHCVNGSVSLS
+46 NTYTCTGDGKVTLNNGDVIIANIESTLVANNGFELRGNVIGSQINRINLQANYGHIQTITTQTS
-61 SGDNITA
+61 TMYGNITA
-68 TSQAILSA
+68 TS
-76 DAGFSFAGSN
+76 SN
-86 IIGSSTTVVD
+86 ID
-96 LVSSSGS
+96 LSYLS
-103 TTWQESNNRLFGNY
+103 LFGNI
-117 RAADTPVT
+117 TSGGVIT
-125 LNNVD
+125 LNSGVVEGNVISLNKSVNINNVNFSGD
-130 VQGAITTGGAITIQ
+130 IRGNDAVNITGGTY
-144 SGSVSG
+144 
-150 DVRSNNHGIRLKNTN
+150 
-165 VQGAVFANGDI
+165 
-176 VVDGSSVSG
+176 
-185 SIETPNN
+185 
-192 ALTIIDSTITGNLT
+192 
-206 ANGDIIVTRSD
+206 
-217 VSGNITT
+217 SGNITMSA
-224 PNNALMVTDSTI
+224 NNPVTFNSVTMTSGSISGSNRFNASNSTLGSLSNPI
-236 KGSLTANGD
+236 SVTTNSNDITINNSTVYGSLT
-245 IIVTRS
+245 V
-251 DVSGNITTPNNSVTI
+251 NNS
-266 TGANVVGSVSANGNV
+266 GGVVQVNNS
-281 VIDNTS
+281 S
-287 VTGNLTSTSNQ
+287 VTGSCLPRSNP
-298 VTLNNASYVLGDV
+298 L
-311 TAGKPNWGVVN
+311 
-322 INGGSVVEGNCLY
+322 
-335 NTVPANAC
+335 NAC
-343 GASVLPSAVALYH
+343 SPAPIAVYQLDEAQWNGQVGQVKNSVS
-356 LEEQVW
+356 
-362 DGRANEVLDASGNSL
+362 DTL
-377 HGRAVNGAVTAIA
+377 HGRAINGATTNNTA
-390 TPALPTLNNL
+390 PALPVDLNNM
-400 GTCGYGVFNKSS
+400 GTCGYGVFIGNQ
-412 NQYLE
+412 NQYVD
-417 IPDSPLLDFEQTL
+417 IPHNQQLSFSERL
-430 TISTWVYPK
+430 TVSAWVYPVSRPTGDGLHTIVAK
-439 DYPNSGLMS
+439 D
-448 IVSKDGNYEFHLDSS
+448 DNYEFHLDSQ
-463 GRVYWYWEIQG
+463 GRVYWYW
-474 AGYHVLTSTKSIPKN
+474 ATSNNNANSLRTTQSIPLN
-489 KWSHITIRYDRN
+489 TWSHITIRYDRN
-501 RSNQRQAIF
+501 LSGNQRQRIY
-510 INGQLDSSNNIFGR
+510 INGVAVASNNDSR
-524 LRTNNLP
+524 ALRTNTLNLE
-531 LQIGQDQN
+531 IGRDFN
-539 FSGRAFDGF
+539 FDSRSFNGR
-548 IDEVQIFSQAL
+548 IDEVTIYGSAL
-559 SNAQILQLY
+559 TDEQILSLY
-568 RQRHLCGG
+568 NQRHSCGG
-576 HIPQCFSDDFNR
+576 ESPQCFSDDFNR
-588 SELGQDWVAF
+588 PNLEQDWVPF
-598 KSIGN
+598 TSSGN
-603 FTPRIVDNR
+603 FTPRVVSNR

-839 AQINHFR
+839 AQVNHFR

-895 VNGSTLTL
+895 VNGPTLTL

-942 GSDFSANNCTVNFLD
+942 GSDFSVNNCTVNFLD

-1002 WSEYLNPTANN
+1002 WSDYLEPSSGS
-1013 SGFQSVTVGVNGTP
+1013 SGFKVLPVVVNGTNV
-1027 IGQSANNATSIS
+1027 GQSANNAQPINLT
-1039 LNFNQNGEASF
+1039 FDQNGTAAF
-1050 PISYREVGSL
+1050 TVSYREAGNV
-1060 ALHARFTGSGDEQDL
+1060 ALNARFTGSGDEQDL

-1184 QKVSEVGVFD
+1184 QKVSEVGVFE

-1226 IPAYFDVSPMT
+1226 IPAYFSVSPMSN
-1237 VTLAAACST
+1237 VTLDAACKT
-1246 GGQPFTYLGQP
+1246 GNAFSYLGQP
-1257 FSYANNPG
+1257 FEYSNSPG
-1265 LYLQPKSGSGSDT
+1265 LYLQPKSANNADT
-1278 LNYLIGDWW
+1278 QNYLIDPWW
-1287 RYENSWTERDYSD
+1287 RYNNQWNGRTYSD
-1300 AANDLSIVFT
+1300 SANGVNLGFDNLQTSPISRQALNNSGIVL
-1310 NQLDEPVTRQTAST
+1310 N
-1324 SGVILD
+1324 
-1330 GERLSYQKP
+1330 GERVWYQKP
-1339 LQPKPVFNAA
+1339 LQPKPVFNSA
-1349 FNLTLSASDLTDQD
+1349 FDLTLNASNLTDQD
-1363 GVCYR
+1363 GVCYQQ
-1368 PNASP
+1368 NASSP
-1373 LCSGYTF
+1373 CLGYTF

-1471 NSGKRAIRFS
+1471 NSGQRAIRFS

-1508 KDGDGNFDQT
+1508 KDGDNNFDQT

>member
-1 MSRIALALLVLL
+1 MSA
-13 ASFPSD
+13 
-19 ARDYQLSATNAD
+19 
-31 LPTCSSNN
+31 NN
-39 WQQGISG
+39 
-46 GIRTYHCVNGSVSLS
+46 
-61 SGDNITA
+61 
-68 TSQAILSA
+68 
-76 DAGFSFAGSN
+76 
-86 IIGSSTTVVD
+86 
-96 LVSSSGS
+96 
-103 TTWQESNNRLFGNY
+103 
-117 RAADTPVT
+117 PVT
-125 LNNVD
+125 FN
-130 VQGAITTGGAITIQ
+130 
-144 SGSVSG
+144 SV
-150 DVRSNNHGIRLKNTN
+150 TMT
-165 VQGAVFANGDI
+165 
-176 VVDGSSVSG
+176 SG
-185 SIETPNN
+185 SISGSNRFNASNSTLGSLSNPISVTTNSNDITINN
-192 ALTIIDSTITGNLT
+192 ST
-206 ANGDIIVTRSD
+206 VY
-217 VSGNITT
+217 
-224 PNNALMVTDSTI
+224 
-236 KGSLTANGD
+236 GSLT
-245 IIVTRS
+245 V
-251 DVSGNITTPNNSVTI
+251 NNS
-266 TGANVVGSVSANGNV
+266 GGVVQVNNS
-281 VIDNTS
+281 S
-287 VTGNLTSTSNQ
+287 VTGSCLPRSNP
-298 VTLNNASYVLGDV
+298 L
-311 TAGKPNWGVVN
+311 
-322 INGGSVVEGNCLY
+322 
-335 NTVPANAC
+335 NAC
-343 GASVLPSAVALYH
+343 SPAPIAVYQLDEAQWNGQVGQVKNSVS
-356 LEEQVW
+356 
-362 DGRANEVLDASGNSL
+362 DTL
-377 HGRAVNGAVTAIA
+377 HGRAINGATTNNTA
-390 TPALPTLNNL
+390 PALPVDLNNM
-400 GTCGYGVFNKSS
+400 GTCGYGVFIGNQ
-412 NQYLE
+412 NQYVD
-417 IPDSPLLDFEQTL
+417 IPHNQQLSFSERL
-430 TISTWVYPK
+430 TVSAWVYPVSRPTGDGLHTIVAK
-439 DYPNSGLMS
+439 D
-448 IVSKDGNYEFHLDSS
+448 DNYEFHLDSQ
-463 GRVYWYWEIQG
+463 GRVYWYW
-474 AGYHVLTSTKSIPKN
+474 ATSNNNANSLRTTQSIPLN
-489 KWSHITIRYDRN
+489 TWSHITIRYDRN
-501 RSNQRQAIF
+501 LSGNQRQRIY
-510 INGQLDSSNNIFGR
+510 INGVAVASNNDSR
-524 LRTNNLP
+524 ALRTNTLNLE
-531 LQIGQDQN
+531 IGRDFN
-539 FSGRAFDGF
+539 FDSRSFNGR
-548 IDEVQIFSQAL
+548 IDEVTIYGSAL
-559 SNAQILQLY
+559 TDEQILSLY
-568 RQRHLCGG
+568 NQRHSCGG
-576 HIPQCFSDDFNR
+576 ESPQCFSDDFNR
-588 SELGQDWVAF
+588 PNLEQDWVPF
-598 KSIGN
+598 TSSGN
-603 FTPRIVDNR
+603 FTPRVVSNR

-839 AQINHFR
+839 AQVNHFR

-895 VNGSTLTL
+895 VNGPTLTL

-942 GSDFSANNCTVNFLD
+942 GSDFSVNNCTVNFLD

-1002 WSEYLNPTANN
+1002 WSDYLEPSSGS
-1013 SGFQSVTVGVNGTP
+1013 SGFKVLPVVVNGTNV
-1027 IGQSANNATSIS
+1027 GQSANNAQPINLT
-1039 LNFNQNGEASF
+1039 FDQNGTAAF
-1050 PISYREVGSL
+1050 TVSYREAGNV
-1060 ALHARFTGSGDEQDL
+1060 ALNARFTGSGDEQDL

-1184 QKVSEVGVFD
+1184 QKVSEVGVFE

-1226 IPAYFDVSPMT
+1226 IPAYFSVSPMSN
-1237 VTLAAACST
+1237 VTLDAACKT
-1246 GGQPFTYLGQP
+1246 GNAFSYLGQP
-1257 FSYANNPG
+1257 FEYSNSPG
-1265 LYLQPKSGSGSDT
+1265 LYLQPKSANNADT
-1278 LNYLIGDWW
+1278 QNYLIDPWW
-1287 RYENSWTERDYSD
+1287 RYNNQWNGRTYSD
-1300 AANDLSIVFT
+1300 SANGVNLGFDNLQTSPISRQALNNSGIVL
-1310 NQLDEPVTRQTAST
+1310 N
-1324 SGVILD
+1324 
-1330 GERLSYQKP
+1330 GERVWYQKP
-1339 LQPKPVFNAA
+1339 LQPKPVFNSA
-1349 FNLTLSASDLTDQD
+1349 FDLTLNASNLTDQD
-1363 GVCYR
+1363 GVCYQQ
-1368 PNASP
+1368 NASSP
-1373 LCSGYTF
+1373 CLGYTF

-1471 NSGKRAIRFS
+1471 NSGQRAIRFS

-1508 KDGDGNFDQT
+1508 KDGDNNFDQT

>member
-1 MSRIALALLVLL
+1 MINYKWLIGLILFSSTV
-13 ASFPSD
+13 
-19 ARDYQLSATNAD
+19 SAQQYN
-31 LPTCSSNN
+31 LSNN
-39 WQQGISG
+39 QYPPCNTSWQKSG
-46 GIRTYHCVNGSVSLS
+46 NTYTCTGDGKVTLNNGDVIIANIESTLVANNGFELRGNVIGSQTNRINLQANYGHIQTVTTQTS
-61 SGDNITA
+61 TMYGNITA
-68 TSQAILSA
+68 TS
-76 DAGFSFAGSN
+76 SN
-86 IIGSSTTVVD
+86 ID
-96 LVSSSGS
+96 LSYLS
-103 TTWQESNNRLFGNY
+103 LFGNI
-117 RAADTPVT
+117 TSGGVIT
-125 LNNVD
+125 LNSGVVEGNVISLNKSVNINNVNFSGD
-130 VQGAITTGGAITIQ
+130 IRGNDAVNITGGTY
-144 SGSVSG
+144 
-150 DVRSNNHGIRLKNTN
+150 
-165 VQGAVFANGDI
+165 
-176 VVDGSSVSG
+176 
-185 SIETPNN
+185 
-192 ALTIIDSTITGNLT
+192 
-206 ANGDIIVTRSD
+206 
-217 VSGNITT
+217 SGNITMSA
-224 PNNALMVTDSTI
+224 NNPVTFNSVTMTSGSISGSNRFNASNSTLGSLSNPI
-236 KGSLTANGD
+236 SVTTNSNDITINNSTVYGSLTVNNPGG
-245 IIVTRS
+245 V
-251 DVSGNITTPNNSVTI
+251 VQVNNS
-266 TGANVVGSVSANGNV
+266 
-281 VIDNTS
+281 S
-287 VTGNLTSTSNQ
+287 VTGSCLPRSNP
-298 VTLNNASYVLGDV
+298 L
-311 TAGKPNWGVVN
+311 
-322 INGGSVVEGNCLY
+322 
-335 NTVPANAC
+335 NAC
-343 GASVLPSAVALYH
+343 SPAPIAVYQLDEAQWNGQVGQVKNSVS
-356 LEEQVW
+356 
-362 DGRANEVLDASGNSL
+362 DTL
-377 HGRAVNGAVTAIA
+377 HGRAINGATTNNTA
-390 TPALPTLNNL
+390 PALPVDLNNM
-400 GTCGYGVFNKSS
+400 GTCGYGVFIGNQ
-412 NQYLE
+412 NQYVD
-417 IPDSPLLDFEQTL
+417 IPHNQQLSFSERL
-430 TISTWVYPK
+430 TVSAWVYPVSRPTGDGLHTIVAK
-439 DYPNSGLMS
+439 D
-448 IVSKDGNYEFHLDSS
+448 DNYEFHLDSQ
-463 GRVYWYWEIQG
+463 GRVYWYW
-474 AGYHVLTSTKSIPKN
+474 ATSNNNANSLRTTQSIPLN
-489 KWSHITIRYDRN
+489 TWSHITIRYDRN
-501 RSNQRQAIF
+501 LSDNQRQRIY
-510 INGQLDSSNNIFGR
+510 INGVAVASNNDSRALKTNTLNLEIGR
-524 LRTNNLP
+524 
-531 LQIGQDQN
+531 DFN
-539 FSGRAFDGF
+539 FDSRSFNGR
-548 IDEVQIFSQAL
+548 IDEVTIYGSAL
-559 SNAQILQLY
+559 TDEQILSLY
-568 RQRHLCGG
+568 NQRHSCGG
-576 HIPQCFSDDFNR
+576 DIPQCFSDDFNR
-588 SELGQDWVAF
+588 PNLEQDWVPF
-598 KSIGN
+598 TSSGN
-603 FTPRIVDNR
+603 FTPRVVSNR

-895 VNGSTLTL
+895 VNGPTLTL

-942 GSDFSANNCTVNFLD
+942 GSDFSANNCAVNFLD
-957 SGFIVDVPNAYAN
+957 SGFVVDVPNAYAN

-1002 WSEYLNPTANN
+1002 WSDYLEPSSGS
-1013 SGFQSVTVGVNGTP
+1013 SGFKVLPVVVNGTNV
-1027 IGQSANNATSIS
+1027 GQSANNAQPINLT
-1039 LNFNQNGEASF
+1039 FDQNGTAAF
-1050 PISYREVGSL
+1050 TVSYREAGNV
-1060 ALHARFTGSGDEQDL
+1060 ALNARFTGSGDEQDL
-1075 LLEGQDSFIR
+1075 LLEGQASFIR
-1085 VPKALVLSAKSF
+1085 VPKALVLNAKSF
-1097 YDSDGKCAAADMS
+1097 YNSDGQCPAANMS

-1176 LGGTTTVA
+1176 LGGATTIA

-1212 LPIAVTSTGSIGRF
+1212 LPIDVVSTGPIGRF

-1246 GGQPFTYLGQP
+1246 GGQPFIYLGQP

-1300 AANDLSIVFT
+1300 AANNLSIVFT

-1380 SHIDGAMPLYWGK
+1380 PPIDGAMPLYWGK

-1435 TGFTLQSDPN
+1435 SGFTLQSDPN

-1471 NSGKRAIRFS
+1471 NSGQRAIRFS

-1508 KDGDGNFDQT
+1508 KDGDNNFDQT

>member
-1 MSRIALALLVLL
+1 MINYKWLIGLILFSSTV
-13 ASFPSD
+13 
-19 ARDYQLSATNAD
+19 SAQQYN
-31 LPTCSSNN
+31 LSNN
-39 WQQGISG
+39 QYPPCNTSWQKSG
-46 GIRTYHCVNGSVSLS
+46 NTYTCTGDGKVTLNNGDVIIANIESTLVANNGFELRGNVIGSQTNRINLQANYGHIQTVTTQTS
-61 SGDNITA
+61 TMYGNITA
-68 TSQAILSA
+68 TS
-76 DAGFSFAGSN
+76 SN
-86 IIGSSTTVVD
+86 ID
-96 LVSSSGS
+96 LSYLS
-103 TTWQESNNRLFGNY
+103 LFGNI
-117 RAADTPVT
+117 TSGGVIT
-125 LNNVD
+125 LNSGVVEGNVISLNKSVNINNVNFSGD
-130 VQGAITTGGAITIQ
+130 IRGNDAVNITGGTY
-144 SGSVSG
+144 
-150 DVRSNNHGIRLKNTN
+150 
-165 VQGAVFANGDI
+165 
-176 VVDGSSVSG
+176 
-185 SIETPNN
+185 
-192 ALTIIDSTITGNLT
+192 
-206 ANGDIIVTRSD
+206 
-217 VSGNITT
+217 SGNITMSA
-224 PNNALMVTDSTI
+224 NNPVTF
-236 KGSLTANGD
+236 
-245 IIVTRS
+245 
-251 DVSGNITTPNNSVTI
+251 NSVTM
-266 TGANVVGSVSANGNV
+266 TSGSISGSNRFNASNSTLGSLSNPV
-281 VIDNTS
+281 S
-287 VTGNLTSTSNQ
+287 VTTNSNEITITNSTVYGNLTSAINNQ
-298 VTLNNASYVLGDV
+298 G
-311 TAGKPNWGVVN
+311 GVVN
-322 INGGSVVEGNCLY
+322 VNNSSVVGNCLPST
-335 NTVPANAC
+335 NPLNAC
-343 GASVLPSAVALYH
+343 SPAPIAVYQLDEAQWNGQVGQVKNSVS
-356 LEEQVW
+356 
-362 DGRANEVLDASGNSL
+362 DTL
-377 HGRAVNGAVTAIA
+377 HGRAINGATTNNTA
-390 TPALPTLNNL
+390 PALPVDLNNM
-400 GTCGYGVFNKSS
+400 GTCGYGVFIGNQ
-412 NQYLE
+412 NQYVD
-417 IPDSPLLDFEQTL
+417 IPHNQQLSFSERL
-430 TISTWVYPK
+430 TVSAWVYPVSRPTGDGLHTIVAK
-439 DYPNSGLMS
+439 D
-448 IVSKDGNYEFHLDSS
+448 DNYEFHLDSQ
-463 GRVYWYWEIQG
+463 GRVYWYW
-474 AGYHVLTSTKSIPKN
+474 ATSNNNANSLRTTQSIPLN
-489 KWSHITIRYDRN
+489 TWSHITIRYDRN
-501 RSNQRQAIF
+501 LSGNQRQRIY
-510 INGQLDSSNNIFGR
+510 INGVAVASNNDSR
-524 LRTNNLP
+524 ALRTNTLNLE
-531 LQIGQDQN
+531 IGRDFN
-539 FSGRAFDGF
+539 FDSRSFNGR
-548 IDEVQIFSQAL
+548 IDEVTIYGSAL
-559 SNAQILQLY
+559 TDEQILSLY
-568 RQRHLCGG
+568 NQRHSCGG
-576 HIPQCFSDDFNR
+576 DIPQCFSDDFNR
-588 SELGQDWVAF
+588 PNLEQDWVPF
-598 KSIGN
+598 TSSGN
-603 FTPRIVDNR
+603 FTPRVVSNR

-895 VNGSTLTL
+895 VNGPTLTL

-957 SGFIVDVPNAYAN
+957 SGFVVDVPNAYAN

-1002 WSEYLNPTANN
+1002 WSDYLEPSSGS
-1013 SGFQSVTVGVNGTP
+1013 SGFKVLPVVVNGTNV
-1027 IGQSANNATSIS
+1027 GQSANNAQPINLT
-1039 LNFNQNGEASF
+1039 FDQNGTAAF
-1050 PISYREVGSL
+1050 TVSYREAGNV
-1060 ALHARFTGSGDEQDL
+1060 ALNARFTGSGDEQDL
-1075 LLEGQDSFIR
+1075 LLEGQASFIR
-1085 VPKALVLSAKSF
+1085 VPKALVLNAKSF
-1097 YDSDGKCAAADMS
+1097 YNSDGQCPAANMS

-1161 AGQSGVL
+1161 TGQSGVL

-1176 LGGTTTVA
+1176 QGGTTTVA

-1212 LPIAVTSTGSIGRF
+1212 LPIDVVSTGPIGRF

-1456 AVPPQVLAEHSAANL
+1456 AVPPQVLAEHSAADL
-1471 NSGKRAIRFS
+1471 NSGQRAIRFS

>member
-1 MSRIALALLVLL
+1 MINYKWLIGLILFSSTV
-13 ASFPSD
+13 
-19 ARDYQLSATNAD
+19 SAQQYN
-31 LPTCSSNN
+31 LSNN
-39 WQQGISG
+39 QYPPCNTSWQKSG
-46 GIRTYHCVNGSVSLS
+46 NTYTCTGDGKVTLNNGDVIIANIESTLVANNGFELRGNVIGSQTNRINLQANYGHIQTVTTQTS
-61 SGDNITA
+61 IMYGNITA
-68 TSQAILSA
+68 TS
-76 DAGFSFAGSN
+76 SN
-86 IIGSSTTVVD
+86 ID
-96 LVSSSGS
+96 LSYLS
-103 TTWQESNNRLFGNY
+103 LFGNI
-117 RAADTPVT
+117 TSGGVIT
-125 LNNVD
+125 LNSGVVEGNVISLNKSVNINNVNFSGD
-130 VQGAITTGGAITIQ
+130 IRGNDAVNITGGTY
-144 SGSVSG
+144 
-150 DVRSNNHGIRLKNTN
+150 
-165 VQGAVFANGDI
+165 
-176 VVDGSSVSG
+176 
-185 SIETPNN
+185 
-192 ALTIIDSTITGNLT
+192 
-206 ANGDIIVTRSD
+206 
-217 VSGNITT
+217 SGNITMSA
-224 PNNALMVTDSTI
+224 NNPVTFNSVTMTSGSISGSNRFNASNSTLGSLSNPI
-236 KGSLTANGD
+236 SVTTNSNDITINNSTVYGSLTVNNPGG
-245 IIVTRS
+245 V
-251 DVSGNITTPNNSVTI
+251 VQVNNS
-266 TGANVVGSVSANGNV
+266 
-281 VIDNTS
+281 S
-287 VTGNLTSTSNQ
+287 VTGSCLPRSNP
-298 VTLNNASYVLGDV
+298 L
-311 TAGKPNWGVVN
+311 
-322 INGGSVVEGNCLY
+322 
-335 NTVPANAC
+335 NAC
-343 GASVLPSAVALYH
+343 SPAPIAVYQLDEAQWNGQVGQVKNSVS
-356 LEEQVW
+356 
-362 DGRANEVLDASGNSL
+362 DTL
-377 HGRAVNGAVTAIA
+377 HGRAINGATTNNTA
-390 TPALPTLNNL
+390 PALPVDLNNM
-400 GTCGYGVFNKSS
+400 GTCGYGVFIGNQ
-412 NQYLE
+412 NQYVD
-417 IPDSPLLDFEQTL
+417 IPHNQQLSFSERL
-430 TISTWVYPK
+430 TVSAWVYPVSRPTGDGLHTIVAK
-439 DYPNSGLMS
+439 D
-448 IVSKDGNYEFHLDSS
+448 DNYEFHLDSQ
-463 GRVYWYWEIQG
+463 GRVYWYW
-474 AGYHVLTSTKSIPKN
+474 ATSNNNANSLRTTQSIPLN
-489 KWSHITIRYDRN
+489 TWSHITIRYDRN
-501 RSNQRQAIF
+501 LSGNQRQRIY
-510 INGQLDSSNNIFGR
+510 INGVAVASNNDSR
-524 LRTNNLP
+524 ALRTNTLNLE
-531 LQIGQDQN
+531 IGRDFN
-539 FSGRAFDGF
+539 FDSRSFNGR
-548 IDEVQIFSQAL
+548 IDEVTIYGSAL
-559 SNAQILQLY
+559 TDEQILSLY
-568 RQRHLCGG
+568 NQRHSCGG
-576 HIPQCFSDDFNR
+576 DIPQCFSDDFNR
-588 SELGQDWVAF
+588 PNLEQDWVPF
-598 KSIGN
+598 TSSGN
-603 FTPRIVDNR
+603 FTPRVVSNR

-957 SGFIVDVPNAYAN
+957 SGFVVDVPNAYAN

-1002 WSEYLNPTANN
+1002 WSDYLEPSSGS
-1013 SGFQSVTVGVNGTP
+1013 SGFKVLPVVVNGTNV
-1027 IGQSANNATSIS
+1027 GQSANNAQPINLT
-1039 LNFNQNGEASF
+1039 FDQNGTAAF
-1050 PISYREVGSL
+1050 TVSYREAGNV
-1060 ALHARFTGSGDEQDL
+1060 ALNARFTGSGDEQDL
-1075 LLEGQDSFIR
+1075 LLEGQASFIR
-1085 VPKALVLSAKSF
+1085 VPKALVLNAKSF
-1097 YDSDGKCAAADMS
+1097 YNSDGQCPAANMS

-1161 AGQSGVL
+1161 TGQSGVL

-1176 LGGTTTVA
+1176 QGGTTTVA

-1212 LPIAVTSTGSIGRF
+1212 LPIDVVSTGPIGRF

-1456 AVPPQVLAEHSAANL
+1456 AVPPQVLAEHSAADL
-1471 NSGKRAIRFS
+1471 NSGQRAIRFS

>member
-1 MSRIALALLVLL
+1 MINYKWLIGLILFSSTV
-13 ASFPSD
+13 
-19 ARDYQLSATNAD
+19 SAQQYN
-31 LPTCSSNN
+31 LSNN
-39 WQQGISG
+39 QYPPCNTSWQKSG
-46 GIRTYHCVNGSVSLS
+46 NTYTCTGNGKVTLS
-61 SGDNITA
+61 NGDVIIANVESTIVADNGFELRGNVIGSQINRINLQANYGHIQTVATQTTTMYGNVTA
-68 TSQAILSA
+68 TS
-76 DAGFSFAGSN
+76 SN
-86 IIGSSTTVVD
+86 ID
-96 LVSSSGS
+96 LGYLSLVGNITSG
-103 TTWQESNNRLFGNY
+103 G
-117 RAADTPVT
+117 VIT
-125 LNNVD
+125 LNSGTVEGNVISLNKSVNISNVNFSGD
-130 VQGAITTGGAITIQ
+130 IRGNDAVNITGGTY
-144 SGSVSG
+144 
-150 DVRSNNHGIRLKNTN
+150 
-165 VQGAVFANGDI
+165 
-176 VVDGSSVSG
+176 
-185 SIETPNN
+185 
-192 ALTIIDSTITGNLT
+192 
-206 ANGDIIVTRSD
+206 
-217 VSGNITT
+217 SGNITMSA
-224 PNNALMVTDSTI
+224 NNPVTFNSVTMTSGSISGSNRFNASNSTLGSLSNPI
-236 KGSLTANGD
+236 SVTTNSNDITINNSTVYGSLTVNNPGG
-245 IIVTRS
+245 V
-251 DVSGNITTPNNSVTI
+251 VQVNNS
-266 TGANVVGSVSANGNV
+266 
-281 VIDNTS
+281 S
-287 VTGNLTSTSNQ
+287 VTGSCLPRSNP
-298 VTLNNASYVLGDV
+298 L
-311 TAGKPNWGVVN
+311 
-322 INGGSVVEGNCLY
+322 
-335 NTVPANAC
+335 NAC
-343 GASVLPSAVALYH
+343 SPAPIAVYQLDEAQWNGQVGQVKNSVS
-356 LEEQVW
+356 
-362 DGRANEVLDASGNSL
+362 DTL
-377 HGRAVNGAVTAIA
+377 HGRAINGATTNNTA
-390 TPALPTLNNL
+390 PALPVDLNNM
-400 GTCGYGVFNKSS
+400 GTCGYGVFIGNQ
-412 NQYLE
+412 NQYVD
-417 IPDSPLLDFEQTL
+417 IPHNQQLSFSERL
-430 TISTWVYPK
+430 TVSAWVYPVSRPTGDGLHTIVAK
-439 DYPNSGLMS
+439 D
-448 IVSKDGNYEFHLDSS
+448 DNYEFHLDSQ
-463 GRVYWYWEIQG
+463 GRVYWYW
-474 AGYHVLTSTKSIPKN
+474 ATSNNSANSLRTTQSIPLN
-489 KWSHITIRYDRN
+489 TWSHITIRYDRTLPN
-501 RSNQRQAIF
+501 HRQRIY
-510 INGQLDSSNNIFGR
+510 INGVAVASNNDSNALKTNTRNLEIGR
-524 LRTNNLP
+524 
-531 LQIGQDQN
+531 DFN
-539 FSGRAFDGF
+539 FDSRSFNGR
-548 IDEVQIFSQAL
+548 IDEVTIYGSALTDEQIFS
-559 SNAQILQLY
+559 LY
-568 RQRHLCGG
+568 NQRHSCGG
-576 HIPQCFSDDFNR
+576 EIPQCFSDDFNR
-588 SELGQDWVAF
+588 LNLEQDWVPF
-598 KSIGN
+598 TSSGN
-603 FTPRIVDNR
+603 FTPRVVSNR

-767 DSRNASQVLLS
+767 DSRNANQVLLS
-778 IRRTRNNS
+778 IRRTNNNT

-895 VNGSTLTL
+895 VNGPTLTL

-942 GSDFSANNCTVNFLD
+942 GSDFSVNNCTVNFLD

-1002 WSEYLNPTANN
+1002 WSDYLEPSSGS
-1013 SGFQSVTVGVNGTP
+1013 SGFKVLPVVVNGTNV
-1027 IGQSANNATSIS
+1027 GQSANNAQPINLT
-1039 LNFNQNGEASF
+1039 FDQNGTAAF
-1050 PISYREVGSL
+1050 TVSYREAGNV
-1060 ALHARFTGSGDEQDL
+1060 ALNARFTGSGDEQDL
-1075 LLEGQDSFIR
+1075 LLEGQASFIR
-1085 VPKALVLSAKSF
+1085 VPKALVLNAKSF
-1097 YDSDGKCAAADMS
+1097 YNSDGQCPAANMS

-1131 ADPVDASDD
+1131 ADPADASDD
-1140 LTIHNYQQQNI
+1140 LAIRNYQQQNI

-1161 AGQSGVL
+1161 AGQPGVL

-1199 PTHYLGLDLASAN
+1199 PTHYLGLDLTSAN

-1226 IPAYFDVSPMT
+1226 IPAYFAVSPMSNA
-1237 VTLAAACST
+1237 TLDAACKT
-1246 GGQPFTYLGQP
+1246 GNAFSYLGQP
-1257 FSYANNPG
+1257 FEYSNSPG
-1265 LYLQPKSGSGSDT
+1265 LYLQPKSANNADT
-1278 LNYLIGDWW
+1278 QNYLIDPWW
-1287 RYENSWTERDYSD
+1287 RYNNQWNGRTYSD
-1300 AANDLSIVFT
+1300 SANGVNLGFDNLQTSPISRQASNNSGIVL
-1310 NQLDEPVTRQTAST
+1310 N
-1324 SGVILD
+1324 
-1330 GERLSYQKP
+1330 GERVWYQKP
-1339 LQPKPVFNAA
+1339 LEPKAVFKAA
-1349 FNLTLSASDLTDQD
+1349 FDLTLNASNLTDQD

-1368 PNASP
+1368 QNASSP
-1373 LCSGYTF
+1373 CLGYTF

-1430 ALPAI
+1430 ELPAI
-1435 TGFTLQSDPN
+1435 TGFTLQSND
-1445 NNGYTVLTTGV
+1445 YTVLTSGS
-1456 AVPPQVLAEHSAANL
+1456 AIPPQVRAEHDT
-1471 NSGKRAIRFS
+1471 GKLAQGQRTIRFS
-1481 APGAGARGVIDS
+1481 APGAGARGVIDA
-1493 VLDLNAHNLLWLAED
+1493 VLDLHAHNLMWLAED
-1508 KDGDGNFDQT
+1508 KDGDNNFEQT

-1532 RVIWWRESN
+1532 RVIWWRESHSL